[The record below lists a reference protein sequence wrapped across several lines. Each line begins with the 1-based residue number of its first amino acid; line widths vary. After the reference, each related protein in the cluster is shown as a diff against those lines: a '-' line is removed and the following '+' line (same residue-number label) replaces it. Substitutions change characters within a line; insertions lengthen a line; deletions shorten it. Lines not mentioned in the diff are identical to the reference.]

1 MRKRVISWL
10 LTVVMVVS
18 MLPTSVL
25 ADTLAADQEQQTQQE
40 QIAPADTENTV
51 PAGNEETQE
60 QQEPAEEVPVSRS
73 ARSGGA
79 APMLAAAG
87 AVQNIGTA
95 EEFAAME
102 PGGNYQLTA
111 DITVTAPY
119 ANEFTDFSGTFDGN
133 GHTVTL
139 AISGDS
145 DYQALFAKLA
155 AGAVVK
161 NVMVDGEVT
170 GTDNIGGIAG
180 IATNAT
186 IIACANKATVA
197 ATGRYVGGL
206 VGKGTGLTMTSC
218 YNQGAVSSTRTRPI
232 NMGGIAGY
240 VDGGA
245 SVENCY
251 NTGSITGS
259 GSNTAAVVGWDAATV
274 KNCYYLE
281 STYKVGAC
289 GNDGYTD
296 PTVSKTDA
304 EMRSGDIVALLGSA
318 FMVKSG
324 DYPALSWETPTA
336 AVKFTVSPANA
347 VVEINGVKYTGSCTV
362 GLPVGDYTYTVSCPG
377 YTQQTGSVTVTGE
390 DNPVANPNSVS
401 VTLEKDAAKW
411 VTVTFTVTPENA
423 TLTLKDGETQVTPT
437 EGTTYKLLKGVT
449 YTYTAVSDD
458 EGYEP
463 ASGEVTP
470 TADGTQT
477 VALKKVQSI
486 AVKNG
491 STHKTEFEQGDAL
504 DTTGLTV
511 TVTYSDNSTKDI
523 TEGFTVTGF
532 NSVNVAENQTLTVHY
547 KGAETTYSVKINK
560 KLFPS
565 KAFNALEGYA
575 TVEYSHT
582 GKYTAGDGKEFV
594 DDAQEGA
601 LRSNSAGMNSTTVTV
616 TITFLE
622 NAPKMLLSFDYKV
635 SSESNYDKLLV
646 AQNRET
652 KLTKSGTVAWT
663 ADNSLTV
670 KGGDIVTLTYSKD
683 RSTASGSDCIWL
695 KNFTVSPLY
704 TLTIAPN
711 QTDATVTLKDKEGK
725 TVSGSN
731 GVFAVKAAAD
741 YTYTVTKKGYEPA
754 TGKVTMSAENQTV
767 NVTLVKLPVIT
778 LQFTPDD
785 AAVTLKQGNTTVY
798 KESAAS
804 STGKNVYI
812 AAKNT
817 DYTYT
822 VSKFGYETATGMIS
836 VATGD
841 VNKTVTLTEAA
852 KYSVTFQITK
862 PEGVSASPTVT
873 VEYNGTKVYEGSGAN
888 CTLPAGDYTY
898 KATLKDCDDLSGSF
912 TVAAAAVTVNL
923 PFEKKLTFADIFQGV
938 EGITASNGTKGF
950 KPIKSAAGNYLES
963 NKSYYGTT
971 SLTLTATKPCVI
983 SFEYFAQGHEDNWDE
998 DDSAFFTVKKG
1009 TTTLLTVY
1017 EENGWKTFSTALNT
1031 GETLTLSFN
1040 ENGNSYYVRL
1050 KNFAVSPAYT
1060 ITLTTTPTADKVEL
1074 KDESGNKL
1082 TGSGGKYAVAPGT
1095 YTYTVSKKDYETA
1108 TGEITVTDADV
1119 TQPVKLTAKPVI
1131 TLTATPAD
1139 ATVKLEKGSLPASPK
1154 TTDKETGV
1162 YTYVVEKGAE
1172 YTYTVSKFG
1181 YETETGSITV
1191 NADVNKTVTLSELA
1205 SCTLTFAVT
1214 PAENAKVTVT
1224 HPVGGTIKPEADGGY
1239 KLYLGETYA
1248 YTVAKADYIT
1258 VSGSFTAAKNDTIT
1272 VTLTYAGA
1280 GWDGTTKTAPTQDKS
1295 GVYLIDT
1302 AAKLAWFADAV
1313 NGGQKAINGK
1323 LTANINLNGKPW
1335 TAIGTSSNKF
1345 AGTLD
1350 GDNYT
1355 VSGLVTTG
1363 LVGELAEGGVV
1374 ENLRVNCAIVS
1385 TSSLLGGVANSSA
1398 GTIRNCMVSGSI
1410 TFSSEGHNGASAI
1423 GGIAGRTTGNGVIS
1437 GCVSRAV
1444 VKDAYDNSTY
1454 GTSAPLGGIAGYAYG
1469 VVENCY
1475 FTGTL
1480 AVKKTQPNKII
1491 QQKRGGLVG
1500 ELNANAELKG
1510 SYVAGE
1516 FAIADES
1523 KFGAVVGKVNSG
1535 ATITNCA
1542 YLDTVAPQA
1551 AADGTTS
1558 GMTAH
1563 TADYMRSAE
1572 FAVDMGMNQDDGT
1585 LNGGFP
1591 VLPWQGG
1598 TVLSADDLKA
1608 AAAAANALEL
1618 RGMSAADAAKK
1629 AKADWYAETVLGLY
1643 DLTDYNDKA
1652 DLCEKYGIEA
1662 PGEAVTNL
1670 HDYFL
1675 NALQKHFYKE
1685 LGLDAENADR
1695 LKADATGVYQLRGLT
1710 PVSGDPEEEE
1720 ETAQTY
1726 TACLTLPASVTVPV
1740 EGSGEKIVSLT
1751 WTADNAL
1758 VNTATGALTAPAA
1771 DKVTVTLTATLQS
1784 GAATKTKTF
1793 TLCLWS
1799 ENAEKVQTLEDIAAE
1814 FARKNTAVQPL
1825 QGMGL
1830 YDETNIT
1837 QAFRRLLAEQGYADV
1852 ADNSEITYV
1861 NGSAKANGFDGTK
1874 VQYIADNGKITYFTG
1889 DGTARQTVQ
1898 YTGLKFNITY
1908 AGVTKEITLR
1918 ATVGRS
1924 ADAVQKLLE
1933 SAAESLNW
1941 ELIRGENTNGATQ
1954 SEVAGWTLYTVNDR
1968 ITSNLT
1974 LPSSIAGR
1982 YDVKV
1987 QWGTRNT
1994 EWLYITNGTNGTGVG
2009 TVNRPLQPADGTAL
2023 PEKSGKFRLIARV
2036 TYDAFDDYTLAHITG
2051 DNGVEVYADVFFDAT
2066 VAPFDSSV
2074 TSEMQNALAE
2084 KYQGLLRDF
2093 VDKTKPVDLTAVSDD
2108 MQMPRPALLEE
2119 KGIMSD
2125 SYNQKVTM
2133 VSLTPDVLDFNGYH
2147 AMVYRPLPGE
2157 KPVEA
2162 KYVVTITTR
2171 SSGLLLARQEFSF
2184 TIQPFTQPELDGAAA
2199 FMTEALT
2206 GDVYWDGIK
2215 NKNTVKTKVT
2225 SDLYP
2230 FAEICKNEDGT
2241 LKYVRGTVN
2250 MTFDGIEADDI
2261 PGWLDTE
2268 KYRCFRSSRPSVIE
2282 NELLRVHQPEY
2293 NTTVT
2298 LDSVLTYT
2306 KYAQYWEKF
2315 GINGTEESKER
2326 YKDFAQFYK
2335 QPIHIDLTVI
2345 GEKNAA
2351 DPNENQTLTVK
2362 VKVDGYNKNGHTFQ
2376 GISDFTFTGKANE
2389 DPTAWDAV
2397 KACLDS
2403 AKYTYTGSGAY
2414 IKSITD
2420 AAGHTLKE
2428 KGDGKSSGWMF
2439 GIAVK
2444 GGNETLPKTT
2454 LDNTYLKDGD
2464 TLRLF
2469 FTDTYIPLD
2478 PTDPMVP
2485 GAEVPGFDEAY
2496 AGAKAYIQSAVS
2508 APVVSYLFGE
2518 WAVLGQARAKVPL
2531 SEAYIAAYYE
2541 KVVAYV
2547 KANIGSDG
2555 ILRKPDDKN
2564 TPVITDNE
2572 RIILALTAIGKD
2584 PTNVGDKNLL
2594 TALQD
2599 KDIMK
2604 VTDTSK
2610 TDINGLV
2617 MGLLALNSRNYTSDT
2632 SWLVQAVLEQQ
2643 NKDGSWSASADTKPV
2658 GDVDM
2663 TAMALQALAPYH
2675 KDGGN
2680 ETVNTAVEK
2689 ALNWLSGKYR
2699 SGYDSS
2705 ESCAQVVIALSALNL
2720 DANTDARFT
2729 KTVEGKTLSVLG
2741 NLLQYRVAENGGF
2754 KHQFADKAV
2763 NEMATEQ
2770 ALCAMAAYAR
2780 FTEKANALYD
2790 MTDAA
2795 CAHRFG
2801 EWKVT
2806 VAATCTKDGVSRR
2819 ICSICGVVEEKP
2831 VPATGHKFSAWT
2843 VTKAATCTESGISTR
2858 KCSVCGTKE
2867 TMIVPSLGHSMTATA
2882 GKAATCTEAGN
2893 SAYWT
2898 CSRCHKY
2905 FSDAAGK
2912 TEIAKDSWIIAAL
2925 GHDEATRAAVAA
2937 TCYASGHEADT
2948 YCKRC
2953 GIVITAGATIPATG
2967 KHTYVDGVCTTCGT
2981 RNPAGGIKGDD
2992 LKVDSKDNTIVTGGG
3007 LTIKTDK
3014 PVTDEKLAEIK
3025 AAVENGSI
3033 VITVNN
3039 TPILQLTK
3047 EDKESDGGKKA
3058 LMQAGAAASGELK
3071 KELDKLAEKLDALR
3085 GDKSRK
3091 NAQLEKVV
3099 DVTVALVK
3107 TEGNEIK
3114 TVAQLIELPHSVTLT
3129 IPITDELYAALQGKH
3144 VCVVRSHTDSSGNV
3158 TTAELSATLGG
3169 TKGNYVLTFQ
3179 TDKASAFAI
3188 VSYETVSSGYYY
3200 GGSGTADSGKKD
3212 SANTADDSQMVLW
3225 LGSAVLAAAAVVVLT
3240 RKKRVSK

>member
-18 MLPTSVL
+18 LLPTSVL

-51 PAGNEETQE
+51 PAGNEETQG
-60 QQEPAEEVPVSRS
+60 QQEPAPETPAPQM

-79 APMLAAAG
+79 ALALAE
-87 AVQNIGTA
+87 GTVSSA
-95 EEFAAME
+95 KEFAEMDAS
-102 PGGNYQLTA
+102 GSYTLTK
-111 DITVTAPY
+111 DIIVTEPY
-119 ANEFTDFSGTFDGN
+119 ANEFTGTFDGN

-161 NVMVDGEVT
+161 NIMVDGEVT

-218 YNQGAVSSTRTRPI
+218 YNQGAVSSSRTRPI

-259 GSNTAAVVGWDAATV
+259 GDNTAAVVGWNAATV

-281 STYKVGAC
+281 STYKVGSC
-289 GNDGYTD
+289 GKKDGYTD

-304 EMRSGDIVALLGSA
+304 EMRSGDIVTLLGSA
-318 FMVKSG
+318 FMAKAG

-336 AVKFTVSPANA
+336 AVRFTIAPANA
-347 VVEINGVKYTGSCTV
+347 TLEINGGTYTGSTTV
-362 GLPVGDYTYTVSCPG
+362 ALPAAEKAYSYTVSCDG
-377 YTQQTGSVTVTGE
+377 YTTKTGSVTVTDK
-390 DNPVANPNSVS
+390 DNPVATPDSVT

-411 VTVTFTVTPENA
+411 VTVTFTVTPA
-423 TLTLKDGETQVTPT
+423 GAALTLKDGETQVAPT
-437 EGTTYKLLKGVT
+437 EGTTYQLLKDHT
-449 YTYTAVSDD
+449 YAYTAETTE

-470 TADGTQT
+470 DENSTQT

-486 AVKNG
+486 AVTKAP
-491 STHKTEFEQGDAL
+491 TKTEYYKGDAEL
-504 DTTGLTV
+504 DLTGMVLTV
-511 TVTYSDNSTKDI
+511 NYDGTDETRTIEGDYAAAGVTFEGFDTSEPAESKSITVSYRGKTASFAIEVKDKLQFSDFFSAISDSVTATNSTSRPFEPVQSEGCLQPASNASSYSPSTI
-523 TEGFTVTGF
+523 TIAAIK
-532 NSVNVAENQTLTVHY
+532 N
-547 KGAETTYSVKINK
+547 
-560 KLFPS
+560 
-565 KAFNALEGYA
+565 
-575 TVEYSHT
+575 
-582 GKYTAGDGKEFV
+582 
-594 DDAQEGA
+594 
-601 LRSNSAGMNSTTVTV
+601 VTV
-616 TITFLE
+616 
-622 NAPKMLLSFDYKV
+622 SFDYCGGTGYTDFYVKKGSSQLLASYY
-635 SSESNYDKLLV
+635 SSEWKNFS
-646 AQNRET
+646 
-652 KLTKSGTVAWT
+652 
-663 ADNSLTV
+663 ADLRI
-670 KGGDIVTLTYSKD
+670 GETLTLSYGS
-683 RSTASGSDCIWL
+683 SSGLKL

-704 TLTIAPN
+704 TLTIAPD

-731 GVFAVKAAAD
+731 GVYAVKP
-741 YTYTVTKKGYEPA
+741 GE
-754 TGKVTMSAENQTV
+754 
-767 NVTLVKLPVIT
+767 
-778 LQFTPDD
+778 
-785 AAVTLKQGNTTVY
+785 
-798 KESAAS
+798 
-804 STGKNVYI
+804 
-812 AAKNT
+812 
-817 DYTYT
+817 YTYT
-822 VSKFGYETATGMIS
+822 VSKFGYETATGTIN
-836 VATGD
+836 VATTD
-841 VNKTVTLTEAA
+841 VNKTVKLTELA
-852 KYSVTFQITK
+852 KQTVTFNITK
-862 PEGVSASPTVT
+862 PEGVTAEPTITVT
-873 VEYNGTKVYEGSGAN
+873 SGSITAYTGSGAD

-898 KATLKDCDDLSGSF
+898 TAKLDGCDTLLGSF
-912 TVAAAAVTVNL
+912 VVKAAKTIGLEFV
-923 PFEKKLTFADIFQGV
+923 KSLTFDDFFAGLD
-938 EGITASNGTKGF
+938 GITAENGTRYGF
-950 KPIKSAAGNYLES
+950 EPVRNAGGNYLES
-963 NKSYYGTT
+963 KKSYGTT
-971 SLTLTATKPCVI
+971 TMKLTAGKPCVV
-983 SFEYFAQGHEDNWDE
+983 SFQYFSNGYKDYWDE
-998 DDSAFFTVKKG
+998 YGFTVKNGSK
-1009 TTTLLTVY
+1009 TLLTAY
-1017 EENGWKTFSTALNT
+1017 DESEWKTFSTVLKK
-1031 GETLTLSFN
+1031 GDELTLSFS
-1040 ENGNSYYVRL
+1040 GSDSYNVKL
-1050 KNFAVSPAYT
+1050 KDFTVSPVYT
-1060 ITLTTTPTADKVEL
+1060 VSLNVTGAEDCKVVLQDASGAAITGTD
-1074 KDESGNKL
+1074 
-1082 TGSGGKYAVAPGT
+1082 GKYAVPAGV
-1095 YTYTVSKKDYETA
+1095 YTYTVSKYGYQTET
-1108 TGEITVTDADV
+1108 GRIIVTNKNVNQNVA
-1119 TQPVKLTAKPVI
+1119 LTA
-1131 TLTATPAD
+1131 LTAYQVKFVADPAD
-1139 ATVKLEKGSLPASPK
+1139 AS
-1154 TTDKETGV
+1154 
-1162 YTYVVEKGAE
+1162 
-1172 YTYTVSKFG
+1172 
-1181 YETETGSITV
+1181 
-1191 NADVNKTVTLSELA
+1191 VTL
-1205 SCTLTFAVT
+1205 
-1214 PAENAKVTVT
+1214 T
-1224 HPVGGTIKPEADGGY
+1224 HPVGGTIKPGADGGY

-1248 YTVAKADYIT
+1248 YTVTKADY
-1258 VSGSFTAAKNDTIT
+1258 VPVHGSITAAEDKTLSF
-1272 VTLTYAGA
+1272 TLTYAGE
-1280 GWDGTTKTAPTQDKS
+1280 GWDGTAKTAPTQDKN
-1295 GVYLIDT
+1295 GVYQIGT

-1313 NGGQKAINGK
+1313 NKGDTTISGK
-1323 LTANINLNGKPW
+1323 LTANINLNDKAW
-1335 TAIGTSSNKF
+1335 TAIGTDSNKF

-1355 VSGLVTTG
+1355 VSGLAGTGG
-1363 LVGELAEGGVV
+1363 LVYYLSANGTVKSLCVD
-1374 ENLRVNCAIVS
+1374 CAIDG
-1385 TSSLLGGVANSSA
+1385 TSNV
-1398 GTIRNCMVSGSI
+1398 
-1410 TFSSEGHNGASAI
+1410 
-1423 GGIAGRTTGNGVIS
+1423 GGIADKSEGRIENCLVSGYIKGGDDVIFGVGGIVGHGVAGNVIS
-1437 GCVSRAV
+1437 GCVSTADILFKYSRYAV
-1444 VKDAYDNSTY
+1444 QNGAGGIVGYTY
-1454 GTSAPLGGIAGYAYG
+1454 GT
-1469 VVENCY
+1469 VENCY
-1475 FTGTL
+1475 FAGNVHTNAKSVSAGGF
-1480 AVKKTQPNKII
+1480 
-1491 QQKRGGLVG
+1491 GGLVG
-1500 ELNANAELKG
+1500 CARSNAVMKDCYTVGAVTG
-1510 SYVAGE
+1510 P
-1516 FAIADES
+1516 ES
-1523 KFGAVVGKVNSG
+1523 SFGAVVGKVNSG

-1558 GMTAH
+1558 GMTAR
-1563 TADYMRSAE
+1563 TADYMRTPE
-1572 FAVDMGMNQDDGT
+1572 FAAEMGMHLDSGNS
-1585 LNGGFP
+1585 NGGFP

-1598 TVLSADDLKA
+1598 TPVDNADLKA

-1629 AKADWYAETVLGLY
+1629 AKADWYAETVLRFY

-1652 DLCEKYGIEA
+1652 DLCEKYGIEE
-1662 PGEAVTNL
+1662 PGEAVTDL

-1685 LGLDAENADR
+1685 LGLDAENADL

-1710 PVSGDPEEEE
+1710 PVSSDPEEEE
-1720 ETAQTY
+1720 EIAQTY
-1726 TACLTLPASVTVPV
+1726 TGFLTLPASVTVPV
-1740 EGSGEKIVSLT
+1740 EGSGEKTVSLA

-1784 GAATKTKTF
+1784 GASTKTKTF

-1814 FARKNTAVQPL
+1814 FTRKNTAVQPL
-1825 QGMGL
+1825 EGVGL
-1830 YDETNIT
+1830 YYETNIT

-1933 SAAESLNW
+1933 SAAGSLNW

-2023 PEKSGKFRLIARV
+2023 PEKAGKFRLIARV

-2074 TSEMQNALAE
+2074 TSEMQDALAE

-2093 VDKTKPVDLTAVSDD
+2093 VDKTKSVDTTAVSDD
-2108 MQMPRPALLEE
+2108 MQMPRPALLE
-2119 KGIMSD
+2119 KAGIMTD

-2162 KYVVTITTR
+2162 KYVVIITTR

-2184 TIQPFTQPELDGAAA
+2184 TIQPFTQPELDGAVA
-2199 FMTEALT
+2199 FMTEART
-2206 GDVYWDGIK
+2206 EDAYWDGIK
-2215 NKNTVKTKVT
+2215 NKNTVKTEVT

-2335 QPIHIDLTVI
+2335 QPIQIDLTVP
-2345 GEKNAA
+2345 GTTGQN

-2362 VKVDGYNKNGHTFQ
+2362 VKVDGYNKNGHTFT
-2376 GISDFTFTGKANE
+2376 GISGFTFTGKANE

-2444 GGNETLPKTT
+2444 DGNETLPKTT

-2547 KANIGSDG
+2547 QKNMGADG
-2555 ILRKPDDKN
+2555 VLVDPESRNP
-2564 TPVITDNE
+2564 TVTDNE
-2572 RIILALTAIGKD
+2572 RIVLALTAIGKD
-2584 PTNVGDKNLL
+2584 PANVGGENLL
-2594 TALQD
+2594 KALQN
-2599 KDIMK
+2599 KDIMQ
-2604 VTDTSK
+2604 VTDTSN

-2632 SWLVQAVLEQQ
+2632 SWLVQAVLAQQ
-2643 NKDGSWSASADTKPV
+2643 NEDGSWRASADTKPV

-2680 ETVNTAVEK
+2680 ETVNTAVRK

-2801 EWKVT
+2801 EWQVT

-2819 ICSICGVVEEKP
+2819 ICSICGAVEEKP
-2831 VPATGHKFSAWT
+2831 VPATGHKFGAWT

-2858 KCSVCGTKE
+2858 KCSVCGTEE

-2898 CSRCHKY
+2898 CSRCHKF

-2912 TEIAKDSWIIAAL
+2912 TEIAKDSWVIAAL

-3025 AAVENGSI
+3025 AAVSDGA
-3033 VITVNN
+3033 ITV
-3039 TPILQLTK
+3039 TVTDTLQLTNEQK
-3047 EDKESDGGKKA
+3047 AADGGKSA
-3058 LMQAGAAASGELK
+3058 LTEAAKTAGDEVK
-3071 KELDKLAEKLDALR
+3071 KELNKLAEKLDALR

-3114 TVAQLIELPHSVTLT
+3114 TVAQLIELPHSVTVT
-3129 IPITDELYAALQGKH
+3129 IPITDELYAALQGKR
-3144 VCVVRSHTDSSGNV
+3144 VCVMRSHTDSSGNV

>member
-18 MLPTSVL
+18 LLPTSVL

-40 QIAPADTENTV
+40 QIAPADTENTI
-51 PAGNEETQE
+51 PTEDEETQE
-60 QQEPAEEVPVSRS
+60 QQEPAPETPVSRS
-73 ARSGGA
+73 ARSGGT

-139 AISGDS
+139 NITASTPNVG
-145 DYQALFAKLA
+145 LFSKLA
-155 AGAVVK
+155 GGAVVK
-161 NVMVDGEVT
+161 NVITAGSISGKVNNV
-170 GTDNIGGIAG
+170 GGIAG
-180 IATNAT
+180 TADGNVT
-186 IIACANKATVA
+186 IENCKNTASIKGGKGAGGILGYSEPGSGFVTISSCANMGSVSGTRKQ
-197 ATGRYVGGL
+197 VGGIAGNV
-206 VGKGTGLTMTSC
+206 VGTHIIRNC
-218 YNQGAVSSTRTRPI
+218 YNQGDISNGA
-232 NMGGIAGY
+232 GILGRGTKG
-240 VDGGA
+240 VL
-245 SVENCY
+245 VENCY
-251 NTGSITGS
+251 TVGSVETNGAIIAVSSSSYSSDEPCRIVNCYAPSETVTALVPSTVKISNS
-259 GSNTAAVVGWDAATV
+259 GTKSSAEMQSADFAAT
-274 KNCYYLE
+274 
-281 STYKVGAC
+281 
-289 GNDGYTD
+289 
-296 PTVSKTDA
+296 
-304 EMRSGDIVALLGSA
+304 LGSA
-318 FMVKSG
+318 FQYNGGGYPTLKDPEPVVEKNVVSISVKSAKTTCYTGDELELSVTVTYDDNSSEVITKGFTVAGFDNTAPGKQTVTVTYKEKTDSIEIEVIKKPEFDDFFAGIVNSVEVTNDATYPYVVDMTDSDGLCLRSSNPVQGNTSSTSTITLKAKANVTLSFKYWGCNYDSSYAALTIVKNNSYNPEMRSWGSTQWKDFTIDLKKGDTLRLNLIKTYVLG
-324 DYPALSWETPTA
+324 DYY
-336 AVKFTVSPANA
+336 VKLKDFTVSSLYEVKLTAEPEEADA
-347 VVEINGVKYTGSCTV
+347 VVALKDSTGAELKGTNGVYIVSAGE
-362 GLPVGDYTYTVSCPG
+362 YTYTVSAYGYDTVTETINVAADVAKTVPLTKSAAYSVAFDISRPAGITADPTVTVKTNGKAVYTGDGTGCSLSNGSYAYTVACDGCDNAGGIFSVNGDKVNITVTLAKKAIFEDFFANCQGITVSGDKGKFTIEGAGKDSYLKTTETTTLALTATKNVKLSFSYIANAVGYVEGDWENDEPDEYYYFTIKKNSTQVKRAYSETSWKDFSVELTQGDVLTISYDG
-377 YTQQTGSVTVTGE
+377 YTSYFY
-390 DNPVANPNSVS
+390 
-401 VTLEKDAAKW
+401 AALKNFAA
-411 VTVTFTVTPENA
+411 VPFY
-423 TLTLKDGETQVTPT
+423 TLTLKTPA
-437 EGTTYKLLKGVT
+437 G
-449 YTYTAVSDD
+449 
-458 EGYEP
+458 
-463 ASGEVTP
+463 
-470 TADGTQT
+470 
-477 VALKKVQSI
+477 
-486 AVKNG
+486 
-491 STHKTEFEQGDAL
+491 
-504 DTTGLTV
+504 
-511 TVTYSDNSTKDI
+511 
-523 TEGFTVTGF
+523 
-532 NSVNVAENQTLTVHY
+532 
-547 KGAETTYSVKINK
+547 
-560 KLFPS
+560 
-565 KAFNALEGYA
+565 A
-575 TVEYSHT
+575 TV
-582 GKYTAGDGKEFV
+582 V
-594 DDAQEGA
+594 
-601 LRSNSAGMNSTTVTV
+601 L
-616 TITFLE
+616 
-622 NAPKMLLSFDYKV
+622 
-635 SSESNYDKLLV
+635 
-646 AQNRET
+646 
-652 KLTKSGTVAWT
+652 
-663 ADNSLTV
+663 
-670 KGGDIVTLTYSKD
+670 KD
-683 RSTASGSDCIWL
+683 RSG
-695 KNFTVSPLY
+695 
-704 TLTIAPN
+704 
-711 QTDATVTLKDKEGK
+711 
-725 TVSGSN
+725 
-731 GVFAVKAAAD
+731 
-741 YTYTVTKKGYEPA
+741 
-754 TGKVTMSAENQTV
+754 AE
-767 NVTLVKLPVIT
+767 I
-778 LQFTPDD
+778 
-785 AAVTLKQGNTTVY
+785 
-798 KESAAS
+798 
-804 STGKNVYI
+804 TGKN
-812 AAKNT
+812 
-817 DYTYT
+817 
-822 VSKFGYETATGMIS
+822 
-836 VATGD
+836 
-841 VNKTVTLTEAA
+841 
-852 KYSVTFQITK
+852 
-862 PEGVSASPTVT
+862 
-873 VEYNGTKVYEGSGAN
+873 GA
-888 CTLPAGDYTY
+888 Y
-898 KATLKDCDDLSGSF
+898 
-912 TVAAAAVTVNL
+912 TVAA
-923 PFEKKLTFADIFQGV
+923 
-938 EGITASNGTKGF
+938 
-950 KPIKSAAGNYLES
+950 
-963 NKSYYGTT
+963 
-971 SLTLTATKPCVI
+971 
-983 SFEYFAQGHEDNWDE
+983 
-998 DDSAFFTVKKG
+998 
-1009 TTTLLTVY
+1009 
-1017 EENGWKTFSTALNT
+1017 
-1031 GETLTLSFN
+1031 
-1040 ENGNSYYVRL
+1040 
-1050 KNFAVSPAYT
+1050 
-1060 ITLTTTPTADKVEL
+1060 
-1074 KDESGNKL
+1074 
-1082 TGSGGKYAVAPGT
+1082 GT
-1095 YTYTVSKKDYETA
+1095 YA
-1108 TGEITVTDADV
+1108 
-1119 TQPVKLTAKPVI
+1119 
-1131 TLTATPAD
+1131 
-1139 ATVKLEKGSLPASPK
+1139 
-1154 TTDKETGV
+1154 
-1162 YTYVVEKGAE
+1162 
-1172 YTYTVSKFG
+1172 YTVSKFG

-1224 HPVGGTIKPEADGGY
+1224 HPVGGTIKPETDGGY

-1248 YTVAKADYIT
+1248 YTVAKAGYIP
-1258 VSGSFTAAKNDTIT
+1258 VHGSITAAEDKTLSF
-1272 VTLTYAGA
+1272 TLTYAGE
-1280 GWDGTTKTAPTQDKS
+1280 GWDGTAKTAPTQDKN
-1295 GVYLIDT
+1295 GVYQIGT
-1302 AAKLAWFADAV
+1302 AAELAWFADAV
-1313 NGGQKAINGK
+1313 NKGGTTISGK
-1323 LTANINLNGKPW
+1323 LTANINLNGKTW
-1335 TAIGTSSNKF
+1335 TAIGTDSNKF

-1355 VSGLVTTG
+1355 VSGLAGTGG
-1363 LVGELAEGGVV
+1363 LVYYLSANGTVKSLCVD
-1374 ENLRVNCAIVS
+1374 CAIDG
-1385 TSSLLGGVANSSA
+1385 TSNV
-1398 GTIRNCMVSGSI
+1398 
-1410 TFSSEGHNGASAI
+1410 
-1423 GGIAGRTTGNGVIS
+1423 GGIADKSEGRIENCLVSGYIKGGDDVIFGVGGIVGHGVAGNVIS
-1437 GCVSRAV
+1437 GCVSTADILFKYSRYAV
-1444 VKDAYDNSTY
+1444 QNGAGGIVGYTY
-1454 GTSAPLGGIAGYAYG
+1454 GT
-1469 VVENCY
+1469 VENCY
-1475 FTGTL
+1475 FAGNVHTNAKSVSAGGF
-1480 AVKKTQPNKII
+1480 
-1491 QQKRGGLVG
+1491 GGLVG
-1500 ELNANAELKG
+1500 CARSNAVMKDCYTVGAVTG
-1510 SYVAGE
+1510 P
-1516 FAIADES
+1516 ES
-1523 KFGAVVGKVNSG
+1523 SFGAVVGKVNSG

-1558 GMTAH
+1558 GMTAR
-1563 TADYMRSAE
+1563 TADYMRTPE
-1572 FAVDMGMNQDDGT
+1572 FAAEMGMHLDSGNS
-1585 LNGGFP
+1585 NGGFP

-1598 TVLSADDLKA
+1598 TPVDNADLKA

-1618 RGMSAADAAKK
+1618 RGMSAAAAAKK
-1629 AKADWYAETVLGLY
+1629 AKADWYAETVLRFY

-1652 DLCEKYGIEA
+1652 DLCEKYGIEE
-1662 PGEAVTNL
+1662 PGEAVTDL

-1685 LGLDAENADR
+1685 QGLDAENADL

-1710 PVSGDPEEEE
+1710 PVSSDPEEEE
-1720 ETAQTY
+1720 EIAQTH

-1814 FARKNTAVQPL
+1814 FTRKNTAVQPL
-1825 QGMGL
+1825 EGVGL

-1861 NGSAKANGFDGTK
+1861 NGSAKANGFDDTK

-1933 SAAESLNW
+1933 SAAGSLNW

-2023 PEKSGKFRLIARV
+2023 PEKAGKFRLIARV

-2084 KYQGLLRDF
+2084 KYQRLLRDF

-2108 MQMPRPALLEE
+2108 MQMPRPALLEQE
-2119 KGIMSD
+2119 GIMSD

-2157 KPVEA
+2157 EPVEA

-2184 TIQPFTQPELDGAAA
+2184 TIQPFAQQELEGAAA
-2199 FMTEALT
+2199 FMTKALT
-2206 GDVYWDGIK
+2206 GDVYWNGIK
-2215 NKNTVKTKVT
+2215 NENTDKTKVT

-2315 GINGTEESKER
+2315 GINGTEETKER

-2345 GEKNAA
+2345 GEKNAV

-2362 VKVDGYNKNGHTFQ
+2362 VKVDGYNKNGHTFT

-2403 AKYTYTGSGAY
+2403 ANYTYTGSGTY

-2420 AAGHTLKE
+2420 AAGNTLKE

-2439 GIAVK
+2439 GLTLQ
-2444 GGNETLPKTT
+2444 GGTETLPKTT

-2478 PTDPMVP
+2478 PTDPAVP

-2555 ILRKPDDKN
+2555 VLVDPESHN
-2564 TPVITDNE
+2564 PTVTDNE

-2584 PTNVGDKNLL
+2584 PANVGGENLL
-2594 TALQD
+2594 KALQN
-2599 KDIMK
+2599 KDIMQ
-2604 VTDTSK
+2604 VTDTSN

-2632 SWLVQAVLEQQ
+2632 SWLVQAVLAQQ
-2643 NKDGSWSASADTKPV
+2643 NEDGSWRASADTKPV

-2663 TAMALQALAPYH
+2663 TAMALQALAPYY

-2801 EWKVT
+2801 EWQVT

-2819 ICSICGVVEEKP
+2819 ICSICGAVEEKP

-2858 KCSVCGTKE
+2858 KCSVCGTEE

-2898 CSRCHKY
+2898 CSRCHKF

-2912 TEIAKDSWIIAAL
+2912 TEIAKDSWVIAAL

-2953 GIVITAGATIPATG
+2953 GIVLAAGATIPATG

-3047 EDKESDGGKKA
+3047 EDKEADGGKNA

-3114 TVAQLIELPHSVTLT
+3114 TVAQLIELPHSVTVT
-3129 IPITDELYAALQGKH
+3129 IPIIDELYAALQGKR

-3158 TTAELSATLGG
+3158 TTAELFATLGG

-3200 GGSGTADSGKKD
+3200 GGSSTAGSGKKD

-3225 LGSAVLAAAAVVVLT
+3225 LGSAALAAAAVVVLT

>member
-1 MRKRVISWL
+1 MKKRVISWL

-40 QIAPADTENTV
+40 QIAPVDTENTV
-51 PAGNEETQE
+51 PAEDEETQE

-87 AVQNIGTA
+87 AVQDIGTA
-95 EEFAAME
+95 EAFAAME

-111 DITVTAPY
+111 DIIVTAPY
-119 ANEFTDFSGTFDGN
+119 AKDYFTGTFDGN

-139 AISGDS
+139 DITASTANVG
-145 DYQALFAKLA
+145 LFSKLA
-155 AGAVVK
+155 GGAVVK
-161 NVMVDGEVT
+161 NVITAGSVT
-170 GTDNIGGIAG
+170 TTGKK
-180 IATNAT
+180 
-186 IIACANKATVA
+186 CVA
-197 ATGRYVGGL
+197 
-206 VGKGTGLTMTSC
+206 
-218 YNQGAVSSTRTRPI
+218 
-232 NMGGIAGY
+232 GIAGY
-240 VDGGA
+240 ATDNVKI
-245 SVENCY
+245 ENCK
-251 NTGSITGS
+251 NTASITGNKNVGGILGEAYNNEES
-259 GSNTAAVVGWDAATV
+259 ISVGIKNCANEGAVNGTGSAVGGIVGKMEGQNSIIDCYNRGNITGFNNYAGIVGQSTGALVATI
-274 KNCYYLE
+274 KNCY
-281 STYKVGAC
+281 SVGAVTAYGASTNAGYALIGGGKNYALTNC
-289 GNDGYTD
+289 YAIKQDGLNLAYKGTNATTEECD
-296 PTVSKTDA
+296 LKSADDMKSA
-304 EMRSGDIVALLGSA
+304 EFAATLGSA
-318 FMVKSG
+318 FQYNGGGYPTLKDPEPVVEKNVVSISVKSAKTTCYTGDELELSVTVTYDDNSSEVITKGFTVAGFDNTAPGKQTVTVTYKEKTDSIEIEVIKKPEFDDFFAGIVNSVEVTNDATYPYVVDMTDSDGLCLRSSNPVQGNTSSTSTITLKAKANVTLSFKYWGCNYDSSYAALTIVKNNSYNPEMRSWGSTQWKDFTIDLKKGDTLRLNLIKTYVLG
-324 DYPALSWETPTA
+324 DYY
-336 AVKFTVSPANA
+336 VKLKDFTVSSLYEVKLTAEPEEADA
-347 VVEINGVKYTGSCTV
+347 VVALKDSTGAELKGTNGVYIVSAGE
-362 GLPVGDYTYTVSCPG
+362 YTYTVSAYGYDTVTETINVAADVAKTVPLTKSAAYSVAFDISRPAGITADPTVTVKTNGKAVYTGDGTGCSLSNGSYAYTVACDGCDNAGGIFSVNGDKVNITVTLAKKAIFEDFFANCQGITVSGDKGKFTIEGAGKDSYLKTTETTTLALTATKNVKLSFSYIANAVGYVEGDWENDEPDEYYYFTIKKNSTQVKRAYSETSWKDFSVELTQGDVLTISYDG
-377 YTQQTGSVTVTGE
+377 YTRYYY
-390 DNPVANPNSVS
+390 
-401 VTLEKDAAKW
+401 AALKNFAA
-411 VTVTFTVTPENA
+411 VPFY
-423 TLTLKDGETQVTPT
+423 TLTLKTPA
-437 EGTTYKLLKGVT
+437 G
-449 YTYTAVSDD
+449 
-458 EGYEP
+458 
-463 ASGEVTP
+463 
-470 TADGTQT
+470 
-477 VALKKVQSI
+477 
-486 AVKNG
+486 
-491 STHKTEFEQGDAL
+491 
-504 DTTGLTV
+504 
-511 TVTYSDNSTKDI
+511 
-523 TEGFTVTGF
+523 
-532 NSVNVAENQTLTVHY
+532 
-547 KGAETTYSVKINK
+547 
-560 KLFPS
+560 
-565 KAFNALEGYA
+565 A
-575 TVEYSHT
+575 TV
-582 GKYTAGDGKEFV
+582 V
-594 DDAQEGA
+594 
-601 LRSNSAGMNSTTVTV
+601 L
-616 TITFLE
+616 
-622 NAPKMLLSFDYKV
+622 
-635 SSESNYDKLLV
+635 
-646 AQNRET
+646 
-652 KLTKSGTVAWT
+652 
-663 ADNSLTV
+663 
-670 KGGDIVTLTYSKD
+670 KD
-683 RSTASGSDCIWL
+683 RSG
-695 KNFTVSPLY
+695 
-704 TLTIAPN
+704 
-711 QTDATVTLKDKEGK
+711 
-725 TVSGSN
+725 
-731 GVFAVKAAAD
+731 
-741 YTYTVTKKGYEPA
+741 
-754 TGKVTMSAENQTV
+754 AE
-767 NVTLVKLPVIT
+767 I
-778 LQFTPDD
+778 
-785 AAVTLKQGNTTVY
+785 
-798 KESAAS
+798 
-804 STGKNVYI
+804 TGKN
-812 AAKNT
+812 
-817 DYTYT
+817 
-822 VSKFGYETATGMIS
+822 
-836 VATGD
+836 
-841 VNKTVTLTEAA
+841 
-852 KYSVTFQITK
+852 
-862 PEGVSASPTVT
+862 
-873 VEYNGTKVYEGSGAN
+873 GA
-888 CTLPAGDYTY
+888 Y
-898 KATLKDCDDLSGSF
+898 
-912 TVAAAAVTVNL
+912 TVAA
-923 PFEKKLTFADIFQGV
+923 
-938 EGITASNGTKGF
+938 
-950 KPIKSAAGNYLES
+950 
-963 NKSYYGTT
+963 
-971 SLTLTATKPCVI
+971 
-983 SFEYFAQGHEDNWDE
+983 
-998 DDSAFFTVKKG
+998 
-1009 TTTLLTVY
+1009 
-1017 EENGWKTFSTALNT
+1017 
-1031 GETLTLSFN
+1031 
-1040 ENGNSYYVRL
+1040 
-1050 KNFAVSPAYT
+1050 
-1060 ITLTTTPTADKVEL
+1060 
-1074 KDESGNKL
+1074 
-1082 TGSGGKYAVAPGT
+1082 GT
-1095 YTYTVSKKDYETA
+1095 YA
-1108 TGEITVTDADV
+1108 
-1119 TQPVKLTAKPVI
+1119 
-1131 TLTATPAD
+1131 
-1139 ATVKLEKGSLPASPK
+1139 
-1154 TTDKETGV
+1154 
-1162 YTYVVEKGAE
+1162 
-1172 YTYTVSKFG
+1172 YTVSKFG

-1224 HPVGGTIKPEADGGY
+1224 HPVGGTIKPETDGGY

-1248 YTVAKADYIT
+1248 YTVAKAGYIP
-1258 VSGSFTAAKNDTIT
+1258 VHGSITAAEDKTLSF
-1272 VTLTYAGA
+1272 TLTYAGE
-1280 GWDGTTKTAPTQDKS
+1280 GWDGTAKTAPAQDKN
-1295 GVYLIDT
+1295 GVYQIGT
-1302 AAKLAWFADAV
+1302 AAELAWFADAV
-1313 NGGQKAINGK
+1313 NKGGTTISGK
-1323 LTANINLNGKPW
+1323 LTANINLNGKTW
-1335 TAIGTSSNKF
+1335 TAIGTDSNKF

-1350 GDNYT
+1350 GDSHT
-1355 VSGLVTTG
+1355 VSGLAGTGG
-1363 LVGELAEGGVV
+1363 LVYYLSANGTVKSLCVD
-1374 ENLRVNCAIVS
+1374 CAIDG
-1385 TSSLLGGVANSSA
+1385 TSNV
-1398 GTIRNCMVSGSI
+1398 
-1410 TFSSEGHNGASAI
+1410 
-1423 GGIAGRTTGNGVIS
+1423 GGIADKSEGRIENCLVSGYIKGGNDTIFGVGGIVGHGVAGNVIS
-1437 GCVSRAV
+1437 GCVSTADILFKYSRYAV
-1444 VKDAYDNSTY
+1444 QNGAGGIVGYTY
-1454 GTSAPLGGIAGYAYG
+1454 GT
-1469 VVENCY
+1469 VENCY
-1475 FTGTL
+1475 FAGNVHTNAKSVSAGGF
-1480 AVKKTQPNKII
+1480 
-1491 QQKRGGLVG
+1491 GGLVG
-1500 ELNANAELKG
+1500 CARSNAVMKDCYTVGAVTG
-1510 SYVAGE
+1510 P
-1516 FAIADES
+1516 ES
-1523 KFGAVVGKVNSG
+1523 SFGAVVGKVNSG

-1558 GMTAH
+1558 GMTAR
-1563 TADYMRSAE
+1563 TADYMRTPE
-1572 FAVDMGMNQDDGT
+1572 FAAEMGMHLDSGNS
-1585 LNGGFP
+1585 NGGFP

-1598 TVLSADDLKA
+1598 TPVDNADLKA

-1643 DLTDYNDKA
+1643 ELTDGNYNKA
-1652 DLCEKYGIEA
+1652 DLCEKYGIEE
-1662 PGEAVTNL
+1662 PGEAVTDL

-1685 LGLDAENADR
+1685 LGLDAENADL

-1710 PVSGDPEEEE
+1710 PVSSDPEEEE

-1726 TACLTLPASVTVPV
+1726 TGFLTLPASVTVPV
-1740 EGSGEKIVSLT
+1740 EGSGEKTVSLT

-1814 FARKNTAVQPL
+1814 FTRKNTAVQPL
-1825 QGMGL
+1825 EGVGL
-1830 YDETNIT
+1830 YYETNIT

-1933 SAAESLNW
+1933 SAAGSLNW

-2023 PEKSGKFRLIARV
+2023 PEKAGKFRLIARV

-2084 KYQGLLRDF
+2084 KYQRLLRDF
-2093 VDKTKPVDLTAVSDD
+2093 VDKTKSVDTTAVSDD
-2108 MQMPRPALLEE
+2108 MQMPRPALLE
-2119 KGIMSD
+2119 KAGIMTD

-2162 KYVVTITTR
+2162 KYVVIITTR
-2171 SSGLLLARQEFSF
+2171 SSGQLLARQEFNF
-2184 TIQPFTQPELDGAAA
+2184 TIQPFTQQELDGAAA
-2199 FMTEALT
+2199 FMTEART
-2206 GDVYWDGIK
+2206 ENAYWDGIK
-2215 NKNTVKTKVT
+2215 NKNTDKTNVT

-2230 FAEICKNEDGT
+2230 FAEICKNKDGT

-2282 NELLRVHQPEY
+2282 NELLRVHRPEY

-2335 QPIHIDLTVI
+2335 QPIQIDLTVP
-2345 GEKNAA
+2345 GTTGQN

-2362 VKVDGYNKNGHTFQ
+2362 VKVDGYNKNGHTFR

-2403 AKYTYTGSGAY
+2403 ANYTYTGSGTY

-2420 AAGHTLKE
+2420 AAGNTLKE

-2439 GIAVK
+2439 GLTLQ
-2444 GGNETLPKTT
+2444 GGTETLPKTT

-2478 PTDPMVP
+2478 PTDPAVP

-2496 AGAKAYIQSAVS
+2496 AGAKAYIQGAVS

-2547 KANIGSDG
+2547 QKNMGADG
-2555 ILRKPDDKN
+2555 VLVDPESRNP
-2564 TPVITDNE
+2564 TVTDNE

-2584 PTNVGDKNLL
+2584 PANVGDKNLL

-2643 NKDGSWSASADTKPV
+2643 NKDGSWRASADTKPV

-2831 VPATGHKFSAWT
+2831 VPATGHNFGAWT

-2858 KCSVCGTKE
+2858 KCSVCSTEE

-2898 CSRCHKY
+2898 CSRCHKF

-2912 TEIAKDSWIIAAL
+2912 TEIAKDSWVIAAL

-2967 KHTYVDGVCTTCGT
+2967 KHTYVNGVCTVCGVK
-2981 RNPAGGIKGDD
+2981 NPMANVKGDD
-2992 LKVDSKDNTIVTGGG
+2992 IKVDSKDNKTAAGDGLVIKADDTITGE
-3007 LTIKTDK
+3007 
-3014 PVTDEKLAEIK
+3014 VLADIK
-3025 AAVENGSI
+3025 AAVSDGA
-3033 VITVNN
+3033 ITV
-3039 TPILQLTK
+3039 TVTDTLQLTNEQK
-3047 EDKESDGGKKA
+3047 AADGGKSA
-3058 LMQAGAAASGELK
+3058 LTEAAKTAGDEVK
-3071 KELDKLAEKLDALR
+3071 KELNKLAEKLDALR

-3114 TVAQLIELPHSVTLT
+3114 TVAQLIELPHSVTVT

-3225 LGSAVLAAAAVVVLT
+3225 LGSAALAAAAVVVLT

>member
-1 MRKRVISWL
+1 MKKRVISWL

-18 MLPTSVL
+18 LLPTSVL

-40 QIAPADTENTV
+40 QIAPVDTENTV

-60 QQEPAEEVPVSRS
+60 QQEPAPETP
-73 ARSGGA
+73 APQMTRSGGA
-79 APMLAAAG
+79 ALALAE
-87 AVQNIGTA
+87 GTVSSA
-95 EEFAAME
+95 KEFAAMDAS
-102 PGGNYQLTA
+102 GSYTLTK
-111 DITVTAPY
+111 DIIVTEPY
-119 ANEFTDFSGTFDGN
+119 AYDFIGTFDGN

-139 AISGDS
+139 DITASTANVG
-145 DYQALFAKLA
+145 LFSKLA
-155 AGAVVK
+155 GGAVVK
-161 NVMVDGEVT
+161 NVITAGSISGKVNNV
-170 GTDNIGGIAG
+170 GGIAG
-180 IATNAT
+180 TADGNVT
-186 IIACANKATVA
+186 IENCKNTASIKGGKGAGGILGYSEPGSGFVTISSCANMGSVSGTRKQ
-197 ATGRYVGGL
+197 VGGIAGNV
-206 VGKGTGLTMTSC
+206 VGTHIIRNC
-218 YNQGAVSSTRTRPI
+218 YNQGDISDGA
-232 NMGGIAGY
+232 GILGRGTKG
-240 VDGGA
+240 VL
-245 SVENCY
+245 VENCY
-251 NTGSITGS
+251 TVGSVETNGAIIAVSSSSYSSDEPCRIVNCYAPSETVTALVPSTVKISNS
-259 GSNTAAVVGWDAATV
+259 GTKSSAEMQSAEFAAT
-274 KNCYYLE
+274 
-281 STYKVGAC
+281 
-289 GNDGYTD
+289 
-296 PTVSKTDA
+296 
-304 EMRSGDIVALLGSA
+304 LGSA
-318 FMVKSG
+318 FQYNGGGYPTLKDPEPVVEKNVVSISVKSAKTTCYTGDELELSVTVTYDDNSSEVITKGFTVEGFDNTAPGKQTVTVTYKEKTDSIEIEVIKKPEFDDFFAGIVNSVEVTNDATYPYVVDMTDSDGLCLRSSNPVQGNTSSTSTITLKAKANVTLSFKYWGCNYDSSYAALTIVKNNSYNPEMRSWGSTQWKDFTIDLKKGDTLRLNLIKTYVSG
-324 DYPALSWETPTA
+324 DYY
-336 AVKFTVSPANA
+336 VKLKDFTVSSLYEVKLTAEPEEADA
-347 VVEINGVKYTGSCTV
+347 VVALKDSTGAELKGTNGVYIVSAGE
-362 GLPVGDYTYTVSCPG
+362 YTYTVSAYG
-377 YTQQTGSVTVTGE
+377 YDTVT
-390 DNPVANPNSVS
+390 
-401 VTLEKDAAKW
+401 
-411 VTVTFTVTPENA
+411 
-423 TLTLKDGETQVTPT
+423 ET
-437 EGTTYKLLKGVT
+437 
-449 YTYTAVSDD
+449 
-458 EGYEP
+458 
-463 ASGEVTP
+463 
-470 TADGTQT
+470 
-477 VALKKVQSI
+477 I
-486 AVKNG
+486 
-491 STHKTEFEQGDAL
+491 
-504 DTTGLTV
+504 
-511 TVTYSDNSTKDI
+511 
-523 TEGFTVTGF
+523 
-532 NSVNVAENQTLTVHY
+532 NVAADVAKTV
-547 KGAETTYSVKINK
+547 
-560 KLFPS
+560 P
-565 KAFNALEGYA
+565 
-575 TVEYSHT
+575 
-582 GKYTAGDGKEFV
+582 
-594 DDAQEGA
+594 
-601 LRSNSAGMNSTTVTV
+601 
-616 TITFLE
+616 
-622 NAPKMLLSFDYKV
+622 
-635 SSESNYDKLLV
+635 
-646 AQNRET
+646 
-652 KLTKSGTVAWT
+652 LTKSAAYSVAFDISRPAGIT
-663 ADNSLTV
+663 AD
-670 KGGDIVTLTYSKD
+670 
-683 RSTASGSDCIWL
+683 
-695 KNFTVSPLY
+695 
-704 TLTIAPN
+704 
-711 QTDATVTLKDKEGK
+711 
-725 TVSGSN
+725 
-731 GVFAVKAAAD
+731 
-741 YTYTVTKKGYEPA
+741 
-754 TGKVTMSAENQTV
+754 
-767 NVTLVKLPVIT
+767 
-778 LQFTPDD
+778 
-785 AAVTLKQGNTTVY
+785 
-798 KESAAS
+798 
-804 STGKNVYI
+804 
-812 AAKNT
+812 
-817 DYTYT
+817 
-822 VSKFGYETATGMIS
+822 
-836 VATGD
+836 
-841 VNKTVTLTEAA
+841 
-852 KYSVTFQITK
+852 
-862 PEGVSASPTVT
+862 PTVT
-873 VEYNGTKVYEGSGAN
+873 VKTNGKAVYTGDGTGCSLSNGSYAYTVACDGCDNAGGIFSVNGDKVNITVTLAKKAIFEDFFAN
-888 CTLPAGDYTY
+888 C
-898 KATLKDCDDLSGSF
+898 
-912 TVAAAAVTVNL
+912 
-923 PFEKKLTFADIFQGV
+923 Q
-938 EGITASNGTKGF
+938 GITVSGDKGKF
-950 KPIKSAAGNYLES
+950 TIEGAGKDSYL
-963 NKSYYGTT
+963 KTT
-971 SLTLTATKPCVI
+971 ETTTLALTATK
-983 SFEYFAQGHEDNWDE
+983 N
-998 DDSAFFTVKKG
+998 VK
-1009 TTTLLTVY
+1009 
-1017 EENGWKTFSTALNT
+1017 
-1031 GETLTLSFN
+1031 LSFSYIAN
-1040 ENGNSYYVRL
+1040 AAGYVEGDWYYDEPDEYYYFTIKKNSTQVKRAYSETSWKDFLVELTQGDVLTISYDGYTSYYYAAL
-1050 KNFAVSPAYT
+1050 KNFAAVPFYTLTLNTPDGATVVLKDRSGAEITGKNGAYT
-1060 ITLTTTPTADKVEL
+1060 
-1074 KDESGNKL
+1074 
-1082 TGSGGKYAVAPGT
+1082 VAAGT
-1095 YTYTVSKKDYETA
+1095 YA
-1108 TGEITVTDADV
+1108 
-1119 TQPVKLTAKPVI
+1119 
-1131 TLTATPAD
+1131 
-1139 ATVKLEKGSLPASPK
+1139 
-1154 TTDKETGV
+1154 
-1162 YTYVVEKGAE
+1162 
-1172 YTYTVSKFG
+1172 YTVSKFG

-1224 HPVGGTIKPEADGGY
+1224 HPVGGTIKPETDGGY

-1248 YTVAKADYIT
+1248 YTVTKADYIP
-1258 VSGSFTAAKNDTIT
+1258 VHGSITAAEDKTLSF
-1272 VTLTYAGA
+1272 TLTYAGE
-1280 GWDGTTKTAPTQDKS
+1280 GWDGTAKTAPTQDKN
-1295 GVYLIDT
+1295 GVYQIGT
-1302 AAKLAWFADAV
+1302 AAELAWFADAV
-1313 NGGQKAINGK
+1313 NKDGTTISGK
-1323 LTANINLNGKPW
+1323 LTANINLNGKTW
-1335 TAIGTSSNKF
+1335 TAIGTDSNKF

-1355 VSGLVTTG
+1355 VSGLAGTGG
-1363 LVGELAEGGVV
+1363 LVYYLSANGTVKSLCVD
-1374 ENLRVNCAIVS
+1374 CAIDG
-1385 TSSLLGGVANSSA
+1385 TSNV
-1398 GTIRNCMVSGSI
+1398 
-1410 TFSSEGHNGASAI
+1410 
-1423 GGIAGRTTGNGVIS
+1423 GGIADKSEGRIENCLVSGYIKGGDDVIFGVGGIVGHGVAGNVIS
-1437 GCVSRAV
+1437 GCVSTADILFKYSRYAV
-1444 VKDAYDNSTY
+1444 QNGAGGIVGYTY
-1454 GTSAPLGGIAGYAYG
+1454 GT
-1469 VVENCY
+1469 VENCY
-1475 FTGTL
+1475 FAGNVHTNAKSVSAGGF
-1480 AVKKTQPNKII
+1480 
-1491 QQKRGGLVG
+1491 GGLVG
-1500 ELNANAELKG
+1500 CARSNAVMKDCYTVGAVTG
-1510 SYVAGE
+1510 P
-1516 FAIADES
+1516 ES
-1523 KFGAVVGKVNSG
+1523 SFGAVVGKVNSG

-1558 GMTAH
+1558 GMTAR
-1563 TADYMRSAE
+1563 TADYMRTPE
-1572 FAVDMGMNQDDGT
+1572 FAAEMGMHLDSGNS
-1585 LNGGFP
+1585 NGGFP

-1598 TVLSADDLKA
+1598 TPVDNADLKA

-1629 AKADWYAETVLGLY
+1629 AKADWYAETVLGFY

-1652 DLCEKYGIEA
+1652 DLCEKYGIEE
-1662 PGEAVTNL
+1662 PGEAVTDL

-1685 LGLDAENADR
+1685 LGLDAENADL

-1710 PVSGDPEEEE
+1710 PVSSDPEEEE
-1720 ETAQTY
+1720 EIAQTY
-1726 TACLTLPASVTVPV
+1726 TGFLTLPASVTVPV
-1740 EGSGEKIVSLT
+1740 EGSGEKTVSLA

-1784 GAATKTKTF
+1784 GAATKVKTF

-1799 ENAEKVQTLEDIAAE
+1799 EKAEKAQTLEDIAAE
-1814 FARKNTAVQPL
+1814 FTRKNTAVQPL
-1825 QGMGL
+1825 EGVGL

-1933 SAAESLNW
+1933 SAAGSLNW

-1994 EWLYITNGTNGTGVG
+1994 EWLYITNGTGVG
-2009 TVNRPLQPADGTAL
+2009 TVNRPLQPADGTPL
-2023 PEKSGKFRLIARV
+2023 PEKAGKFRLIARV

-2184 TIQPFTQPELDGAAA
+2184 TIQPFTQQELDDAAD
-2199 FMTEALT
+2199 FMTAARTEDA
-2206 GDVYWDGIK
+2206 YWDGIK

-2326 YKDFAQFYK
+2326 YKNFAQFYK
-2335 QPIHIDLTVI
+2335 QPIQIDLTVP
-2345 GEKNAA
+2345 GTTGQN

-2362 VKVDGYNKNGHTFQ
+2362 VKVDGYNKNGHTFT
-2376 GISDFTFTGKANE
+2376 GISGFTFTGKANE

-2439 GIAVK
+2439 GLTLQ
-2444 GGNETLPKTT
+2444 GGTETLPKTT

-2478 PTDPMVP
+2478 PTDPAVP

-2555 ILRKPDDKN
+2555 ILRAPDDKN

-2572 RIILALTAIGKD
+2572 RIALALTAIGKD
-2584 PTNVGDKNLL
+2584 PANVGGENLL
-2594 TALQD
+2594 KALQN
-2599 KDIMK
+2599 KDIMQ
-2604 VTDTSK
+2604 VTDTSN

-2632 SWLVQAVLEQQ
+2632 SWLVQAVLAQQ
-2643 NKDGSWSASADTKPV
+2643 NEDGSWRASADTKPV

-2663 TAMALQALAPYH
+2663 TAMALQALAPYY

-2801 EWKVT
+2801 EWQVT

-2819 ICSICGVVEEKP
+2819 ICSICGAVEEKS
-2831 VPATGHKFSAWT
+2831 VPATGHNFGAWT

-2858 KCSVCGTKE
+2858 KCSVCGTEE

-2912 TEIAKDSWIIAAL
+2912 TEIAKDSWVIAAL

-2967 KHTYVDGVCTTCGT
+2967 KHTYVNGVCTVCGVK
-2981 RNPAGGIKGDD
+2981 NPMANVKGDD
-2992 LKVDSKDNTIVTGGG
+2992 IKVDSKDNTIVTGGG

-3014 PVTDEKLAEIK
+3014 PVTDEKLADIK
-3025 AAVENGSI
+3025 AAVSDGA
-3033 VITVNN
+3033 ITV
-3039 TPILQLTK
+3039 TVTDTLQLTNEQK
-3047 EDKESDGGKKA
+3047 AADGGKSA
-3058 LMQAGAAASGELK
+3058 LTEAAKTAGDEVK
-3071 KELDKLAEKLDALR
+3071 KELNKLAEKLDALR

-3114 TVAQLIELPHSVTLT
+3114 TVAQLIELPHSVTVT
-3129 IPITDELYAALQGKH
+3129 IPITDELYAALQGKR

-3225 LGSAVLAAAAVVVLT
+3225 LGSAVLAAAAVVALT
-3240 RKKRVSK
+3240 HKRKRVSK

>member
-40 QIAPADTENTV
+40 QIAPVDTENTV

-79 APMLAAAG
+79 DSAPTAINDADGFRDMVAGGSYKLA
-87 AVQNIGTA
+87 
-95 EEFAAME
+95 
-102 PGGNYQLTA
+102 A
-111 DITVTAPY
+111 DITVTEPY
-119 ANEFTDFSGTFDGN
+119 ANDFSGTFDGN

-139 AISGDS
+139 NITASTANVG
-145 DYQALFAKLA
+145 LFSKLA
-155 AGAVVK
+155 GGAVVK
-161 NVMVDGEVT
+161 NVKVDGTVS
-170 GTDNIGGIAG
+170 GTEGVAG
-180 IATNAT
+180 IAAQANGAT
-186 IIACANKATVA
+186 ISGCINCAEISATQ
-197 ATGRYVGGL
+197 RHVGGI
-206 VGKGTGLTMTSC
+206 VGKMGGGTVENC
-218 YNQGAVSSTRTRPI
+218 YNTGAISSTRTRPI

-259 GSNTAAVVGWDAATV
+259 GKNTAAVVGWNAATV

-281 STYKVGAC
+281 STYKVGSC
-289 GNDGYTD
+289 GNADYTD

-304 EMRSGDIVALLGSA
+304 EMRSGDIVTLLGSA
-318 FMVKSG
+318 FMAKSG

-336 AVKFTVSPANA
+336 AVLFTIAPANA
-347 VVEINGVKYTGSCTV
+347 ALEINGGTYTGSTTV
-362 GLPVGDYTYTVSCPG
+362 ALPAADAPYSYTVSCPG
-377 YTQQTGSVTVTGE
+377 YTQQTGSVTVTDK
-390 DNPVANPNSVS
+390 DNPVADPANVT
-401 VTLEKDAAKW
+401 VTLAEDAAKW

-423 TLTLKDGETQVTPT
+423 TLTLKDGETQVAPT
-437 EGTTYKLLKGVT
+437 EGTTYQLLKGHA
-449 YTYTAVSDD
+449 YTYTAETTE

-463 ASGEVTP
+463 AAGTVTP
-470 TADGTQT
+470 NENSTQT

-486 AVKNG
+486 AVTKAP
-491 STHKTEFEQGDAL
+491 TKTEYYKGDAEL
-504 DTTGLTV
+504 DLTGMVLTVNYDGTDETRTITDGYDAAGVTCEGFSTETPAESQTV
-511 TVTYSDNSTKDI
+511 TVKYRGKTATFTIKVKDKLQFSDFFSAISDSVTATNSTSRPFEPVQSEGCLQPASNASSYSPSTI
-523 TEGFTVTGF
+523 TIAAIK
-532 NSVNVAENQTLTVHY
+532 N
-547 KGAETTYSVKINK
+547 
-560 KLFPS
+560 
-565 KAFNALEGYA
+565 
-575 TVEYSHT
+575 
-582 GKYTAGDGKEFV
+582 
-594 DDAQEGA
+594 
-601 LRSNSAGMNSTTVTV
+601 VTV
-616 TITFLE
+616 
-622 NAPKMLLSFDYKV
+622 SFDYCGGTGYTDFYVKKGSSQLLASYY
-635 SSESNYDKLLV
+635 SSEWKNFS
-646 AQNRET
+646 
-652 KLTKSGTVAWT
+652 
-663 ADNSLTV
+663 ADLRI
-670 KGGDIVTLTYSKD
+670 GETLTLSYGS
-683 RSTASGSDCIWL
+683 SSGLKL

-704 TLTIAPN
+704 TLTIAPD
-711 QTDATVTLKDKEGK
+711 QTDATVTLKDKEDK

-798 KESAAS
+798 KESADS
-804 STGKNVYI
+804 EKGKNVYI

-822 VSKFGYETATGMIS
+822 VSKFGYETATGTIN
-836 VATGD
+836 VATTD
-841 VNKTVTLTEAA
+841 VNKTVKLTELA
-852 KYSVTFQITK
+852 KQTVTFNITK
-862 PEGVSASPTVT
+862 PKGVSAEPVVT
-873 VEYNGTKVYEGSGAN
+873 VKYNGTKVYEGSGTN
-888 CTLPAGDYTY
+888 CALPAGNYTY
-898 KATLKDCDDLSGSF
+898 TAKLDGCDDLSGSF

-923 PFEKKLTFADIFQGV
+923 PFAKKLTFADMFQGI
-938 EGITASNGTKGF
+938 EGITAANGTSGF
-950 KPIKSAAGNYLES
+950 KPVKDAAGNYLES
-963 NKSYYGTT
+963 NGKYYGTT
-971 SLTLTATKPCVI
+971 SLTLTATESRLV
-983 SFEYFAQGHEDNWDE
+983 SFRYLAKGYEDNWDE
-998 DDSAFFTVKKG
+998 DNSAFFTVKKG
-1009 TTTLLTVY
+1009 TSTLLTAY
-1017 EENGWKTFSTALNT
+1017 EENGWKTFSTVLNKD
-1031 GETLTLSFN
+1031 EKLTLSFSESGSN
-1040 ENGNSYYVRL
+1040 YYVRL
-1050 KNFAVSPAYT
+1050 KNFAAAAAHTLTLKTPDGATVVLKDRSGAEITGKNGAYT
-1060 ITLTTTPTADKVEL
+1060 
-1074 KDESGNKL
+1074 
-1082 TGSGGKYAVAPGT
+1082 VAAGT
-1095 YTYTVSKKDYETA
+1095 YA
-1108 TGEITVTDADV
+1108 
-1119 TQPVKLTAKPVI
+1119 
-1131 TLTATPAD
+1131 
-1139 ATVKLEKGSLPASPK
+1139 
-1154 TTDKETGV
+1154 
-1162 YTYVVEKGAE
+1162 
-1172 YTYTVSKFG
+1172 YTVSKFG
-1181 YETETGSITV
+1181 YETKTGTIKVEGGDVSKDVALTALTAYQV
-1191 NADVNKTVTLSELA
+1191 KFAADPADA
-1205 SCTLTFAVT
+1205 SVAL
-1214 PAENAKVTVT
+1214 T
-1224 HPVGGTIKPEADGGY
+1224 HPVGGTIAADENGAY
-1239 KLYLGETYA
+1239 IVYAGETYA

-1280 GWDGTTKTAPTQDKS
+1280 GWDGTTKTEPAQDES

-1323 LTANINLNGKPW
+1323 LTANINLNEKAW
-1335 TAIGTSSNKF
+1335 TAFGEYDYNDVPNSGF

-1350 GDNYT
+1350 GDRHIVSGLKSTEGLVSCLSSTGTVKNLTVIGT
-1355 VSGLVTTG
+1355 VSGSSH
-1363 LVGELAEGGVV
+1363 VGGIAAASSGTV
-1374 ENLRVNCAIVS
+1374 ENCLFDGTVTNSSNSTSAGGIVGRAFNGNRIVNCVNTGDIKNTCTSHNSTLNIGGIVGYTYGTVENCYS
-1385 TSSLLGGVANSSA
+1385 TGNVSA
-1398 GTIRNCMVSGSI
+1398 RVDKDTNKG
-1410 TFSSEGHNGASAI
+1410 I
-1423 GGIAGRTTGNGVIS
+1423 GGIAGQVKASAVLRNCYVTGAVTGPKAGIS
-1437 GCVSRAV
+1437 PV
-1444 VKDAYDNSTY
+1444 VNLVASGAT
-1454 GTSAPLGGIAGYAYG
+1454 
-1469 VVENCY
+1469 VENCY
-1475 FTGTL
+1475 YLHAAGTGAAIVGT
-1480 AVKKTQPNKII
+1480 AQKT
-1491 QQKRGGLVG
+1491 
-1500 ELNANAELKG
+1500 AEEMRTP
-1510 SYVAGE
+1510 E
-1516 FAIADES
+1516 FA
-1523 KFGAVVGKVNSG
+1523 
-1535 ATITNCA
+1535 
-1542 YLDTVAPQA
+1542 
-1551 AADGTTS
+1551 
-1558 GMTAH
+1558 
-1563 TADYMRSAE
+1563 AE
-1572 FAVDMGMNQDDGT
+1572 MGMHLDSGNS
-1585 LNGGFP
+1585 NGGFP

-1598 TVLSADDLKA
+1598 TPVDNADLKA

-1618 RGMSAADAAKK
+1618 RGMTAADAAKK
-1629 AKADWYAETVLGLY
+1629 AKADWYAENVLGLY
-1643 DLTDYNDKA
+1643 DLTDYSDKA
-1652 DLCEKYGIEA
+1652 DLCKQYGIEA
-1662 PGEAVTNL
+1662 PGAAVTNL

-1675 NALQKHFYKE
+1675 TALQKHFYKE
-1685 LGLDAENADR
+1685 LGLDAENADL

-1720 ETAQTY
+1720 SAQTY
-1726 TACLTLPASVTVPV
+1726 TGFLTLPASVTVPV
-1740 EGSGEKIVSLT
+1740 DEAEKTVSLT
-1751 WTADNAL
+1751 WMADNAL
-1758 VNTATGALTAPAA
+1758 VNTATGALTAPAK

-1784 GAATKTKTF
+1784 GTATKTKTF

-1799 ENAEKVQTLEDIAAE
+1799 ENAEKAQTLEDIAAE
-1814 FARKNTAVQPL
+1814 FTRKNIAVQPL
-1825 QGMGL
+1825 QGVGL

-1837 QAFRRLLAEQGYADV
+1837 DAFCRLLREQGYADV
-1852 ADNSEITYV
+1852 ADKADEITYV
-1861 NGSAKANGFDGTK
+1861 NGSAKANGFDDTK
-1874 VQYIADNGKITYFTG
+1874 VKYIADNGDITYFTG

-1898 YTGLKFNITY
+1898 YTELKFNITY

-1918 ATVGRS
+1918 GTVGRS
-1924 ADAVQKLLE
+1924 ADDVQQLVE
-1933 SAAESLNW
+1933 SAAGSLNW

-1974 LPSSIAGR
+1974 LPSGIAGR

-2009 TVNRPLQPADGTAL
+2009 TVNRPLQPADGTPL
-2023 PEKSGKFRLIARV
+2023 PEKAGKFRLIARV
-2036 TYDAFDDYTLAHITG
+2036 TYDGFDDYTLAHITG
-2051 DNGVEVYADVFFDAT
+2051 DNGVEVYADVLFDAT

-2093 VDKTKPVDLTAVSDD
+2093 VDKTKPVNLDAVSDD

-2133 VSLTPDVLDFNGYH
+2133 VSRTPDVLDFNGYH

-2184 TIQPFTQPELDGAAA
+2184 TIQPFTQQELEGAAD
-2199 FMTEALT
+2199 FMTKALT
-2206 GDVYWDGIK
+2206 ENAYWDGIK
-2215 NKNTVKTKVT
+2215 NKNTDKTKVT

-2315 GINGTEESKER
+2315 GINGTEETKER

-2362 VKVDGYNKNGHTFQ
+2362 VKVDGYNKNGHTFT
-2376 GISDFTFTGKANE
+2376 GISDFTFTGKVNE

-2403 AKYTYTGSGAY
+2403 ANYTYTGSGTY

-2420 AAGHTLKE
+2420 ASGHTLKE

-2439 GIAVK
+2439 GLAVK
-2444 GGNETLPKTT
+2444 GGTETLPKTT

-2478 PTDPMVP
+2478 PTDPVVP

-2547 KANIGSDG
+2547 QKNMGADG
-2555 ILRKPDDKN
+2555 VLVDPESRNP
-2564 TPVITDNE
+2564 TVTDNE

-2584 PTNVGDKNLL
+2584 PANVGGKNLL
-2594 TALQD
+2594 AALQD
-2599 KDIMK
+2599 KDIMQ
-2604 VTDTSK
+2604 VTDTSD

-2632 SWLVQAVLEQQ
+2632 SWLVQAILGQQ
-2643 NKDGSWSASADTKPV
+2643 NADGSWSASADTKPAS
-2658 GDVDM
+2658 DVDM
-2663 TAMALQALAPYH
+2663 TAMALQALAPYY

-2680 ETVNTAVEK
+2680 ETVNTAVNK
-2689 ALNWLSGKYR
+2689 ALQWLSDKYKGT
-2699 SGYDSS
+2699 GYTSA

-2741 NLLQYRVAENGGF
+2741 NLLQYRVAESGGF

-2801 EWKVT
+2801 DWKVT

-2819 ICSICGVVEEKP
+2819 ICSICGAVEEKS
-2831 VPATGHKFSAWT
+2831 VPAAGHNFGAWT
-2843 VTKAATCTESGISTR
+2843 TTKEPTCTETGTEKR
-2858 KCSVCGTKE
+2858 TCSVCSKE
-2867 TMIVPSLGHSMTATA
+2867 ETRV
-2882 GKAATCTEAGN
+2882 
-2893 SAYWT
+2893 
-2898 CSRCHKY
+2898 
-2905 FSDAAGK
+2905 
-2912 TEIAKDSWIIAAL
+2912 IAAL
-2925 GHDEATRAAVAA
+2925 GHTPGTEMLADKDGHWNVCKVCHAVVN
-2937 TCYASGHEADT
+2937 
-2948 YCKRC
+2948 K
-2953 GIVITAGATIPATG
+2953 TG
-2967 KHTYVDGVCTTCGT
+2967 HTYVNGIQCVCGAVKSEGGT
-2981 RNPAGGIKGDD
+2981 
-2992 LKVDSKDNTIVTGGG
+2992 LKRIEVSDTITVPDTLRDN
-3007 LTIKTDK
+3007 
-3014 PVTDEKLAEIK
+3014 EKLNSVERIK
-3025 AAVENGSI
+3025 AELQLQISRKDSGNTAENTAVFDVRLMIITTVDGKQVKTPATKADLVNGR
-3033 VITVNN
+3033 ITVLLPYPEAIAANYSKYSF
-3039 TPILQLTK
+3039 TVAHLVTMADCGLDVGTVEFPAVTK
-3047 EDKESDGGKKA
+3047 T
-3058 LMQAGAAASGELK
+3058 ASGL
-3071 KELDKLAEKLDALR
+3071 L
-3085 GDKSRK
+3085 
-3091 NAQLEKVV
+3091 
-3099 DVTVALVK
+3099 
-3107 TEGNEIK
+3107 
-3114 TVAQLIELPHSVTLT
+3114 VTLT
-3129 IPITDELYAALQGKH
+3129 G
-3144 VCVVRSHTDSSGNV
+3144 
-3158 TTAELSATLGG
+3158 LSP
-3169 TKGNYVLTFQ
+3169 V
-3179 TDKASAFAI
+3179 AI
-3188 VSYETVSSGYYY
+3188 SWTESTNHYYY
-3200 GGSGTADSGKKD
+3200 NPATTPGKTD

>member
-1 MRKRVISWL
+1 MKKRVISWL

-18 MLPTSVL
+18 LLPTSVL

-40 QIAPADTENTV
+40 QIAPVDTENTV
-51 PAGNEETQE
+51 PAENEETQE
-60 QQEPAEEVPVSRS
+60 QQEPAPETPVSRS
-73 ARSGGA
+73 ARSGGTA
-79 APMLAAAG
+79 LALAE
-87 AVQNIGTA
+87 GTVSSA
-95 EEFAAME
+95 KEFAAMDAS
-102 PGGNYQLTA
+102 GSYTLTK
-111 DITVTAPY
+111 DIIVTEPY
-119 ANEFTDFSGTFDGN
+119 ASDFSGTFDGN

-161 NVMVDGEVT
+161 NVTVEGKVT
-170 GTDNIGGIAG
+170 GKKCVAGIAG
-180 IATNAT
+180 QATDAT
-186 IIACANKATVA
+186 ITGCANKADIL
-197 ATGRYVGGL
+197 ATDRYVGGI
-206 VGKGTGLTMTSC
+206 VAESKNTSI
-218 YNQGAVSSTRTRPI
+218 S
-232 NMGGIAGY
+232 
-240 VDGGA
+240 
-245 SVENCY
+245 NCY
-251 NTGSITGS
+251 NTGTISSDRSDKGVCLGGIVGNATNNTGGGTTVTNCYSIGTIS
-259 GSNTAAVVGWDAATV
+259 ATADTSNYAAIAGWCYNSTV
-274 KNCYYLE
+274 TNCYYLDTTA
-281 STYKVGAC
+281 SAGAN
-289 GNDGYTD
+289 GNSQTA
-296 PTVSKTDA
+296 TSKTAD
-304 EMRSGDIVALLGSA
+304 EMKSPAFAALLGDG

-336 AVKFTVSPANA
+336 AVRFTIAPANA
-347 VVEINGVKYTGSCTV
+347 TLEINGGTYTGSTTV
-362 GLPVGDYTYTVSCPG
+362 ALPAADAPYSYTVSCPG
-377 YTQQTGSVTVTGE
+377 YTQQTGSVTVTDK
-390 DNPVANPNSVS
+390 DNPVADPANVT
-401 VTLEKDAAKW
+401 VTLAEDAAQW
-411 VTVTFTVTPENA
+411 VTVTFTVTPA
-423 TLTLKDGETQVTPT
+423 GAALTLKDGERQVAPT
-437 EGTTYKLLKGVT
+437 EGTTYQLLKGHA
-449 YTYTAVSDD
+449 YTYTAETTK

-463 ASGEVTP
+463 AAGTVTP
-470 TADGTQT
+470 TENSTQT

-486 AVKNG
+486 AVTKAP
-491 STHKTEFEQGDAL
+491 TKTEYYKGDAEL
-504 DTTGLTV
+504 DLTGMVLTV
-511 TVTYSDNSTKDI
+511 NYEGTDEPRTIEGDYAAAGVTFEGFDTSEPAESKSITISYRGKTASFAIEVKDKLQFSDFFSAISDSVTATNSTSRPFEPVQSEGCLQPASNASSYSPSTI
-523 TEGFTVTGF
+523 TIAAIK
-532 NSVNVAENQTLTVHY
+532 N
-547 KGAETTYSVKINK
+547 
-560 KLFPS
+560 
-565 KAFNALEGYA
+565 
-575 TVEYSHT
+575 
-582 GKYTAGDGKEFV
+582 
-594 DDAQEGA
+594 
-601 LRSNSAGMNSTTVTV
+601 VTV
-616 TITFLE
+616 
-622 NAPKMLLSFDYKV
+622 SFDYCGGTGYTDFYVKKGSSQLLASYY
-635 SSESNYDKLLV
+635 SSEWKNFS
-646 AQNRET
+646 
-652 KLTKSGTVAWT
+652 
-663 ADNSLTV
+663 ADLRI
-670 KGGDIVTLTYSKD
+670 GETLTLSYGS
-683 RSTASGSDCIWL
+683 SSGLKL

-704 TLTIAPN
+704 TLTIAPD

-822 VSKFGYETATGMIS
+822 VSKFGYETATGTIS

-852 KYSVTFQITK
+852 KYSVTFNITK
-862 PEGVSASPTVT
+862 PEGVTAEPTVT
-873 VEYNGTKVYEGSGAN
+873 VKSGRDTVYTGSGTN
-888 CTLPAGDYTY
+888 CTLPAGNYTY
-898 KATLKDCDDLSGSF
+898 TATLEGCDTLSGSF
-912 TVAAAAVTVNL
+912 VVQAAKTIGLEFV
-923 PFEKKLTFADIFQGV
+923 KSLTFDDFFAGLD
-938 EGITASNGTKGF
+938 GITAENGTRYGF
-950 KPIKSAAGNYLES
+950 EPVRAAGGNYLES
-963 NKSYYGTT
+963 NRRSYGTT
-971 SLTLTATKPCVI
+971 SLTLTATESRLV
-983 SFEYFAQGHEDNWDE
+983 SFRYLAKGYEDNWDE
-998 DDSAFFTVKKG
+998 DNSAFFTVKKG
-1009 TTTLLTVY
+1009 TTTLLIAY
-1017 EENGWKTFSTALNT
+1017 EENGWKTFSTVLNKD
-1031 GETLTLSFN
+1031 EKLTLSFS
-1040 ENGNSYYVRL
+1040 ESGSSYYVRL
-1050 KNFAVSPAYT
+1050 KDFAAAAAHTLTLNTPAGATVVLKDRSGAEITGKNGAYT
-1060 ITLTTTPTADKVEL
+1060 
-1074 KDESGNKL
+1074 
-1082 TGSGGKYAVAPGT
+1082 VAAGT
-1095 YTYTVSKKDYETA
+1095 YA
-1108 TGEITVTDADV
+1108 
-1119 TQPVKLTAKPVI
+1119 
-1131 TLTATPAD
+1131 
-1139 ATVKLEKGSLPASPK
+1139 
-1154 TTDKETGV
+1154 
-1162 YTYVVEKGAE
+1162 
-1172 YTYTVSKFG
+1172 YTVSKFG

-1224 HPVGGTIKPEADGGY
+1224 HPVGGTIKPETDGGY

-1248 YTVAKADYIT
+1248 YTVAKAGYIP
-1258 VSGSFTAAKNDTIT
+1258 VHGSITAAEDKTLSF
-1272 VTLTYAGA
+1272 TLTYAGE
-1280 GWDGTTKTAPTQDKS
+1280 GWDGTAKTAPTQDKN
-1295 GVYLIDT
+1295 GVYQIGT
-1302 AAKLAWFADAV
+1302 AAELAWFADAV
-1313 NGGQKAINGK
+1313 NKGGTTISGK
-1323 LTANINLNGKPW
+1323 LTANINLNGKTW
-1335 TAIGTSSNKF
+1335 TAIGTDSNKF

-1355 VSGLVTTG
+1355 VSGLAGTGG
-1363 LVGELAEGGVV
+1363 LVYYLSANGTVKSLCVD
-1374 ENLRVNCAIVS
+1374 CAIDG
-1385 TSSLLGGVANSSA
+1385 TSNV
-1398 GTIRNCMVSGSI
+1398 
-1410 TFSSEGHNGASAI
+1410 
-1423 GGIAGRTTGNGVIS
+1423 GGIADKSEGRIKNCLVSGYIKGGDDVIFGVGGIVGHGVAGNVIS
-1437 GCVSRAV
+1437 GCVSTADILFKYSRYAV
-1444 VKDAYDNSTY
+1444 QNGAGGIVGYTY
-1454 GTSAPLGGIAGYAYG
+1454 GT
-1469 VVENCY
+1469 VENCY
-1475 FTGTL
+1475 FAGNVHTNAKSVSAGGF
-1480 AVKKTQPNKII
+1480 
-1491 QQKRGGLVG
+1491 GGLVG
-1500 ELNANAELKG
+1500 CARSNAVMKDCYTVGAVTG
-1510 SYVAGE
+1510 P
-1516 FAIADES
+1516 ES
-1523 KFGAVVGKVNSG
+1523 SFGAVVGKVNSG

-1558 GMTAH
+1558 GMTAR
-1563 TADYMRSAE
+1563 TADYMRTPE
-1572 FAVDMGMNQDDGT
+1572 FAAEMGMHLDSGNS
-1585 LNGGFP
+1585 NGGFP

-1598 TVLSADDLKA
+1598 TPVDNADLKA

-1629 AKADWYAETVLGLY
+1629 AKADWYAETVLRFY

-1652 DLCEKYGIEA
+1652 DLCEKYGIEE
-1662 PGEAVTNL
+1662 PGEAVTDL

-1685 LGLDAENADR
+1685 LGLDAENADL

-1710 PVSGDPEEEE
+1710 PVSSDPEEEE
-1720 ETAQTY
+1720 EIAQTY
-1726 TACLTLPASVTVPV
+1726 TGFLTLPASVTVPV
-1740 EGSGEKIVSLT
+1740 EGSGEKTVSLA

-1814 FARKNTAVQPL
+1814 FTRKNTAVQPL
-1825 QGMGL
+1825 QGVGL
-1830 YDETNIT
+1830 YNETNIT

-1852 ADNSEITYV
+1852 ADKAEITYV

-1933 SAAESLNW
+1933 SAAGSLNW

-1974 LPSSIAGR
+1974 LPSGIAGR

-2009 TVNRPLQPADGTAL
+2009 TINRPLQPADGTPL
-2023 PEKSGKFRLIARV
+2023 PEKAGKFRLIARV

-2051 DNGVEVYADVFFDAT
+2051 DNGVEVYADVLFDAT

-2093 VDKTKPVDLTAVSDD
+2093 VDKTKPVDRTAVSDD
-2108 MQMPRPALLEE
+2108 LQMPRPALLE
-2119 KGIMSD
+2119 KAGIMTD

-2157 KPVEA
+2157 KSVEA
-2162 KYVVTITTR
+2162 KYVVIITTR

-2199 FMTEALT
+2199 FMTEART
-2206 GDVYWDGIK
+2206 EDAYWDGIK

-2335 QPIHIDLTVI
+2335 QPIQIDLTVP
-2345 GEKNAA
+2345 GTTGQN

-2362 VKVDGYNKNGHTFQ
+2362 VKVDGYNKNGHTFT

-2478 PTDPMVP
+2478 PTDPAVP

-2496 AGAKAYIQSAVS
+2496 AGAKAYIQSAAS

-2555 ILRKPDDKN
+2555 ILRAPDDKN

-2572 RIILALTAIGKD
+2572 RIALALTAIGKD
-2584 PTNVGDKNLL
+2584 PANVGGKNLL

-2599 KDIMK
+2599 RNIMQ
-2604 VTDTSK
+2604 VTDTSD

-2617 MGLLALNSRNYTSDT
+2617 FGLLALNSRNYTPDT
-2632 SWLVQAVLEQQ
+2632 SWLAQAILGQQ
-2643 NKDGSWSASADTKPV
+2643 NADGSWSAKADTKPV

-2663 TAMALQALAPYH
+2663 TAMALQALAPYY

-2754 KHQFADKAV
+2754 KNRFADKAV

-2858 KCSVCGTKE
+2858 KCSVCGTEE

-2898 CSRCHKY
+2898 CSRCHKF

-2912 TEIAKDSWIIAAL
+2912 TEIAKDSWVIAAL

-2967 KHTYVDGVCTTCGT
+2967 KHTYVNGVCTVCGVK
-2981 RNPAGGIKGDD
+2981 NPMANVKGDD
-2992 LKVDSKDNTIVTGGG
+2992 IKVDSKDNKTAAGDGLVIKADDTITGE
-3007 LTIKTDK
+3007 
-3014 PVTDEKLAEIK
+3014 VLADIK
-3025 AAVENGSI
+3025 AAVSDGA
-3033 VITVNN
+3033 ITV
-3039 TPILQLTK
+3039 TVTDTLQLTNEQK
-3047 EDKESDGGKKA
+3047 AADGGKSA
-3058 LMQAGAAASGELK
+3058 LTEAAKTAGDEVK
-3071 KELDKLAEKLDALR
+3071 KELNKLAEKLDALR

-3114 TVAQLIELPHSVTLT
+3114 TVAQLIELPHSVTVT
-3129 IPITDELYAALQGKH
+3129 IPITDELYAALQGKR

>member
-1 MRKRVISWL
+1 MKKRVISWL

-18 MLPTSVL
+18 LLPTSVL

-40 QIAPADTENTV
+40 QIAPVDTENTV
-51 PAGNEETQE
+51 PAEDEETQE
-60 QQEPAEEVPVSRS
+60 QQEQQEPAPETPASQM
-73 ARSGGA
+73 ARSGGTDS
-79 APMLAAAG
+79 APTAINDADGFKKMVAGGSYKLA
-87 AVQNIGTA
+87 
-95 EEFAAME
+95 
-102 PGGNYQLTA
+102 A
-111 DITVTAPY
+111 DITVTEPY
-119 ANEFTDFSGTFDGN
+119 ANDFSGTFDGD

-139 AISGDS
+139 DITASTANVG
-145 DYQALFAKLA
+145 LFSKLA
-155 AGAVVK
+155 GGAVVK
-161 NVMVDGEVT
+161 NVITAGSVTVDHTNKKSYVGGIAGYANAYENPILIENCKNTAAISGYKAVGGILGQGTNTNGITIYSCANT
-170 GTDNIGGIAG
+170 GTIAGANTQIGGIAG
-180 IATNAT
+180 SITATAT
-186 IIACANKATVA
+186 IE
-197 ATGRYVGGL
+197 
-206 VGKGTGLTMTSC
+206 S
-218 YNQGAVSSTRTRPI
+218 
-232 NMGGIAGY
+232 
-240 VDGGA
+240 
-245 SVENCY
+245 CY
-251 NTGSITGS
+251 NTGDVNGFSNVAGIVGS
-259 GSNTAAVVGWDAATV
+259 GSSGTSLQV
-274 KNCYYLE
+274 KNCYTTGQIGIIEGSSNLSYGLVGGGKNKCSVANSYALE
-281 STYKVGAC
+281 NTASSKALVPKANSSSYQIQI
-289 GNDGYTD
+289 DD
-296 PTVSKTDA
+296 VSCFKPLDEMQSA
-304 EMRSGDIVALLGSA
+304 EFAATLGSA
-318 FMVKSG
+318 FQYNVGGYPTLKDPEPVVEKNVVSISVKSAKTTCYTGDELELSVTVTYDDNSSEVITKGFTVAGFDNTAPGKQTVTVTYKEKTDSIEIEVIKKPEFDDFFAGIVNSVEVTNDATYPYVVDMTDSDGLCLRSSNQAQGNTSSTSTITLKAKANVTLSFKYWGCNYDSSYAALTIVKNNSYNPEMRSWGSTQWKDFTIDLKKGDTLRLNLIKTYVSG
-324 DYPALSWETPTA
+324 DYY
-336 AVKFTVSPANA
+336 VKLKDFTVSSLYEVKLTAEPEEADA
-347 VVEINGVKYTGSCTV
+347 VVALKDSTGAELKGTNGVYIVSAGE
-362 GLPVGDYTYTVSCPG
+362 YTYTVSAYGYDTVTETINVAADVAKTVPLTKSAAYSVAFDISRPAGITADPTVTVRTNGKAVYTGDGTGCSLSNGSYAYTVACDGCDNAGGIFSVNGDKVNITVTLAKKAIFEDFFANCQGITVSGDKGKFTIEGAGKDSYLKTTETTTLALTATKNVKLSFSYIANAAGCVEGDWYDEPDEYYYFTIKKNSKQVKLADRETSWKDFSVELTQGDVLTISYDG
-377 YTQQTGSVTVTGE
+377 YTSYYY
-390 DNPVANPNSVS
+390 
-401 VTLEKDAAKW
+401 AALKNFAA
-411 VTVTFTVTPENA
+411 VPFY
-423 TLTLKDGETQVTPT
+423 TLTLKTPDG
-437 EGTTYKLLKGVT
+437 
-449 YTYTAVSDD
+449 
-458 EGYEP
+458 
-463 ASGEVTP
+463 
-470 TADGTQT
+470 
-477 VALKKVQSI
+477 
-486 AVKNG
+486 
-491 STHKTEFEQGDAL
+491 
-504 DTTGLTV
+504 
-511 TVTYSDNSTKDI
+511 
-523 TEGFTVTGF
+523 
-532 NSVNVAENQTLTVHY
+532 
-547 KGAETTYSVKINK
+547 
-560 KLFPS
+560 
-565 KAFNALEGYA
+565 A
-575 TVEYSHT
+575 TV
-582 GKYTAGDGKEFV
+582 V
-594 DDAQEGA
+594 
-601 LRSNSAGMNSTTVTV
+601 L
-616 TITFLE
+616 
-622 NAPKMLLSFDYKV
+622 
-635 SSESNYDKLLV
+635 
-646 AQNRET
+646 
-652 KLTKSGTVAWT
+652 
-663 ADNSLTV
+663 
-670 KGGDIVTLTYSKD
+670 KD
-683 RSTASGSDCIWL
+683 RSG
-695 KNFTVSPLY
+695 
-704 TLTIAPN
+704 
-711 QTDATVTLKDKEGK
+711 
-725 TVSGSN
+725 
-731 GVFAVKAAAD
+731 
-741 YTYTVTKKGYEPA
+741 
-754 TGKVTMSAENQTV
+754 AE
-767 NVTLVKLPVIT
+767 I
-778 LQFTPDD
+778 
-785 AAVTLKQGNTTVY
+785 
-798 KESAAS
+798 
-804 STGKNVYI
+804 TGKNGAYTV
-812 AAKNT
+812 AAGT
-817 DYTYT
+817 YAYT
-822 VSKFGYETATGMIS
+822 VSKFGYETKTGNI
-836 VATGD
+836 
-841 VNKTVTLTEAA
+841 
-852 KYSVTFQITK
+852 
-862 PEGVSASPTVT
+862 
-873 VEYNGTKVYEGSGAN
+873 
-888 CTLPAGDYTY
+888 
-898 KATLKDCDDLSGSF
+898 
-912 TVAAAAVTVNL
+912 
-923 PFEKKLTFADIFQGV
+923 
-938 EGITASNGTKGF
+938 
-950 KPIKSAAGNYLES
+950 
-963 NKSYYGTT
+963 
-971 SLTLTATKPCVI
+971 
-983 SFEYFAQGHEDNWDE
+983 
-998 DDSAFFTVKKG
+998 
-1009 TTTLLTVY
+1009 
-1017 EENGWKTFSTALNT
+1017 
-1031 GETLTLSFN
+1031 
-1040 ENGNSYYVRL
+1040 
-1050 KNFAVSPAYT
+1050 
-1060 ITLTTTPTADKVEL
+1060 
-1074 KDESGNKL
+1074 
-1082 TGSGGKYAVAPGT
+1082 
-1095 YTYTVSKKDYETA
+1095 TVS
-1108 TGEITVTDADV
+1108 
-1119 TQPVKLTAKPVI
+1119 
-1131 TLTATPAD
+1131 
-1139 ATVKLEKGSLPASPK
+1139 
-1154 TTDKETGV
+1154 
-1162 YTYVVEKGAE
+1162 
-1172 YTYTVSKFG
+1172 
-1181 YETETGSITV
+1181 
-1191 NADVNKTVTLSELA
+1191 ADVNETVTLSELA

-1224 HPVGGTIKPEADGGY
+1224 HPVGGTIKPEANGGY

-1248 YTVAKADYIT
+1248 YTVTKADY
-1258 VSGSFTAAKNDTIT
+1258 VPVHGSITAAEDKTLSF
-1272 VTLTYAGA
+1272 TLTYAGE
-1280 GWDGTTKTAPTQDKS
+1280 GWDGTAKTAPTQDKN
-1295 GVYLIDT
+1295 GVYQIGT

-1313 NGGQKAINGK
+1313 NKGDTTISGK
-1323 LTANINLNGKPW
+1323 LTANINLNDKAW
-1335 TAIGTSSNKF
+1335 TAIGTDSNKF

-1355 VSGLVTTG
+1355 VSGLAGTGG
-1363 LVGELAEGGVV
+1363 LVYYLSANGTVKSLCVD
-1374 ENLRVNCAIVS
+1374 CAIDG
-1385 TSSLLGGVANSSA
+1385 TSNV
-1398 GTIRNCMVSGSI
+1398 
-1410 TFSSEGHNGASAI
+1410 
-1423 GGIAGRTTGNGVIS
+1423 GGIADKSEGRIENCLVSGYIKGGDDVIFGVGGIVGHGVAGNVIS
-1437 GCVSRAV
+1437 GCVSTADILFKYSRYAV
-1444 VKDAYDNSTY
+1444 QNGAGGIVGYTY
-1454 GTSAPLGGIAGYAYG
+1454 GT
-1469 VVENCY
+1469 VENCY
-1475 FTGTL
+1475 FAGNVHTNAKSVSAGGF
-1480 AVKKTQPNKII
+1480 
-1491 QQKRGGLVG
+1491 GGLVG
-1500 ELNANAELKG
+1500 CARSNAVMKDCYTVGAVTG
-1510 SYVAGE
+1510 P
-1516 FAIADES
+1516 ES
-1523 KFGAVVGKVNSG
+1523 SFGAVVGKVNSG

-1558 GMTAH
+1558 GMTAR
-1563 TADYMRSAE
+1563 TADYMRTPE
-1572 FAVDMGMNQDDGT
+1572 FAAEMGMHLDSGNS
-1585 LNGGFP
+1585 NGGFP

-1598 TVLSADDLKA
+1598 TPVDNADLKA

-1629 AKADWYAETVLGLY
+1629 AKADWYAETVLRFY

-1652 DLCEKYGIEA
+1652 DLCEKYGIEE
-1662 PGEAVTNL
+1662 PGEAVTDL

-1685 LGLDAENADR
+1685 LGLDAENADL

-1710 PVSGDPEEEE
+1710 PVSSDPEEEE
-1720 ETAQTY
+1720 EIAQTY
-1726 TACLTLPASVTVPV
+1726 TGFLTLPASVTVPV
-1740 EGSGEKIVSLT
+1740 EGSGEKTVSLA

-1784 GAATKTKTF
+1784 GASTKTKTF

-1814 FARKNTAVQPL
+1814 FTRKNTAVQPL
-1825 QGMGL
+1825 EGVGL
-1830 YDETNIT
+1830 YYETNIT

-1852 ADNSEITYV
+1852 ADKAEITYV

-1933 SAAESLNW
+1933 SAAGSLNW

-2023 PEKSGKFRLIARV
+2023 PEKAGKFRLIARV

-2074 TSEMQNALAE
+2074 TSEMQDALAE

-2093 VDKTKPVDLTAVSDD
+2093 VDKTKSVDTTAVSDD
-2108 MQMPRPALLEE
+2108 MQMPRPALLE
-2119 KGIMSD
+2119 KAGIMTD

-2162 KYVVTITTR
+2162 KYVVIITTR

-2199 FMTEALT
+2199 FMTAARTEDT
-2206 GDVYWDGIK
+2206 YWDGIK
-2215 NKNTVKTKVT
+2215 NKNTDKTKVT

-2326 YKDFAQFYK
+2326 YKNFAQFYK
-2335 QPIHIDLTVI
+2335 QPIQIDLTVP
-2345 GEKNAA
+2345 GTTGQN

-2362 VKVDGYNKNGHTFQ
+2362 VKVDGYNKNGHTFT
-2376 GISDFTFTGKANE
+2376 GISGFTFTGKANE

-2403 AKYTYTGSGAY
+2403 ANYTYTGSGTY

-2420 AAGHTLKE
+2420 AAGNTLKE

-2439 GIAVK
+2439 GLTLQ
-2444 GGNETLPKTT
+2444 GGTETLPKTT

-2478 PTDPMVP
+2478 PTDPAVP

-2547 KANIGSDG
+2547 QKNMGADG
-2555 ILRKPDDKN
+2555 VLVDPESRNP
-2564 TPVITDNE
+2564 TVTDNE

-2584 PTNVGDKNLL
+2584 PANVGGENLL
-2594 TALQD
+2594 KALQN

-2604 VTDTSK
+2604 VTDTSN

-2643 NKDGSWSASADTKPV
+2643 NKDGSWRASADTKPV

-2663 TAMALQALAPYH
+2663 TAMALQALAPYY

-2819 ICSICGVVEEKP
+2819 ICSICGAVEEKP

-2898 CSRCHKY
+2898 CSRCHKF

-2912 TEIAKDSWIIAAL
+2912 TEIAKDSWVIAAL

-2967 KHTYVDGVCTTCGT
+2967 KHTYVNGVCTVCGVK
-2981 RNPAGGIKGDD
+2981 NPMANVKGDD
-2992 LKVDSKDNTIVTGGG
+2992 IKVDSKDNTIVTGGG

-3025 AAVENGSI
+3025 AAVSDGA
-3033 VITVNN
+3033 ITV
-3039 TPILQLTK
+3039 TVTDTLQLTNEQK
-3047 EDKESDGGKKA
+3047 AADGGKSA
-3058 LMQAGAAASGELK
+3058 LTEAAKTAGDEVK
-3071 KELDKLAEKLDALR
+3071 KELNKLAEKLDALR

-3114 TVAQLIELPHSVTLT
+3114 TVAQLIELPHSVTVT
-3129 IPITDELYAALQGKH
+3129 IPITDELYAALQGKR

-3225 LGSAVLAAAAVVVLT
+3225 LGSAALAAAAVVVLT

>member
-40 QIAPADTENTV
+40 QIAPVDTENTV

-60 QQEPAEEVPVSRS
+60 QQEPAPETPVSRS

-95 EEFAAME
+95 EAFAEMDAS
-102 PGGNYQLTA
+102 GSYKLTA
-111 DITVTAPY
+111 DITVTEPY
-119 ANEFTDFSGTFDGN
+119 AKDFSGTFDGN

-139 AISGDS
+139 KITANTNYVG
-145 DYQALFAKLA
+145 LFSKLA
-155 AGAVVK
+155 GGAVVK
-161 NVMVDGEVT
+161 NVITAGSVT
-170 GTDNIGGIAG
+170 ATGKNNVGGIAGVADTELGAITISNCKNEAAIKGNKVVGGILGGCTEDDYALTISACANEGNISGTRNIGGICG
-180 IATNAT
+180 TLENAHF
-186 IIACANKATVA
+186 IKN
-197 ATGRYVGGL
+197 
-206 VGKGTGLTMTSC
+206 C
-218 YNQGAVSSTRTRPI
+218 YNSGAVTGSTIGGILGRGARGYSSTTDTPI
-232 NMGGIAGY
+232 L
-240 VDGGA
+240 
-245 SVENCY
+245 ENCY
-251 NTGSITGS
+251 NVGNIVYSGTNGSAIVGTGY
-259 GSNTAAVVGWDAATV
+259 AKKPVEV
-274 KNCYYLE
+274 KNCYALKG
-281 STYKVGAC
+281 SAQAFV
-289 GNDGYTD
+289 
-296 PTVSKTDA
+296 VSGVNADSNSDFKTAD
-304 EMRSGDIVALLGSA
+304 EMQSADFAATLGSA
-318 FMVKSG
+318 FQYNGGGYPTLKDPEPVVEKNVVSISVKSAKTTCYTGDELELSVTVTYDDNSSEVITKGFTVAGFDNTAPGKQTVTVTYKEKTDSIEIEVIKKPEFDDFFAGIVNSVEVTNDATYPYVVDMTDSDGLCLRSSNPDQGNTSSTSTITLKAKANVTLSFKYWGCNYDSSYAALTIVKNNSYNPEMRSWGSTQWKDFTIDLKKGDTLRLNLIKTCVSG
-324 DYPALSWETPTA
+324 DYY
-336 AVKFTVSPANA
+336 VKLKDFTVSSLYEVKLTAEPEEADA
-347 VVEINGVKYTGSCTV
+347 VVALKDSTGAELKGTNGVYIVSAGE
-362 GLPVGDYTYTVSCPG
+362 YTYTVSAYGYDTVTETINVAADVAKTVPLTKSAAYSVAFDISRPAGITADPTVTVKTNGKAVYTGDGTGCSLSNGSYAYTVACDGCDNAGGVFSVNGDKMNITVALAKKAIFEDFFANCQGITVSGDKGKFTIEGAGKDSYLKTTETTTLALTATKNVKLSFSYIANAAGYVEGEWDYDEPGESYYFTIKKNSTQVKRAYRETSWKDFSVELTQGDVLTISYDG
-377 YTQQTGSVTVTGE
+377 YTSYFY
-390 DNPVANPNSVS
+390 
-401 VTLEKDAAKW
+401 AALKNFAA
-411 VTVTFTVTPENA
+411 VPFY
-423 TLTLKDGETQVTPT
+423 TLTLKTPA
-437 EGTTYKLLKGVT
+437 G
-449 YTYTAVSDD
+449 
-458 EGYEP
+458 
-463 ASGEVTP
+463 
-470 TADGTQT
+470 
-477 VALKKVQSI
+477 
-486 AVKNG
+486 
-491 STHKTEFEQGDAL
+491 
-504 DTTGLTV
+504 
-511 TVTYSDNSTKDI
+511 
-523 TEGFTVTGF
+523 
-532 NSVNVAENQTLTVHY
+532 
-547 KGAETTYSVKINK
+547 
-560 KLFPS
+560 
-565 KAFNALEGYA
+565 A
-575 TVEYSHT
+575 TV
-582 GKYTAGDGKEFV
+582 V
-594 DDAQEGA
+594 
-601 LRSNSAGMNSTTVTV
+601 L
-616 TITFLE
+616 
-622 NAPKMLLSFDYKV
+622 
-635 SSESNYDKLLV
+635 
-646 AQNRET
+646 
-652 KLTKSGTVAWT
+652 
-663 ADNSLTV
+663 
-670 KGGDIVTLTYSKD
+670 KD
-683 RSTASGSDCIWL
+683 RSG
-695 KNFTVSPLY
+695 
-704 TLTIAPN
+704 
-711 QTDATVTLKDKEGK
+711 
-725 TVSGSN
+725 
-731 GVFAVKAAAD
+731 
-741 YTYTVTKKGYEPA
+741 
-754 TGKVTMSAENQTV
+754 AE
-767 NVTLVKLPVIT
+767 I
-778 LQFTPDD
+778 
-785 AAVTLKQGNTTVY
+785 
-798 KESAAS
+798 
-804 STGKNVYI
+804 TGKNGAYTV
-812 AAKNT
+812 AAGT
-817 DYTYT
+817 YAYT
-822 VSKFGYETATGMIS
+822 VSKFGY
-836 VATGD
+836 
-841 VNKTVTLTEAA
+841 K
-852 KYSVTFQITK
+852 
-862 PEGVSASPTVT
+862 
-873 VEYNGTKVYEGSGAN
+873 
-888 CTLPAGDYTY
+888 
-898 KATLKDCDDLSGSF
+898 
-912 TVAAAAVTVNL
+912 
-923 PFEKKLTFADIFQGV
+923 
-938 EGITASNGTKGF
+938 
-950 KPIKSAAGNYLES
+950 
-963 NKSYYGTT
+963 
-971 SLTLTATKPCVI
+971 
-983 SFEYFAQGHEDNWDE
+983 
-998 DDSAFFTVKKG
+998 
-1009 TTTLLTVY
+1009 
-1017 EENGWKTFSTALNT
+1017 
-1031 GETLTLSFN
+1031 
-1040 ENGNSYYVRL
+1040 
-1050 KNFAVSPAYT
+1050 
-1060 ITLTTTPTADKVEL
+1060 
-1074 KDESGNKL
+1074 
-1082 TGSGGKYAVAPGT
+1082 
-1095 YTYTVSKKDYETA
+1095 
-1108 TGEITVTDADV
+1108 
-1119 TQPVKLTAKPVI
+1119 
-1131 TLTATPAD
+1131 
-1139 ATVKLEKGSLPASPK
+1139 
-1154 TTDKETGV
+1154 
-1162 YTYVVEKGAE
+1162 
-1172 YTYTVSKFG
+1172 
-1181 YETETGSITV
+1181 TETGNITV
-1191 NADVNKTVTLSELA
+1191 SADVNETVTLSELA
-1205 SCTLTFAVT
+1205 TRTLTFAVT
-1214 PAENAKVTVT
+1214 PADATVTVT
-1224 HPVGGTIKPEADGGY
+1224 HPVGGTIAADGNGAY
-1239 KLYLGETYA
+1239 IVYLGETYA
-1248 YTVAKADYIT
+1248 YTVAKENYIT
-1258 VSGSFTAAKNDTIT
+1258 VSGSFTAAKNDTIK
-1272 VTLTYAGA
+1272 VTLTYAGE
-1280 GWDGTTKTAPTQDKS
+1280 GWDGTTKTEPKTEN
-1295 GVYLIDT
+1295 GVYQIGT
-1302 AAKLAWFADAV
+1302 AAELAWFADAV
-1313 NGGQKAINGK
+1313 QNGQTAISAK
-1323 LTANINLNGKPW
+1323 LTANINLNGKTW
-1335 TAIGTSSNKF
+1335 TAIGTDSNKF

-1350 GDNYT
+1350 GDSHT

-1410 TFSSEGHNGASAI
+1410 TFSSGGYNGASAI
-1423 GGIAGRTTGNGVIS
+1423 GGIAGRNTGNGVIS

-1491 QQKRGGLVG
+1491 NQKRGGLVG

-1598 TVLSADDLKA
+1598 TVLSADDLRA
-1608 AAAAANALEL
+1608 VSQAQQSLSL

-1629 AKADWYAETVLGLY
+1629 AKADWYAENVLGLY
-1643 DLTDYNDKA
+1643 DLENYSDKA
-1652 DLCEKYGIEA
+1652 NLCKEYGIEA
-1662 PGEAVTNL
+1662 PGEAVTDL

-1685 LGLDAENADR
+1685 LGLDAENADL

-1726 TACLTLPASVTVPV
+1726 TGFLTLPASVTVPV
-1740 EGSGEKIVSLT
+1740 EGSGEKTVSLT

-1814 FARKNTAVQPL
+1814 FTRKNTAVQPL
-1825 QGMGL
+1825 QGVGL

-1874 VQYIADNGKITYFTG
+1874 VQYIADNGDIIYFTG

-1918 ATVGRS
+1918 GTVGRS
-1924 ADAVQKLLE
+1924 ADDVQQLVE
-1933 SAAESLNW
+1933 SAAGSLNW

-1974 LPSSIAGR
+1974 LPSGIAGR

-2023 PEKSGKFRLIARV
+2023 PEKAGKFRLIARV

-2093 VDKTKPVDLTAVSDD
+2093 VDKTKPVDTTAVSDD
-2108 MQMPRPALLEE
+2108 MQMPRPALLEQE
-2119 KGIMSD
+2119 GIMTD

-2147 AMVYRPLPGE
+2147 AMVYRPLPDE

-2184 TIQPFTQPELDGAAA
+2184 TIQPFAQQELEGAAA
-2199 FMTEALT
+2199 FMTKALT
-2206 GDVYWDGIK
+2206 GDVYWNGIK
-2215 NKNTVKTKVT
+2215 NENTDKTKVT

-2326 YKDFAQFYK
+2326 YKNFAQFYK
-2335 QPIHIDLTVI
+2335 QPIQIDLTVP
-2345 GEKNAA
+2345 GTTGQN

-2362 VKVDGYNKNGHTFQ
+2362 VKVDGYNKNGHTFT

-2420 AAGHTLKE
+2420 AAGNTLKE

-2518 WAVLGQARAKVPL
+2518 WAVLGLVRAGVEL
-2531 SEAYIAAYYE
+2531 SDAYIQAYYD

-2555 ILRKPDDKN
+2555 ILRAPDDKN

-2572 RIILALTAIGKD
+2572 RIALALTAIGKD
-2584 PTNVGDKNLL
+2584 PANVGGENLL
-2594 TALQD
+2594 KALQN

-2604 VTDTSK
+2604 VTDTSN

-2632 SWLVQAVLEQQ
+2632 SWLVQAVLAQQ
-2643 NKDGSWSASADTKPV
+2643 NEDGSWRASAETKSV

-2663 TAMALQALAPYH
+2663 TAMALQALAPYY

-2680 ETVNTAVEK
+2680 ETVNTAVER
-2689 ALNWLSGKYR
+2689 ALNWLSGKYQ

-2801 EWKVT
+2801 EWQVT

-2819 ICSICGVVEEKP
+2819 ICSICGAVEEKS
-2831 VPATGHKFSAWT
+2831 VPATGHKFGEWT
-2843 VTKAATCTESGISTR
+2843 TTKKPTCTETGTEKRICTVCSKEETR
-2858 KCSVCGTKE
+2858 V
-2867 TMIVPSLGHSMTATA
+2867 
-2882 GKAATCTEAGN
+2882 
-2893 SAYWT
+2893 
-2898 CSRCHKY
+2898 
-2905 FSDAAGK
+2905 
-2912 TEIAKDSWIIAAL
+2912 IAAL
-2925 GHDEATRAAVAA
+2925 GHTPGTKVSVDKNDHWNICEVCHQPVNKTEHTYVNGIQCVCGVRKGAEGDADTTMKRVVVSDEITFVLEDNDKLNTPDKVKAELQLQITLKNSKSNKDNTVFMDVSLLVFKNNEWRPATKEDLTAGKITVLLPYPEAVAA
-2937 TCYASGHEADT
+2937 KYGQYNFTVAHMVAMADCGLDVGTVEFPTVTKTASG
-2948 YCKRC
+2948 
-2953 GIVITAGATIPATG
+2953 
-2967 KHTYVDGVCTTCGT
+2967 
-2981 RNPAGGIKGDD
+2981 
-2992 LKVDSKDNTIVTGGG
+2992 L
-3007 LTIKTDK
+3007 L
-3014 PVTDEKLAEIK
+3014 
-3025 AAVENGSI
+3025 
-3033 VITVNN
+3033 
-3039 TPILQLTK
+3039 
-3047 EDKESDGGKKA
+3047 
-3058 LMQAGAAASGELK
+3058 
-3071 KELDKLAEKLDALR
+3071 
-3085 GDKSRK
+3085 
-3091 NAQLEKVV
+3091 
-3099 DVTVALVK
+3099 
-3107 TEGNEIK
+3107 
-3114 TVAQLIELPHSVTLT
+3114 VTLT
-3129 IPITDELYAALQGKH
+3129 G
-3144 VCVVRSHTDSSGNV
+3144 
-3158 TTAELSATLGG
+3158 LSP
-3169 TKGNYVLTFQ
+3169 V
-3179 TDKASAFAI
+3179 AI
-3188 VSYETVSSGYYY
+3188 SWTESTNHYYY
-3200 GGSGTADSGKKD
+3200 NPATTPDKTD

>member
-1 MRKRVISWL
+1 MKKRVISWL

-25 ADTLAADQEQQTQQE
+25 ADTLAADQEQQIQQE

-60 QQEPAEEVPVSRS
+60 QQDPAPETPVSQM

-79 APMLAAAG
+79 APMLAE
-87 AVQNIGTA
+87 GTVSSAKDFA
-95 EEFAAME
+95 EME

-119 ANEFTDFSGTFDGN
+119 AKDFTGTFDGN

-139 AISGDS
+139 ALENEAGEC
-145 DYQALFAKLA
+145 QALFSKIA
-155 AGAVVK
+155 ASGKVQNLGIA
-161 NVMVDGEVT
+161 GTVT
-170 GTDNIGGIAG
+170 GKKYVGGIAGKNAGSIENCKNTAAIKGASADGRWIGGIAG
-180 IATNAT
+180 ETSNGSKILNCYNIGT
-186 IIACANKATVA
+186 ISSD
-197 ATGRYVGGL
+197 RS
-206 VGKGTGLTMTSC
+206 GKGVCL
-218 YNQGAVSSTRTRPI
+218 
-232 NMGGIAGY
+232 GGIAGN
-240 VDGGA
+240 A
-245 SVENCY
+245 PSAKISNCY
-251 NTGSITGS
+251 NAGQIVTKSTTNYGAIAGY
-259 GSNTAAVVGWDAATV
+259 GYGVTV
-274 KNCYYLE
+274 SNCYFIAVDNLKGVYGTETE
-281 STYKVGAC
+281 STPK
-289 GNDGYTD
+289 
-296 PTVSKTDA
+296 SA
-304 EMRSGDIVALLGSA
+304 EEMKSPAFAALLGSA
-318 FMVKSG
+318 FMAKTG

-336 AVKFTVSPANA
+336 AVTFAIQPENA
-347 VVEINGVKYTGSCTV
+347 VLTINGGTYTGSTTV
-362 GLPVGDYTYTVSCPG
+362 ALPAADAPYSYTVSCDG
-377 YTQQTGSVTVTGE
+377 YTTKTGTVTVRNK
-390 DNPVANPNSVS
+390 DNPVADPAN
-401 VTLEKDAAKW
+401 
-411 VTVTFTVTPENA
+411 VTVTLAEDTSAWVNVTFN
-423 TLTLKDGETQVTPT
+423 VTPT
-437 EGTTYKLLKGVT
+437 GAALTVKRGDMTVEPQSDGSYKLLKGVE

-463 ASGEVTP
+463 AAGTVTP
-470 TADGTQT
+470 TENSTQT

-486 AVKNG
+486 EVTKAP
-491 STHKTEFEQGDAL
+491 TKTEYYKGDAEL
-504 DTTGLTV
+504 DLTGMVLTV
-511 TVTYSDNSTKDI
+511 NYDGTNETRTITDGYDAAGVTFEGFDTSEPAESKSITVSYRGKTASFAIEVKDKLQFSDFFSAISDSVTATNSTSRPFEPVQSEGCLQPASNASSYSPSTI
-523 TEGFTVTGF
+523 TIAAIK
-532 NSVNVAENQTLTVHY
+532 N
-547 KGAETTYSVKINK
+547 
-560 KLFPS
+560 
-565 KAFNALEGYA
+565 
-575 TVEYSHT
+575 
-582 GKYTAGDGKEFV
+582 
-594 DDAQEGA
+594 
-601 LRSNSAGMNSTTVTV
+601 VTV
-616 TITFLE
+616 
-622 NAPKMLLSFDYKV
+622 SFDYCGGTGYTDFYVKKGSSQLLASYY
-635 SSESNYDKLLV
+635 SSEWKNFS
-646 AQNRET
+646 
-652 KLTKSGTVAWT
+652 
-663 ADNSLTV
+663 ADLRI
-670 KGGDIVTLTYSKD
+670 GETLTLSYGS
-683 RSTASGSDCIWL
+683 SSGLKL

-725 TVSGSN
+725 AVSGSN

-798 KESAAS
+798 KESADS
-804 STGKNVYI
+804 EKGKNVYI

-817 DYTYT
+817 AYTYTATKFGYETATGTISVATTDVNKTVTLTELAKQTVTFNITKPEGVSAEPVVTVKYNGTKVYEGSGTNCTLPAGNYTYTATLDGCDTLSGSFVVQAAKTIGLEFVKSLTFDDFFAGLDGITAENGTRYGFEPVRAAGGNYLHRNDSVSYSNNTATITLKADKSLVLQFDYYGGTYYSSSEYFSVKKGSTEIFKSYNSNEWKTYSVAVAAGDVLTLTYKGYGENSYVDLKNFTVSPVYTVSLNVTGAEDCTVALQDASGAAITGTDGKYAVPAGVYTYT
-822 VSKFGYETATGMIS
+822 VSKFGYETKTGTIK
-836 VATGD
+836 VEGGD
-841 VNKTVTLTEAA
+841 V
-852 KYSVTFQITK
+852 S
-862 PEGVSASPTVT
+862 
-873 VEYNGTKVYEGSGAN
+873 
-888 CTLPAGDYTY
+888 
-898 KATLKDCDDLSGSF
+898 KD
-912 TVAAAAVTVNL
+912 VA
-923 PFEKKLTFADIFQGV
+923 
-938 EGITASNGTKGF
+938 
-950 KPIKSAAGNYLES
+950 
-963 NKSYYGTT
+963 
-971 SLTLTATKPCVI
+971 LTA
-983 SFEYFAQGHEDNWDE
+983 
-998 DDSAFFTVKKG
+998 
-1009 TTTLLTVY
+1009 
-1017 EENGWKTFSTALNT
+1017 
-1031 GETLTLSFN
+1031 
-1040 ENGNSYYVRL
+1040 
-1050 KNFAVSPAYT
+1050 
-1060 ITLTTTPTADKVEL
+1060 
-1074 KDESGNKL
+1074 
-1082 TGSGGKYAVAPGT
+1082 
-1095 YTYTVSKKDYETA
+1095 
-1108 TGEITVTDADV
+1108 
-1119 TQPVKLTAKPVI
+1119 LTAYQVKF
-1131 TLTATPAD
+1131 AADPAD
-1139 ATVKLEKGSLPASPK
+1139 ASVAL
-1154 TTDKETGV
+1154 
-1162 YTYVVEKGAE
+1162 
-1172 YTYTVSKFG
+1172 
-1181 YETETGSITV
+1181 
-1191 NADVNKTVTLSELA
+1191 
-1205 SCTLTFAVT
+1205 
-1214 PAENAKVTVT
+1214 T
-1224 HPVGGTIKPEADGGY
+1224 HPVGGTIAADENGAY
-1239 KLYLGETYA
+1239 IVYAGETYA
-1248 YTVAKADYIT
+1248 YTVAKANYIT
-1258 VSGSFTAAKNDTIT
+1258 VSGSFTAAKNDTIK

-1280 GWDGTTKTAPTQDKS
+1280 GWDGTTKTAPKTEN
-1295 GVYLIDT
+1295 GVYQIGT
-1302 AAKLAWFADAV
+1302 AAELAWFADAV
-1313 NGGQKAINGK
+1313 NGGQRDISAK
-1323 LTANINLNGKPW
+1323 LTANINLNDKTW

-1410 TFSSEGHNGASAI
+1410 TFSSNGPNAALAI
-1423 GGIAGRTTGNGVIS
+1423 GGIVGRTTGNSVIS

-1454 GTSAPLGGIAGYAYG
+1454 GTTAPLGGITGYAHG

-1491 QQKRGGLVG
+1491 YQKRGGLVG
-1500 ELNANAELKG
+1500 ELQANAELKG

-1523 KFGAVVGKVNSG
+1523 KFGAVVGVVASS

-1542 YLDTVAPQA
+1542 YLDTIAPQA
-1551 AADGTTS
+1551 VAEGSTS
-1558 GMTAH
+1558 GMTAR
-1563 TADYMRSAE
+1563 TADYMRTPE
-1572 FAVDMGMNQDDGT
+1572 FAAEMGMHLDSDNS
-1585 LNGGFP
+1585 NGGFP

-1598 TVLSADDLKA
+1598 TPVDNADLKA
-1608 AAAAANALEL
+1608 AAAAANALQL

-1629 AKADWYAETVLGLY
+1629 AKADWYAENVLGLY
-1643 DLTDYNDKA
+1643 NLENYNDKA
-1652 DLCEKYGIEA
+1652 DLCEKYGIEE
-1662 PGEAVTNL
+1662 PGEAVTNP

-1675 NALQKHFYKE
+1675 TALQKHFYKE
-1685 LGLDAENADR
+1685 LGLDAENADL
-1695 LKADATGVYQLRGLT
+1695 LKADASGVYQLRGLT

-1720 ETAQTY
+1720 SAQTY
-1726 TACLTLPASVTVPV
+1726 TGFLTLPANVTVSV
-1740 EGSGEKIVSLT
+1740 EGEEKTVSLA

-1758 VNTATGALTAPAA
+1758 VNTATGALTAPAK
-1771 DKVTVTLTATLQS
+1771 DKVTVTLTATLRS
-1784 GAATKTKTF
+1784 GAAAKVKTF
-1793 TLCLWS
+1793 KLCLWS

-1814 FARKNTAVQPL
+1814 FTRKNIAVQPL
-1825 QGMGL
+1825 QGVGL

-1837 QAFRRLLAEQGYADV
+1837 DAFCRLLREQGYADV
-1852 ADNSEITYV
+1852 ADKAEITYV

-1874 VQYIADNGKITYFTG
+1874 VQYIADNGDITYFTG

-1898 YTGLKFNITY
+1898 YTGLKFRIAY
-1908 AGVTKEITLR
+1908 AGVTKEIILR
-1918 ATVGRS
+1918 GTVGRS
-1924 ADAVQKLLE
+1924 ADAVQQLVE

-1974 LPSSIAGR
+1974 LPSGIAGR

-2023 PEKSGKFRLIARV
+2023 PEKAGKFRLIARV

-2051 DNGVEVYADVFFDAT
+2051 DNGVEVYADVLFDAT

-2093 VDKTKPVDLTAVSDD
+2093 VDKTKPVKLDAVSDD

-2162 KYVVTITTR
+2162 KYVVIITTR

-2199 FMTEALT
+2199 FMTEART
-2206 GDVYWDGIK
+2206 ENAYWDGIK
-2215 NKNTVKTKVT
+2215 NKNTVKTEVT

-2326 YKDFAQFYK
+2326 YKNFAQFYK
-2335 QPIHIDLTVI
+2335 QPIQIDLTVP
-2345 GEKNAA
+2345 GTTGQN

-2362 VKVDGYNKNGHTFQ
+2362 VKVDGYNKNGHTFT

-2439 GIAVK
+2439 GLTLQ
-2444 GGNETLPKTT
+2444 GGTETLPKTT

-2478 PTDPMVP
+2478 PTDPVVP
-2485 GAEVPGFDEAY
+2485 GTEVPGFDEAY

-2518 WAVLGQARAKVPL
+2518 WAVLGLARAKVPL

-2555 ILRKPDDKN
+2555 ILRAPDDKN

-2572 RIILALTAIGKD
+2572 RIVLALTAIGKD
-2584 PTNVGDKNLL
+2584 PANVGGENLL
-2594 TALQD
+2594 KALQN

-2604 VTDTSK
+2604 VTDTSN

-2632 SWLVQAVLEQQ
+2632 SWLVQAVLAQQ
-2643 NKDGSWSASADTKPV
+2643 NEDGSWSSSADTKPV

-2675 KDGGN
+2675 KDSGN

-2801 EWKVT
+2801 EWQVT

-2819 ICSICGVVEEKP
+2819 ICSICGAVEEKS
-2831 VPATGHKFSAWT
+2831 VPAPGHNFGAWT

-2858 KCSVCGTKE
+2858 KCSVCGTEE

-2893 SAYWT
+2893 SAYWS
-2898 CSRCHKY
+2898 CSRCGKF

-2912 TEIAKDSWIIAAL
+2912 TEIAKDSWVIAAL
-2925 GHDEATRAAVAA
+2925 GHDGATRAAVAA
-2937 TCYASGHEADT
+2937 TCYASGRTAET

-2953 GIVITAGATIPATG
+2953 GLVITAGTVIQATG
-2967 KHTYVDGVCTTCGT
+2967 KHTYENGVCTVCGVK
-2981 RNPAGGIKGDD
+2981 NPMANVKGDD
-2992 LKVDSKDNTIVTGGG
+2992 IKVDSKDNKTAAGGG
-3007 LTIKTDK
+3007 LVIKADSTI
-3014 PVTDEKLAEIK
+3014 TDEVLADIK
-3025 AAVENGSI
+3025 AAVSSGA
-3033 VITVNN
+3033 ITV
-3039 TPILQLTK
+3039 TVADTLQPTNEQK
-3047 EDKESDGGKKA
+3047 AADGGKSA
-3058 LMQAGAAASGELK
+3058 LTEAAKNVTGDAKQELT
-3071 KELDKLAEKLDALR
+3071 KLAEKLDALR

-3099 DVTVALVK
+3099 DVSVALVK
-3107 TEGNEIK
+3107 TEGDESK
-3114 TVAQLIELPHSVTLT
+3114 TVAQLIELPHSVTVT
-3129 IPITDELYAALQGKH
+3129 IPITDELYAALQGKR
-3144 VCVVRSHTDSSGNV
+3144 VCVVRSHTDINGNV
-3158 TTAELSATLGG
+3158 TTTELSATLGG

-3200 GGSGTADSGKKD
+3200 GGSGTANSGKKD

>member
-18 MLPTSVL
+18 LLPTSVL

-40 QIAPADTENTV
+40 QIAPVDTENTV
-51 PAGNEETQE
+51 LAEDEETQE
-60 QQEPAEEVPVSRS
+60 QQEPAPETPVSRS
-73 ARSGGA
+73 ARSGGTV
-79 APMLAAAG
+79 LALAE
-87 AVQNIGTA
+87 GTVSSA
-95 EEFAAME
+95 KEFAEMDAS
-102 PGGNYQLTA
+102 GSYKLTA
-111 DITVTAPY
+111 DITVTEPY
-119 ANEFTDFSGTFDGN
+119 ANDFSGTFDGD

-139 AISGDS
+139 DITASTANVGLFKTLSG
-145 DYQALFAKLA
+145 
-155 AGAVVK
+155 GAVVK
-161 NVMVDGEVT
+161 NVITAGSISGKVNNV
-170 GTDNIGGIAG
+170 GGIAG
-180 IATNAT
+180 TADGNVT
-186 IIACANKATVA
+186 IENCKNTASIKGGKGAGGILGYSEPGSGFVTISSCANMGSVSGTRKQ
-197 ATGRYVGGL
+197 VGGIAGNV
-206 VGKGTGLTMTSC
+206 VGTHIIRNC
-218 YNQGAVSSTRTRPI
+218 YNQGDISDGA
-232 NMGGIAGY
+232 GILGRGTKG
-240 VDGGA
+240 VL
-245 SVENCY
+245 VENCY
-251 NTGSITGS
+251 TVGSVETNGAIIAVSSSSYSSDEPCRIVNCYAPSETVTALVPSTVKISNS
-259 GSNTAAVVGWDAATV
+259 GTKSSAEMKSAEFAAT
-274 KNCYYLE
+274 
-281 STYKVGAC
+281 
-289 GNDGYTD
+289 
-296 PTVSKTDA
+296 
-304 EMRSGDIVALLGSA
+304 LGSA
-318 FMVKSG
+318 FQYNGGGYPTLKDPEPVVEKNVVSISVKSAKTTCYTGDELELSVTVTYDDNSSEVITKGFTVAGFDNTAPGKQTVTVTYKEKTDSIEIEVIKKPEFDDFFAGIVNSVEVTNDATYPYVVDMTDSDGLCLRSSNPAQGNTSSTSTITLKAKANVTLSFKYWGCNYDSSYAALTIVKNNSYNPEMRSWGSTQWKDFTIDLKKGDTLRLNLIKTYVSG
-324 DYPALSWETPTA
+324 DYY
-336 AVKFTVSPANA
+336 VKLKDFTVSSLYEVKLTAEPEEADA
-347 VVEINGVKYTGSCTV
+347 VVALKDSTGAELKGTNGVYIVSAGE
-362 GLPVGDYTYTVSCPG
+362 YTYTVSAYGYDTVTETINVAADVAKTVPLTKSAAYSVAFDISRPAGITADPTVTVKTNGKAVYTGDGTGCSLSNGSYAYTVACDGCDNAGGIFSVNGDKMNITVTLAKKAIFEDFFANCQGITVSGDKGKFTIEGAGKDSYLKTTETTTLALTATKNVKLSFSYIANAAGYVEDEWDYDEPGESYYFTIKKNSTQVKRADSETSWKDFSVELTQGDVLTISYDG
-377 YTQQTGSVTVTGE
+377 YTSYYYAALK
-390 DNPVANPNSVS
+390 NFVAVP
-401 VTLEKDAAKW
+401 
-411 VTVTFTVTPENA
+411 FY
-423 TLTLKDGETQVTPT
+423 TLTLKTPDG
-437 EGTTYKLLKGVT
+437 
-449 YTYTAVSDD
+449 
-458 EGYEP
+458 
-463 ASGEVTP
+463 
-470 TADGTQT
+470 
-477 VALKKVQSI
+477 
-486 AVKNG
+486 
-491 STHKTEFEQGDAL
+491 
-504 DTTGLTV
+504 
-511 TVTYSDNSTKDI
+511 
-523 TEGFTVTGF
+523 
-532 NSVNVAENQTLTVHY
+532 
-547 KGAETTYSVKINK
+547 
-560 KLFPS
+560 
-565 KAFNALEGYA
+565 A
-575 TVEYSHT
+575 TV
-582 GKYTAGDGKEFV
+582 V
-594 DDAQEGA
+594 
-601 LRSNSAGMNSTTVTV
+601 L
-616 TITFLE
+616 
-622 NAPKMLLSFDYKV
+622 
-635 SSESNYDKLLV
+635 
-646 AQNRET
+646 
-652 KLTKSGTVAWT
+652 
-663 ADNSLTV
+663 
-670 KGGDIVTLTYSKD
+670 KD
-683 RSTASGSDCIWL
+683 RSG
-695 KNFTVSPLY
+695 
-704 TLTIAPN
+704 
-711 QTDATVTLKDKEGK
+711 
-725 TVSGSN
+725 
-731 GVFAVKAAAD
+731 
-741 YTYTVTKKGYEPA
+741 
-754 TGKVTMSAENQTV
+754 AE
-767 NVTLVKLPVIT
+767 I
-778 LQFTPDD
+778 
-785 AAVTLKQGNTTVY
+785 
-798 KESAAS
+798 
-804 STGKNVYI
+804 TGKN
-812 AAKNT
+812 
-817 DYTYT
+817 
-822 VSKFGYETATGMIS
+822 
-836 VATGD
+836 
-841 VNKTVTLTEAA
+841 
-852 KYSVTFQITK
+852 
-862 PEGVSASPTVT
+862 
-873 VEYNGTKVYEGSGAN
+873 GA
-888 CTLPAGDYTY
+888 Y
-898 KATLKDCDDLSGSF
+898 
-912 TVAAAAVTVNL
+912 TVAA
-923 PFEKKLTFADIFQGV
+923 
-938 EGITASNGTKGF
+938 
-950 KPIKSAAGNYLES
+950 
-963 NKSYYGTT
+963 
-971 SLTLTATKPCVI
+971 
-983 SFEYFAQGHEDNWDE
+983 
-998 DDSAFFTVKKG
+998 
-1009 TTTLLTVY
+1009 
-1017 EENGWKTFSTALNT
+1017 
-1031 GETLTLSFN
+1031 
-1040 ENGNSYYVRL
+1040 
-1050 KNFAVSPAYT
+1050 
-1060 ITLTTTPTADKVEL
+1060 
-1074 KDESGNKL
+1074 
-1082 TGSGGKYAVAPGT
+1082 GT
-1095 YTYTVSKKDYETA
+1095 YA
-1108 TGEITVTDADV
+1108 
-1119 TQPVKLTAKPVI
+1119 
-1131 TLTATPAD
+1131 
-1139 ATVKLEKGSLPASPK
+1139 
-1154 TTDKETGV
+1154 
-1162 YTYVVEKGAE
+1162 
-1172 YTYTVSKFG
+1172 YTVSKFG

-1224 HPVGGTIKPEADGGY
+1224 HPVGGTIKPETDGGY

-1248 YTVAKADYIT
+1248 YTVTKAEYIP
-1258 VSGSFTAAKNDTIT
+1258 VHGSITAAEDKTLSF
-1272 VTLTYAGA
+1272 TLTYAGE
-1280 GWDGTTKTAPTQDKS
+1280 GWDGTAKTAPTQDKN
-1295 GVYLIDT
+1295 GVYQIGT
-1302 AAKLAWFADAV
+1302 AAELAWFADAV
-1313 NGGQKAINGK
+1313 NKGDTTISGK

-1350 GDNYT
+1350 GDSHT
-1355 VSGLVTTG
+1355 VSGLAGTGG
-1363 LVGELAEGGVV
+1363 LVYYLSANGTVKSLCVD
-1374 ENLRVNCAIVS
+1374 CAIDG
-1385 TSSLLGGVANSSA
+1385 TSNV
-1398 GTIRNCMVSGSI
+1398 
-1410 TFSSEGHNGASAI
+1410 
-1423 GGIAGRTTGNGVIS
+1423 GGIADKSEGRIENCLVSGYIKGGDDVIFGVGGIVGHGVAGNVIS
-1437 GCVSRAV
+1437 GCVSTADILFKYSRYAV
-1444 VKDAYDNSTY
+1444 QNGAGGIVGYTY
-1454 GTSAPLGGIAGYAYG
+1454 GA
-1469 VVENCY
+1469 VENCY
-1475 FTGTL
+1475 FAGNVHTNAKSVSAGGF
-1480 AVKKTQPNKII
+1480 
-1491 QQKRGGLVG
+1491 GGLVG
-1500 ELNANAELKG
+1500 CARSNAVMKDCYTVGAVTG
-1510 SYVAGE
+1510 P
-1516 FAIADES
+1516 ES
-1523 KFGAVVGKVNSG
+1523 SFGAVVGKVNSG

-1558 GMTAH
+1558 GMTAR
-1563 TADYMRSAE
+1563 TADYMRTPE
-1572 FAVDMGMNQDDGT
+1572 FAAEMGMHLDSGNS
-1585 LNGGFP
+1585 NGGFP

-1598 TVLSADDLKA
+1598 TPVDNADLKA

-1629 AKADWYAETVLGLY
+1629 AKADWYAETVLRFY

-1652 DLCEKYGIEA
+1652 DLCEKYGIEE
-1662 PGEAVTNL
+1662 PGEAVTDL

-1685 LGLDAENADR
+1685 LGLDAENADL

-1710 PVSGDPEEEE
+1710 PVSSDPEEEE
-1720 ETAQTY
+1720 EIAQTY
-1726 TACLTLPASVTVPV
+1726 TGFLTLPASVTVPV
-1740 EGSGEKIVSLT
+1740 EGSGEKTVSLA

-1814 FARKNTAVQPL
+1814 FTRKNTAVQPL
-1825 QGMGL
+1825 EGVGL

-1852 ADNSEITYV
+1852 ADKAEITYV

-2023 PEKSGKFRLIARV
+2023 PEKAGKFRLIARV

-2051 DNGVEVYADVFFDAT
+2051 DNGVEVYADVLFDAT

-2093 VDKTKPVDLTAVSDD
+2093 VDKTKPVDTTAVSDD
-2108 MQMPRPALLEE
+2108 MQMPRPALLEQE
-2119 KGIMSD
+2119 DIMTD

-2199 FMTEALT
+2199 FMTEART
-2206 GDVYWDGIK
+2206 ENAYWDGIK
-2215 NKNTVKTKVT
+2215 NENTDKTKVT

-2326 YKDFAQFYK
+2326 YKNFAQFYK
-2335 QPIHIDLTVI
+2335 QPIQIDLTVP
-2345 GEKNAA
+2345 GTTGQN

-2362 VKVDGYNKNGHTFQ
+2362 VKVDGYNKNGHTFT
-2376 GISDFTFTGKANE
+2376 GISGFTFTGKANE

-2403 AKYTYTGSGAY
+2403 ANYTYTGSGAY

-2439 GIAVK
+2439 GLTLQ
-2444 GGNETLPKTT
+2444 GGTETLPKTT

-2478 PTDPMVP
+2478 PTDPAVP

-2555 ILRKPDDKN
+2555 ILRAPDDKN

-2572 RIILALTAIGKD
+2572 RIALALTAIGKD
-2584 PTNVGDKNLL
+2584 PANVGGENLL
-2594 TALQD
+2594 KALQN
-2599 KDIMK
+2599 KDIMQ
-2604 VTDTSK
+2604 VTDTSN

-2632 SWLVQAVLEQQ
+2632 SWLVQAVLAQQ
-2643 NKDGSWSASADTKPV
+2643 NEDGSWRASADTKPV

-2680 ETVNTAVEK
+2680 ETVNTAVRK

-2801 EWKVT
+2801 EWQVT

-2819 ICSICGVVEEKP
+2819 ICSICGAVEEKP
-2831 VPATGHKFSAWT
+2831 VPATGHKFGAWT

-2858 KCSVCGTKE
+2858 KCSVCGTEE

-2893 SAYWT
+2893 SAYWS
-2898 CSRCHKY
+2898 CSRCHKF

-2912 TEIAKDSWIIAAL
+2912 TEIAKDSWVIAAL

-2967 KHTYVDGVCTTCGT
+2967 KHTYVNGVCTVCGVK
-2981 RNPAGGIKGDD
+2981 NPMANVKGDD
-2992 LKVDSKDNTIVTGGG
+2992 IKVDSKDNTIVTGGG
-3007 LTIKTDK
+3007 LVIKADDTITGE
-3014 PVTDEKLAEIK
+3014 VLADIK
-3025 AAVENGSI
+3025 AAVSDGA
-3033 VITVNN
+3033 ITV
-3039 TPILQLTK
+3039 TVTDTLQLTNEQK
-3047 EDKESDGGKKA
+3047 AADGGKSA
-3058 LMQAGAAASGELK
+3058 LTEAAKMAGDEVK
-3071 KELDKLAEKLDALR
+3071 KELNKLAEKLDALR

-3114 TVAQLIELPHSVTLT
+3114 TVAQLIELPHSVTVT

>member
-1 MRKRVISWL
+1 MKKRVISWL

-18 MLPTSVL
+18 LLPTSVL

-40 QIAPADTENTV
+40 QIAPVDTENTV

-60 QQEPAEEVPVSRS
+60 QQEPAPETP
-73 ARSGGA
+73 APQMTRSGGA
-79 APMLAAAG
+79 ALALAE
-87 AVQNIGTA
+87 GTVSSA
-95 EEFAAME
+95 KEFAAMDAS
-102 PGGNYQLTA
+102 GSYTLTK
-111 DITVTAPY
+111 DIIVTEPY
-119 ANEFTDFSGTFDGN
+119 AYDFIGTFDGN

-139 AISGDS
+139 DITASTANVG
-145 DYQALFAKLA
+145 LFSKLA
-155 AGAVVK
+155 GGAVVK
-161 NVMVDGEVT
+161 NVKVDGTVS
-170 GTDNIGGIAG
+170 GTEGVAG
-180 IATNAT
+180 IAAQANGAT
-186 IIACANKATVA
+186 ISGCINCAEISATE
-197 ATGRYVGGL
+197 RHVGGI
-206 VGKGTGLTMTSC
+206 VGKLRGGTVENC
-218 YNQGAVSSTRTRPI
+218 YNTGAISSSRTRPI

-259 GSNTAAVVGWDAATV
+259 GDNTAAVVGWNAATV

-281 STYKVGAC
+281 STYKVGSC
-289 GNDGYTD
+289 GNGDYTD

-304 EMRSGDIVALLGSA
+304 EMRSGDIITLLGSA
-318 FMVKSG
+318 FMAKAG

-336 AVKFTVSPANA
+336 AVLFAIAPANA
-347 VVEINGVKYTGSCTV
+347 TLEINGGTYTGSTTV
-362 GLPVGDYTYTVSCPG
+362 ALPAADTPYSYTVSCDG
-377 YTQQTGSVTVTGE
+377 YTTKTGTVTVTNK
-390 DNPVANPNSVS
+390 DNPVADPAN
-401 VTLEKDAAKW
+401 
-411 VTVTFTVTPENA
+411 VTVTLAEDTSAWVNVTFN
-423 TLTLKDGETQVTPT
+423 VTPT
-437 EGTTYKLLKGVT
+437 GAALTVKRGDTEIEPQSDGSYKLLKDHT
-449 YTYTAVSDD
+449 YTYTAETAE

-463 ASGEVTP
+463 AAGEVTP
-470 TADGTQT
+470 DESSTQT

-486 AVKNG
+486 AVTKAP
-491 STHKTEFEQGDAL
+491 TKTEYYKGDAEL
-504 DTTGLTV
+504 DLTGMVLTVKYEGTDETRTIEGDYAAAGVTYEGFSTEKPIESQTV
-511 TVTYSDNSTKDI
+511 TVKYRGKTATFTIKVKDAMLFADFFTGLNGIATAQNSTSYKFEPVLLDGGYVLKS
-523 TEGFTVTGF
+523 TNEKKGNTT
-532 NSVNVAENQTLTVHY
+532 SSLTLTFAKAAQLTFDCKTDSEKNYDGLRVDINNQQ
-547 KGAETTYSVKINK
+547 GNQFGSTGGGYSGEKQDWKEFSIAVN
-560 KLFPS
+560 
-565 KAFNALEGYA
+565 
-575 TVEYSHT
+575 
-582 GKYTAGDGKEFV
+582 AGDK
-594 DDAQEGA
+594 
-601 LRSNSAGMNSTTVTV
+601 VTV
-616 TITFLE
+616 
-622 NAPKMLLSFDYKV
+622 NYRKD
-635 SSESNYDKLLV
+635 SSGDKG
-646 AQNRET
+646 Q
-652 KLTKSGTVAWT
+652 
-663 ADNSLTV
+663 
-670 KGGDIVTLTYSKD
+670 
-683 RSTASGSDCIWL
+683 DCIWL
-695 KNFTVSPLY
+695 RNFRAEVLPTVRFDVKDAAG
-704 TLTIAPN
+704 TAI
-711 QTDATVTLKDKEGK
+711 DATVTLKKGYTGLTAGTDGSYAL
-725 TVSGSN
+725 TVGE
-731 GVFAVKAAAD
+731 K
-741 YTYTVTKKGYEPA
+741 YTYTVEKKGYE
-754 TGKVTMSAENQTV
+754 KVTQEFTAQEGNNTIT
-767 NVTLVKLPVIT
+767 VTLVKLPVIT
-778 LQFTPDD
+778 LKFTPDD

-798 KESAAS
+798 KESADS
-804 STGKNVYI
+804 EKGKNVYI

-822 VSKFGYETATGMIS
+822 VSKFGYETATGTIS
-836 VATGD
+836 VATAD
-841 VNKTVTLTEAA
+841 VNKTVKLTELA
-852 KYSVTFQITK
+852 KQTVTFNITK
-862 PEGVSASPTVT
+862 PEGVTAEPTITVT
-873 VEYNGTKVYEGSGAN
+873 SGSITAYTGSGAD
-888 CTLPAGDYTY
+888 CTLPAGNYTY
-898 KATLKDCDDLSGSF
+898 TATLEGCDTLSGSF
-912 TVAAAAVTVNL
+912 VVQAAKTISLEFV
-923 PFEKKLTFADIFQGV
+923 KSLTFDDFFADLD
-938 EGITASNGTKGF
+938 GITAENGTRYGF
-950 KPIKSAAGNYLES
+950 EPVRNAGGNYLES
-963 NKSYYGTT
+963 KKSYGTT
-971 SLTLTATKPCVI
+971 TMKLTAGKPCVV
-983 SFEYFAQGHEDNWDE
+983 SFQYFSNGYKDYWDE
-998 DDSAFFTVKKG
+998 YGFTVKNGSK
-1009 TTTLLTVY
+1009 TLLTAY
-1017 EENGWKTFSTALNT
+1017 DESEWKTFSTVLKK
-1031 GETLTLSFN
+1031 GDELTLSFS
-1040 ENGNSYYVRL
+1040 GSDSYNVKL
-1050 KNFAVSPAYT
+1050 KDFTVSPVYT
-1060 ITLTTTPTADKVEL
+1060 VSLNVTGAEDCTVVLQDASGAAITGTD
-1074 KDESGNKL
+1074 
-1082 TGSGGKYAVAPGT
+1082 GKYAVPAGV
-1095 YTYTVSKKDYETA
+1095 YTYTVSKYGYQTKV
-1108 TGEITVTDADV
+1108 GKIIVTDKNVDQDV
-1119 TQPVKLTAKPVI
+1119 ALTA
-1131 TLTATPAD
+1131 LTAYQ
-1139 ATVKLEKGSLPASPK
+1139 VKFNVAPE
-1154 TTDKETGV
+1154 
-1162 YTYVVEKGAE
+1162 GA
-1172 YTYTVSKFG
+1172 
-1181 YETETGSITV
+1181 
-1191 NADVNKTVTLSELA
+1191 AVTL
-1205 SCTLTFAVT
+1205 
-1214 PAENAKVTVT
+1214 T
-1224 HPVGGTIKPEADGGY
+1224 HPVGGKITADENGAY
-1239 KLYLGETYA
+1239 IVYAGETYA

-1280 GWDGTTKTAPTQDKS
+1280 GWDGTTKTAPKTEN
-1295 GVYLIDT
+1295 GVYQIGT
-1302 AAKLAWFADAV
+1302 AAELAWFADAV
-1313 NGGQKAINGK
+1313 NGGQTTISGK
-1323 LTANINLNGKPW
+1323 LTANINLNGKTW
-1335 TAIGTSSNKF
+1335 TAIGTDSNKF

-1350 GDNYT
+1350 GDSHT
-1355 VSGLVTTG
+1355 VSGLAGTGG
-1363 LVGELAEGGVV
+1363 LVYYLSANGTVKSLCVD
-1374 ENLRVNCAIVS
+1374 CAIDG
-1385 TSSLLGGVANSSA
+1385 TSNV
-1398 GTIRNCMVSGSI
+1398 
-1410 TFSSEGHNGASAI
+1410 
-1423 GGIAGRTTGNGVIS
+1423 GGIADKSEGRIENCLVSGYIKGGNDTIFGVGGIVGHGVAGNVIS
-1437 GCVSRAV
+1437 GCVSTADILFKYSRYAV
-1444 VKDAYDNSTY
+1444 QNGAGGIVGYTY
-1454 GTSAPLGGIAGYAYG
+1454 GT
-1469 VVENCY
+1469 VENCY
-1475 FTGTL
+1475 FAGNVHTNAKSVSAGGF
-1480 AVKKTQPNKII
+1480 
-1491 QQKRGGLVG
+1491 GGLVG
-1500 ELNANAELKG
+1500 CARSNAVMKDCYTVGAVTG
-1510 SYVAGE
+1510 P
-1516 FAIADES
+1516 ES
-1523 KFGAVVGKVNSG
+1523 SFGAVVGKVNSG
-1535 ATITNCA
+1535 AAITNCA

-1558 GMTAH
+1558 GMTAR
-1563 TADYMRSAE
+1563 TADYMRTPE
-1572 FAVDMGMNQDDGT
+1572 FAADVGMHLDSGNS
-1585 LNGGFP
+1585 NGGFP

-1598 TVLSADDLKA
+1598 TPVDNADLKA
-1608 AAAAANALEL
+1608 AADAASALQL

-1643 DLTDYNDKA
+1643 ELTDGNYNKA
-1652 DLCEKYGIEA
+1652 DLCEKYGIEE
-1662 PGEAVTNL
+1662 PGEAVTDL

-1685 LGLDAENADR
+1685 LGLDAENADL

-1710 PVSGDPEEEE
+1710 PVSSDPEEEE

-1726 TACLTLPASVTVPV
+1726 TGFLTLPASVTVPV
-1740 EGSGEKIVSLT
+1740 EGSGEKTVSLT

-1784 GAATKTKTF
+1784 GAATKVKTF

-1799 ENAEKVQTLEDIAAE
+1799 EKAEKAQTLEDIAAE
-1814 FARKNTAVQPL
+1814 FTRKNTAVQPL
-1825 QGMGL
+1825 EGVGL

-1852 ADNSEITYV
+1852 ADKAEITYV
-1861 NGSAKANGFDGTK
+1861 NGSAKANGFDDTK
-1874 VQYIADNGKITYFTG
+1874 VKYIADNGNITYFTG

-1933 SAAESLNW
+1933 SAAGSLNW

-1974 LPSSIAGR
+1974 LPSGIAGR

-1994 EWLYITNGTNGTGVG
+1994 EWLYITNGTGVG
-2009 TVNRPLQPADGTAL
+2009 TVNRPLQPADGTPL
-2023 PEKSGKFRLIARV
+2023 PEKAGKFRLIARV

-2133 VSLTPDVLDFNGYH
+2133 VSLTPDVLDFYGYH
-2147 AMVYRPLPGE
+2147 ARVYRPLPGE

-2184 TIQPFTQPELDGAAA
+2184 TIQPFTPQELDGAAA

-2206 GDVYWDGIK
+2206 EAVYWNGIS
-2215 NKNTVKTKVT
+2215 NGNTDKDNITG
-2225 SDLYP
+2225 DLKP
-2230 FAEICKNEDGT
+2230 FVEIHKEQDGT
-2241 LKYVRGTVN
+2241 LTYVYGAVN
-2250 MTFDGIEADDI
+2250 MDFSGIKADDI
-2261 PGWLDTE
+2261 PGWYASE
-2268 KYRCFRSSRPSVIE
+2268 KYRTFYSSRPTVIE
-2282 NELLRVHQPEY
+2282 HELLRVHPAEY
-2293 NTTVT
+2293 NAKVTVN
-2298 LDSVLTYT
+2298 SVLSYS

-2362 VKVDGYNKNGHTFQ
+2362 VKVDGYDKNGHTFT
-2376 GISDFTFTGKANE
+2376 GISGFTFTGKANE

-2478 PTDPMVP
+2478 PTDPAVP

-2584 PTNVGDKNLL
+2584 PANVGGKNLL

-2663 TAMALQALAPYH
+2663 TAMALQALAPYY

-2680 ETVNTAVEK
+2680 ETVNTAVKK

-2843 VTKAATCTESGISTR
+2843 VTKAATCTESGISTC
-2858 KCSVCGTKE
+2858 KCSVCGTEE

-2898 CSRCHKY
+2898 CSRCHKF

-2912 TEIAKDSWIIAAL
+2912 TEIAKDSWVIAAL

-2967 KHTYVDGVCTTCGT
+2967 KHTYVNGVCTVCGVK
-2981 RNPAGGIKGDD
+2981 NPMANVKGDD
-2992 LKVDSKDNTIVTGGG
+2992 IKVDSKDNKTAAGDGLVIKADDTITGE
-3007 LTIKTDK
+3007 
-3014 PVTDEKLAEIK
+3014 VLADIK
-3025 AAVENGSI
+3025 AAVSDGA
-3033 VITVNN
+3033 ITV
-3039 TPILQLTK
+3039 TVTDTLQLTNEQK
-3047 EDKESDGGKKA
+3047 AADGGKSA
-3058 LMQAGAAASGELK
+3058 LTEAAKTAGDEVK
-3071 KELDKLAEKLDALR
+3071 KELNKLAEKLDALR

-3114 TVAQLIELPHSVTLT
+3114 TVAQLIELPHSVTVT

-3200 GGSGTADSGKKD
+3200 GGSGTADSGKTD
-3212 SANTADDSQMVLW
+3212 SSNTADDSQMVLW

>member
-1 MRKRVISWL
+1 MKKRVISWL

-18 MLPTSVL
+18 LLPTSVL

-40 QIAPADTENTV
+40 QIAPVDTENTV

-60 QQEPAEEVPVSRS
+60 QQEPAPETP
-73 ARSGGA
+73 APQMTRSGGA
-79 APMLAAAG
+79 ALALAE
-87 AVQNIGTA
+87 GTVSSA
-95 EEFAAME
+95 KEFAAMDAS
-102 PGGNYQLTA
+102 GSYTLTK
-111 DITVTAPY
+111 DIIVTEPY
-119 ANEFTDFSGTFDGN
+119 AYDFIGTFDGN

-139 AISGDS
+139 DITASTANVG
-145 DYQALFAKLA
+145 LFSKLA
-155 AGAVVK
+155 GGAVVK
-161 NVMVDGEVT
+161 NVITAGSISGKVNNV
-170 GTDNIGGIAG
+170 GGIAG
-180 IATNAT
+180 TADGNVT
-186 IIACANKATVA
+186 IENCKNTASIKGGKGAGGILGYSEPGSGFVTISSCANMGSVSGTRKQ
-197 ATGRYVGGL
+197 VGGIAGNV
-206 VGKGTGLTMTSC
+206 VGTHIIRNC
-218 YNQGAVSSTRTRPI
+218 YNQGDISDGA
-232 NMGGIAGY
+232 GILGRGTKG
-240 VDGGA
+240 VL
-245 SVENCY
+245 VENCY
-251 NTGSITGS
+251 TVGSVETNGAIIAVSSSSYSSDEPCRIVNCYAPSETVTALVPSTVKISNS
-259 GSNTAAVVGWDAATV
+259 GTKSSAEMQSAEFAAT
-274 KNCYYLE
+274 
-281 STYKVGAC
+281 
-289 GNDGYTD
+289 
-296 PTVSKTDA
+296 
-304 EMRSGDIVALLGSA
+304 LGSA
-318 FMVKSG
+318 FQYNGGGYPTLKDPEPVVEKNVVSISVKSAKTTCYTGDELELSVTVTYDDNSSEVITKGFTVEGFDNTAPGKQTVTVTYKEKTDSIEIEVIKKPEFDDFFAGIVNSVEVTNDATYPYVVDMTDSDGLCLRSSNPVQGNTSSTSTITLKAKANVTLSFKYWGCNYDSSYAALTIVKNNSYNPEMRSWGSTQWKDFTIDLKKGDTLRLNLIKTYVSG
-324 DYPALSWETPTA
+324 DYY
-336 AVKFTVSPANA
+336 VKLKDFTVSSLYEVKLTAEPEEADA
-347 VVEINGVKYTGSCTV
+347 VVALKDSTGAELKGTNGVYIVSAGE
-362 GLPVGDYTYTVSCPG
+362 YTYTVSAYG
-377 YTQQTGSVTVTGE
+377 YDTVT
-390 DNPVANPNSVS
+390 
-401 VTLEKDAAKW
+401 
-411 VTVTFTVTPENA
+411 
-423 TLTLKDGETQVTPT
+423 ET
-437 EGTTYKLLKGVT
+437 
-449 YTYTAVSDD
+449 
-458 EGYEP
+458 
-463 ASGEVTP
+463 
-470 TADGTQT
+470 
-477 VALKKVQSI
+477 I
-486 AVKNG
+486 
-491 STHKTEFEQGDAL
+491 
-504 DTTGLTV
+504 
-511 TVTYSDNSTKDI
+511 
-523 TEGFTVTGF
+523 
-532 NSVNVAENQTLTVHY
+532 NVAADVAKTV
-547 KGAETTYSVKINK
+547 
-560 KLFPS
+560 P
-565 KAFNALEGYA
+565 
-575 TVEYSHT
+575 
-582 GKYTAGDGKEFV
+582 
-594 DDAQEGA
+594 
-601 LRSNSAGMNSTTVTV
+601 
-616 TITFLE
+616 
-622 NAPKMLLSFDYKV
+622 
-635 SSESNYDKLLV
+635 
-646 AQNRET
+646 
-652 KLTKSGTVAWT
+652 LTKSAAYSVAFDISRPAGIT
-663 ADNSLTV
+663 AD
-670 KGGDIVTLTYSKD
+670 
-683 RSTASGSDCIWL
+683 
-695 KNFTVSPLY
+695 
-704 TLTIAPN
+704 
-711 QTDATVTLKDKEGK
+711 
-725 TVSGSN
+725 
-731 GVFAVKAAAD
+731 
-741 YTYTVTKKGYEPA
+741 
-754 TGKVTMSAENQTV
+754 
-767 NVTLVKLPVIT
+767 
-778 LQFTPDD
+778 
-785 AAVTLKQGNTTVY
+785 
-798 KESAAS
+798 
-804 STGKNVYI
+804 
-812 AAKNT
+812 
-817 DYTYT
+817 
-822 VSKFGYETATGMIS
+822 
-836 VATGD
+836 
-841 VNKTVTLTEAA
+841 
-852 KYSVTFQITK
+852 
-862 PEGVSASPTVT
+862 PTVT
-873 VEYNGTKVYEGSGAN
+873 VKTNGKAVYTGDGTGCSLSNGSYAYTVACDGCDNAGGIFSVNGDKVNITVTLAKKAIFEDFFAN
-888 CTLPAGDYTY
+888 C
-898 KATLKDCDDLSGSF
+898 
-912 TVAAAAVTVNL
+912 
-923 PFEKKLTFADIFQGV
+923 Q
-938 EGITASNGTKGF
+938 GITVSGDKGKF
-950 KPIKSAAGNYLES
+950 TIEGAGKDSYL
-963 NKSYYGTT
+963 KTT
-971 SLTLTATKPCVI
+971 ETTTLALTATK
-983 SFEYFAQGHEDNWDE
+983 N
-998 DDSAFFTVKKG
+998 VK
-1009 TTTLLTVY
+1009 
-1017 EENGWKTFSTALNT
+1017 
-1031 GETLTLSFN
+1031 LSFSYIAN
-1040 ENGNSYYVRL
+1040 AAGYVEGDWYYDEPDEYYYFTIKKNSTQVKRAYSETSWKDFSVELTQGDVLTISYDGYTSYYYAAL
-1050 KNFAVSPAYT
+1050 KNFAAVPFYTLTLNTPDGATVVLKDRSGAEITGKNGAYT
-1060 ITLTTTPTADKVEL
+1060 
-1074 KDESGNKL
+1074 
-1082 TGSGGKYAVAPGT
+1082 VAAGT
-1095 YTYTVSKKDYETA
+1095 YA
-1108 TGEITVTDADV
+1108 
-1119 TQPVKLTAKPVI
+1119 
-1131 TLTATPAD
+1131 
-1139 ATVKLEKGSLPASPK
+1139 
-1154 TTDKETGV
+1154 
-1162 YTYVVEKGAE
+1162 
-1172 YTYTVSKFG
+1172 YTVSKFG

-1224 HPVGGTIKPEADGGY
+1224 HPVGGTIKPETDGGY

-1248 YTVAKADYIT
+1248 YTVTKADYIP
-1258 VSGSFTAAKNDTIT
+1258 VHGSITAAEDKTLSF
-1272 VTLTYAGA
+1272 TLTYAGE
-1280 GWDGTTKTAPTQDKS
+1280 GWDGTAKTAPTQDKN
-1295 GVYLIDT
+1295 GVYQIGT
-1302 AAKLAWFADAV
+1302 AAELAWFADAV
-1313 NGGQKAINGK
+1313 NKDGTTISGK
-1323 LTANINLNGKPW
+1323 LTANINLNGKTW
-1335 TAIGTSSNKF
+1335 TAIGTDSNKF

-1355 VSGLVTTG
+1355 VSGLAGTGG
-1363 LVGELAEGGVV
+1363 LVYYLSANGTVKSLCVD
-1374 ENLRVNCAIVS
+1374 CAIDG
-1385 TSSLLGGVANSSA
+1385 TSNV
-1398 GTIRNCMVSGSI
+1398 
-1410 TFSSEGHNGASAI
+1410 
-1423 GGIAGRTTGNGVIS
+1423 GGIADKSEGRIENCLVSGYIKGGDDVIFGVGGIVGHGVAGNVIS
-1437 GCVSRAV
+1437 GCVSTADILFKYSRYAV
-1444 VKDAYDNSTY
+1444 QNGAGGIVGYTY
-1454 GTSAPLGGIAGYAYG
+1454 GT
-1469 VVENCY
+1469 VENCY
-1475 FTGTL
+1475 FAGNVHTNAKSVSAGGF
-1480 AVKKTQPNKII
+1480 
-1491 QQKRGGLVG
+1491 GGLVG
-1500 ELNANAELKG
+1500 CARSNAVMKDCYTVGAVTG
-1510 SYVAGE
+1510 P
-1516 FAIADES
+1516 ES
-1523 KFGAVVGKVNSG
+1523 SFGAVVGKVNSG

-1558 GMTAH
+1558 GMTAR
-1563 TADYMRSAE
+1563 TADYMRTPE
-1572 FAVDMGMNQDDGT
+1572 FAAEMGMHLDSGNS
-1585 LNGGFP
+1585 NGGFP

-1598 TVLSADDLKA
+1598 TPVDNADLKA

-1629 AKADWYAETVLGLY
+1629 AKADWYAETVLGFY

-1652 DLCEKYGIEA
+1652 DLCEKYGIEE
-1662 PGEAVTNL
+1662 PGEAVTDL

-1685 LGLDAENADR
+1685 LGLDAENADL

-1710 PVSGDPEEEE
+1710 PVSSDPEEEE
-1720 ETAQTY
+1720 EIAQTY
-1726 TACLTLPASVTVPV
+1726 TGFLTLPASVTVPV
-1740 EGSGEKIVSLT
+1740 EGSGEKTVSLA

-1784 GAATKTKTF
+1784 GAATKVKTF

-1799 ENAEKVQTLEDIAAE
+1799 EKAEKAQTLEDIAAE
-1814 FARKNTAVQPL
+1814 FTRKNTAVQPL
-1825 QGMGL
+1825 EGVGL

-1933 SAAESLNW
+1933 SAAGSLNW

-1994 EWLYITNGTNGTGVG
+1994 EWLYITNGTGVG
-2009 TVNRPLQPADGTAL
+2009 TVNRPLQPADGTPL
-2023 PEKSGKFRLIARV
+2023 PEKAGKFRLIARV

-2184 TIQPFTQPELDGAAA
+2184 TIQPFTQQELDDAAD
-2199 FMTEALT
+2199 FMTAARTEDA
-2206 GDVYWDGIK
+2206 YWDGIK

-2326 YKDFAQFYK
+2326 YKAFAQFYK
-2335 QPIHIDLTVI
+2335 QPIQIDLTVP
-2345 GEKNAA
+2345 GTTGQN

-2362 VKVDGYNKNGHTFQ
+2362 VKVDGYNKNGHTFT

-2478 PTDPMVP
+2478 PTDPAVP

-2547 KANIGSDG
+2547 QKNMGADG
-2555 ILRKPDDKN
+2555 VLVDPESRNP
-2564 TPVITDNE
+2564 TVTDNE
-2572 RIILALTAIGKD
+2572 RIVLALTAIGKD
-2584 PTNVGDKNLL
+2584 PANVGGENLL
-2594 TALQD
+2594 KALQN
-2599 KDIMK
+2599 KDIMQ
-2604 VTDTSK
+2604 VTDTSN

-2632 SWLVQAVLEQQ
+2632 SWLVQAVLAQQ
-2643 NKDGSWSASADTKPV
+2643 NEDGSWRASADTKPV

-2729 KTVEGKTLSVLG
+2729 KTMEGKTLSVLG
-2741 NLLQYRVAENGGF
+2741 NLLQYRVVENGGF

-2819 ICSICGVVEEKP
+2819 ICSICGAVEEKP

-2898 CSRCHKY
+2898 CSRCHKF

-2912 TEIAKDSWIIAAL
+2912 TEIAKDSWVIAAL

-2967 KHTYVDGVCTTCGT
+2967 KHTYVNGVCTVCGVK
-2981 RNPAGGIKGDD
+2981 NPMANVKGDD
-2992 LKVDSKDNTIVTGGG
+2992 IKVDSKDNTIVTGGG

-3025 AAVENGSI
+3025 AAVSDGA
-3033 VITVNN
+3033 ITV
-3039 TPILQLTK
+3039 TVTDTLQLTNEQK
-3047 EDKESDGGKKA
+3047 AADGGKSA
-3058 LMQAGAAASGELK
+3058 LTEAAKTAGDEVK
-3071 KELDKLAEKLDALR
+3071 KELNKLAEKLDALR

-3114 TVAQLIELPHSVTLT
+3114 TVAQLIELPHSVTVT

-3225 LGSAVLAAAAVVVLT
+3225 LGSAVLAAAAVVALT

>member
-40 QIAPADTENTV
+40 QIAPVDTENTV

-60 QQEPAEEVPVSRS
+60 QQEPAVETPAPQMTS
-73 ARSGGA
+73 SGGA

-95 EEFAAME
+95 EAFAAMK

-111 DITVTAPY
+111 DIIVTAPY
-119 ANEFTDFSGTFDGN
+119 AENFTGTFDGN

-139 AISGDS
+139 AISGNS

-155 AGAVVK
+155 AGALVK
-161 NVMVDGEVT
+161 NTMVDGEVT
-170 GTDNIGGIAG
+170 GTNNIGGIAG

-186 IIACANKATVA
+186 IIACANKAAVA

-259 GSNTAAVVGWDAATV
+259 GKNTAAVVGWNAATV

-281 STYKVGAC
+281 STYKVGSC
-289 GNDGYTD
+289 GNGDYTD
-296 PTVSKTDA
+296 PTVPKTDA
-304 EMRSGDIVALLGSA
+304 EMRSGDIVTLLGSA
-318 FMVKSG
+318 FMAKAG

-336 AVKFTVSPANA
+336 AVSFTIAPANA
-347 VVEINGVKYTGSCTV
+347 TLEINGGTYTGSTTV
-362 GLPVGDYTYTVSCPG
+362 ALPAADAPYSYTVSCPG
-377 YTQQTGSVTVTGE
+377 YTQQTGSVTVTNK

-401 VTLEKDAAKW
+401 VTLEKDTSAW
-411 VTVTFTVTPENA
+411 VNVTFN
-423 TLTLKDGETQVTPT
+423 VTPT
-437 EGTTYKLLKGVT
+437 GAALTVKRGDTVIEPQSDGIYKLLKGVT

-463 ASGEVTP
+463 AAGTVTP
-470 TADGTQT
+470 NENSTQT

-486 AVKNG
+486 EVTKAP
-491 STHKTEFEQGDAL
+491 TKTEYYKGDAEL
-504 DTTGLTV
+504 DLTGMVLTVNYDGTDETRTITDGYDAAGVTCEGFSTENPTDSQTV
-511 TVTYSDNSTKDI
+511 TVKYRGKTATFTIKVNDKLKFADFFTAISGSITATDDTTSPFTPVQKPEGNYLESSNTSNYSSSKITLKATKN
-523 TEGFTVTGF
+523 VT
-532 NSVNVAENQTLTVHY
+532 
-547 KGAETTYSVKINK
+547 
-560 KLFPS
+560 
-565 KAFNALEGYA
+565 
-575 TVEYSHT
+575 
-582 GKYTAGDGKEFV
+582 
-594 DDAQEGA
+594 
-601 LRSNSAGMNSTTVTV
+601 
-616 TITFLE
+616 
-622 NAPKMLLSFDYKV
+622 LSFDYLGSA
-635 SSESNYDKLLV
+635 SS
-646 AQNRET
+646 
-652 KLTKSGTVAWT
+652 
-663 ADNSLTV
+663 NSYYCFTV
-670 KGGDIVTLTYSKD
+670 KKGSSTLLTSYSSSAWKSFSVDMAAGDTVTLKFEHPYSY
-683 RSTASGSDCIWL
+683 GSHYSVKL

-704 TLTIAPN
+704 TLTIAPD

-767 NVTLVKLPVIT
+767 NVALAKLPVIT
-778 LQFTPDD
+778 LTVSPAD
-785 AAVTLKQGNTTVY
+785 ATVKLTKNGSTVSHDTKNGGEY
-798 KESAAS
+798 K
-804 STGKNVYI
+804 YI

-817 DYTYT
+817 AYTYT
-822 VSKFGYETATGMIS
+822 VSKFGYETATGTIN
-836 VATGD
+836 VATAD
-841 VNKTVTLTEAA
+841 VNKTVTLTELA
-852 KYSVTFQITK
+852 KQTVTFHITK
-862 PEGVSASPTVT
+862 PDGVTAAPTVT
-873 VEYNGTKVYEGSGAN
+873 VMSGKDAVYTGSGTN
-888 CTLPAGDYTY
+888 CALPAGDYTY
-898 KATLKDCDDLSGSF
+898 TAKLDGCDDLSGSF

-923 PFEKKLTFADIFQGV
+923 PFAKKLTFADMFQGI
-938 EGITASNGTKGF
+938 EGITATNGTSGF
-950 KPIKSAAGNYLES
+950 KPVKDAAGNYLES
-963 NKSYYGTT
+963 NRKNYGTT
-971 SLTLTATKPCVI
+971 SLTLTATESRLV
-983 SFEYFAQGHEDNWDE
+983 SFRYLAKGNKAEYSWD
-998 DDSAFFTVKKG
+998 DDSAFTVKKG
-1009 TTTLLTVY
+1009 TSTLLTAY
-1017 EENGWKTFSTALNT
+1017 GENDWKTFSTVLNKD
-1031 GETLTLSFN
+1031 EKLTLSFS
-1040 ENGNSYYVRL
+1040 ESGSSYYVRL
-1050 KNFAVSPAYT
+1050 KDFAAAAAHTLTLKTPDGATVVLEDRSGAEITGKNGAYT
-1060 ITLTTTPTADKVEL
+1060 
-1074 KDESGNKL
+1074 
-1082 TGSGGKYAVAPGT
+1082 VAAGT
-1095 YTYTVSKKDYETA
+1095 YTYTVSKYGYETK
-1108 TGEITVTDADV
+1108 TGTIKVEGGDV
-1119 TQPVKLTAKPVI
+1119 SKDVALTA
-1131 TLTATPAD
+1131 LTAYQVKFAADPAD
-1139 ATVKLEKGSLPASPK
+1139 AS
-1154 TTDKETGV
+1154 
-1162 YTYVVEKGAE
+1162 
-1172 YTYTVSKFG
+1172 
-1181 YETETGSITV
+1181 
-1191 NADVNKTVTLSELA
+1191 VTL
-1205 SCTLTFAVT
+1205 
-1214 PAENAKVTVT
+1214 T

-1258 VSGSFTAAKNDTIT
+1258 VSGSFTAAKNDTIK

-1295 GVYLIDT
+1295 GVYQIGT
-1302 AAKLAWFADAV
+1302 AAELAWFADAV
-1313 NGGQKAINGK
+1313 NKGDTTISGK
-1323 LTANINLNGKPW
+1323 LTANINLNGKTW
-1335 TAIGTSSNKF
+1335 TAIGTDSNKF

-1350 GDNYT
+1350 GDNCT

-1363 LVGELAEGGVV
+1363 LVGELAKGGVV

-1410 TFSSEGHNGASAI
+1410 TFSSNGPNAALAI
-1423 GGIAGRTTGNGVIS
+1423 GGIVGRTTGNSVIS

-1454 GTSAPLGGIAGYAYG
+1454 GTTAPLGGITGYAHG

-1491 QQKRGGLVG
+1491 YQKRGGLVG
-1500 ELNANAELKG
+1500 ELQANAELKG

-1523 KFGAVVGKVNSG
+1523 KFGAVVGVVASS

-1542 YLDTVAPQA
+1542 YLDTIAPQA
-1551 AADGTTS
+1551 VAEGSTS
-1558 GMTAH
+1558 GMTAR
-1563 TADYMRSAE
+1563 TADYMRTPE
-1572 FAVDMGMNQDDGT
+1572 FAAEMGMHLDSGNS
-1585 LNGGFP
+1585 NGGFP

-1598 TVLSADDLKA
+1598 TPVDNADLKA
-1608 AAAAANALEL
+1608 AAAAATALQL
-1618 RGMSAADAAKK
+1618 RGMTAADAAKK
-1629 AKADWYAETVLGLY
+1629 AKADWYAKNVLELY
-1643 DLTDYNDKA
+1643 DLADYNDKA
-1652 DLCEKYGIEA
+1652 DLCEKYGIEE
-1662 PGEAVTNL
+1662 PGEEVTNP

-1675 NALQKHFYKE
+1675 TALQKHFYKE
-1685 LGLDAENADR
+1685 LGLDAENADL
-1695 LKADATGVYQLRGLT
+1695 LKADASGVYQLRGLT
-1710 PVSGDPEEEE
+1710 PVSGDPKEEE

-1726 TACLTLPASVTVPV
+1726 TGFLTLPTSVTVPV
-1740 EGSGEKIVSLT
+1740 DEAEKTVSLA
-1751 WTADNAL
+1751 WTADNDL
-1758 VNTATGALTAPAA
+1758 VNTATGALTVPAA

-1793 TLCLWS
+1793 KLCLWS
-1799 ENAEKVQTLEDIAAE
+1799 ENAEKAQTLEDIAAE
-1814 FARKNTAVQPL
+1814 FTRKNIAVQPL
-1825 QGMGL
+1825 QGVGL

-1837 QAFRRLLAEQGYADV
+1837 DAFCRLLREQGYADV
-1852 ADNSEITYV
+1852 ADKADEITYV

-1874 VQYIADNGKITYFTG
+1874 VQYIADNGDITYFTG

-1918 ATVGRS
+1918 GTVGRS
-1924 ADAVQKLLE
+1924 ADDVQQLVE
-1933 SAAESLNW
+1933 SAAGSLNW

-1974 LPSSIAGR
+1974 LPSGIAGR

-2009 TVNRPLQPADGTAL
+2009 TVNRPLQPADGTPL
-2023 PEKSGKFRLIARV
+2023 PEKAGKFRLIARV
-2036 TYDAFDDYTLAHITG
+2036 TYDAFDDYTMAHITG

-2084 KYQGLLRDF
+2084 KYRGLLRDF
-2093 VDKTKPVDLTAVSDD
+2093 VDKTKPVNLDAVSDD
-2108 MQMPRPALLEE
+2108 MQMPRPALLEQA
-2119 KGIMSD
+2119 GIMSD

-2157 KPVEA
+2157 EPVEA
-2162 KYVVTITTR
+2162 KYVVIITTR

-2184 TIQPFTQPELDGAAA
+2184 TIQPFTQQELDDAAA
-2199 FMTEALT
+2199 FMTKALT

-2215 NKNTVKTKVT
+2215 NKNTDKTKVT

-2230 FAEICKNEDGT
+2230 FAEICKNKDGT
-2241 LKYVRGTVN
+2241 LEYVRGTVN

-2261 PGWLDTE
+2261 PGWLNTE
-2268 KYRCFRSSRPSVIE
+2268 KYRTFYSSRPTVIE
-2282 NELLRVHQPEY
+2282 HELLRVHPAEY
-2293 NTTVT
+2293 NAKVTVN
-2298 LDSVLTYT
+2298 SVLSYT

-2315 GINGTEESKER
+2315 GINGTEETKER

-2362 VKVDGYNKNGHTFQ
+2362 VKVDGYNKNGHTFT
-2376 GISDFTFTGKANE
+2376 GISDFTFTGKVNE

-2403 AKYTYTGSGAY
+2403 ANYTYTGSGTY

-2420 AAGHTLKE
+2420 ASGHTLKE

-2439 GIAVK
+2439 GLAVK
-2444 GGNETLPKTT
+2444 GGTETLPKTT

-2478 PTDPMVP
+2478 PTDPTVP
-2485 GAEVPGFDEAY
+2485 GTEVPGFDEAY

-2508 APVVSYLFGE
+2508 TPVVSYLFGE
-2518 WAVLGQARAKVPL
+2518 WAVLGQARAGVEL
-2531 SEAYIAAYYE
+2531 SDAYIQAYYD

-2547 KANIGSDG
+2547 RKNMGADG
-2555 ILRKPDDKN
+2555 VLRDPESHN
-2564 TPVITDNE
+2564 PVITDNE
-2572 RIILALTAIGKD
+2572 RIALALTAIGKD
-2584 PTNVGDKNLL
+2584 PANVGGKNLL
-2594 TALQD
+2594 AALQD

-2604 VTDTSK
+2604 VTDTSD

-2632 SWLVQAVLEQQ
+2632 SWLVQAVLAQQ
-2643 NKDGSWSASADTKPV
+2643 NEDGSWSASADTKPAS
-2658 GDVDM
+2658 DVDM
-2663 TAMALQALAPYH
+2663 TAMALQALAPYY

-2680 ETVNTAVEK
+2680 ETVNTAVNK
-2689 ALNWLSGKYR
+2689 ALQWLSDKYKGT
-2699 SGYDSS
+2699 GYTSA

-2741 NLLQYRVAENGGF
+2741 NLLQYRVAESGGF

-2819 ICSICGVVEEKP
+2819 ICSICGAVEEKS
-2831 VPATGHKFSAWT
+2831 VPAPGHNFGAWT

-2858 KCSVCGTKE
+2858 KCSVCGTEE

-2893 SAYWT
+2893 SAYWS
-2898 CSRCHKY
+2898 CSRCGKF

-2912 TEIAKDSWIIAAL
+2912 TEIAKDSWVIAAL
-2925 GHDEATRAAVAA
+2925 GHDKATRADVAA
-2937 TCYASGHEADT
+2937 TCYASGRTAET

-2953 GIVITAGATIPATG
+2953 GMVINAGANIPATG
-2967 KHTYVDGVCTTCGT
+2967 KHTYVNGVCTVCGVK
-2981 RNPAGGIKGDD
+2981 NPMANVKGDD
-2992 LKVDSKDNTIVTGGG
+2992 IKVDSKDNKTAAGDGLVIKADDTITGE
-3007 LTIKTDK
+3007 
-3014 PVTDEKLAEIK
+3014 VLADIK
-3025 AAVENGSI
+3025 AAVSDGA
-3033 VITVNN
+3033 ITV
-3039 TPILQLTK
+3039 TVTDTLQLTNEQK
-3047 EDKESDGGKKA
+3047 AADGGKSA
-3058 LMQAGAAASGELK
+3058 LTEAAKTAGDEVK
-3071 KELDKLAEKLDALR
+3071 KELNKLAEKLDALR

-3114 TVAQLIELPHSVTLT
+3114 TVAQLIELPHSVTVT
-3129 IPITDELYAALQGKH
+3129 IPITDELYAALQGKR
-3144 VCVVRSHTDSSGNV
+3144 VCVVRSHTDANGNV
-3158 TTAELSATLGG
+3158 TTTELPATLGG

-3212 SANTADDSQMVLW
+3212 SAKTADDSQMVLW
-3225 LGSAVLAAAAVVVLT
+3225 LGSAVLAAAAVVALT
-3240 RKKRVSK
+3240 HKRKRVSK

>member
-1 MRKRVISWL
+1 MKKRVISWL

-40 QIAPADTENTV
+40 QIAPVDTENTV
-51 PAGNEETQE
+51 LAEDEETQE
-60 QQEPAEEVPVSRS
+60 QQEPAAEVPVSRS
-73 ARSGGA
+73 ARSGGTV
-79 APMLAAAG
+79 LALAE
-87 AVQNIGTA
+87 GTVSSA
-95 EEFAAME
+95 KEFAEMDAS
-102 PGGNYQLTA
+102 GSYKLTA
-111 DITVTAPY
+111 DITVTEPY
-119 ANEFTDFSGTFDGN
+119 ANDFSGTFDGD

-139 AISGDS
+139 DITASTANVGLFKTLSG
-145 DYQALFAKLA
+145 
-155 AGAVVK
+155 GAVVK
-161 NVMVDGEVT
+161 NVITAGSISGKVNNV
-170 GTDNIGGIAG
+170 GGIAG
-180 IATNAT
+180 TADGNVT
-186 IIACANKATVA
+186 IENCKNTASIKGGKGAGGILGYSEPGSGFVTISSCANMGSVSGTRKQ
-197 ATGRYVGGL
+197 VGGIAGNV
-206 VGKGTGLTMTSC
+206 VGTHIIRNC
-218 YNQGAVSSTRTRPI
+218 YNQGDISDGA
-232 NMGGIAGY
+232 GILGRGTKG
-240 VDGGA
+240 VL
-245 SVENCY
+245 VENCY
-251 NTGSITGS
+251 TVGSVETNGAIIAVSSSSYSSDEPCRIVNCYAPSETVTALVPSTVKISNS
-259 GSNTAAVVGWDAATV
+259 GTKSSAEMKSAEFAAT
-274 KNCYYLE
+274 
-281 STYKVGAC
+281 
-289 GNDGYTD
+289 
-296 PTVSKTDA
+296 
-304 EMRSGDIVALLGSA
+304 LGSA
-318 FMVKSG
+318 FQYNGGGYPTLKDPEPVVEKNVVSISVKSAKTTCYTGDELELSVTVTYDDNSSEVITKGFTVAGFDNTAPGKQTVTVTYKEKTDSIEIEVIKKPEFDDFFAGIVNSVEVTNDATYPYVVDMTDSDGLCLRSSNPAQGNTSSTSTITLKAKANVTLSFKYWGCNYDSSYAALTIVKNNSYNPEMRSWGSTQWKDFTIDLKKGDTLRLNLIKTYVSG
-324 DYPALSWETPTA
+324 DYY
-336 AVKFTVSPANA
+336 VKLKDFTVSSLYEVKLTAEPEETDA
-347 VVEINGVKYTGSCTV
+347 VVALKDSTGAELKGTNGVYIVSAGE
-362 GLPVGDYTYTVSCPG
+362 YTYTVSAYGYDTVTETINVAADVAKTVPLTKSAAYSVAFDISRPAGITADPTVTVKTNGKAVYTGDGTGCSLSNGSYAYTVACDGCDNAGGIFSVNGDKMNITVTLAKKAIFEDFFANCQGITVSGDKGKFTIEGAGKDSYLKTTETTTLALTATKNVKLSFSYIANAAGYVEDEWDYDEPGESYYFTIKKNSTQVKRADSETSWKDFSVELTQGDVLTISYDG
-377 YTQQTGSVTVTGE
+377 YTSYYYAALK
-390 DNPVANPNSVS
+390 NFVAVP
-401 VTLEKDAAKW
+401 
-411 VTVTFTVTPENA
+411 FY
-423 TLTLKDGETQVTPT
+423 TLTLKTPDG
-437 EGTTYKLLKGVT
+437 
-449 YTYTAVSDD
+449 
-458 EGYEP
+458 
-463 ASGEVTP
+463 
-470 TADGTQT
+470 
-477 VALKKVQSI
+477 
-486 AVKNG
+486 
-491 STHKTEFEQGDAL
+491 
-504 DTTGLTV
+504 
-511 TVTYSDNSTKDI
+511 
-523 TEGFTVTGF
+523 
-532 NSVNVAENQTLTVHY
+532 
-547 KGAETTYSVKINK
+547 
-560 KLFPS
+560 
-565 KAFNALEGYA
+565 A
-575 TVEYSHT
+575 TV
-582 GKYTAGDGKEFV
+582 V
-594 DDAQEGA
+594 
-601 LRSNSAGMNSTTVTV
+601 L
-616 TITFLE
+616 
-622 NAPKMLLSFDYKV
+622 
-635 SSESNYDKLLV
+635 
-646 AQNRET
+646 
-652 KLTKSGTVAWT
+652 
-663 ADNSLTV
+663 
-670 KGGDIVTLTYSKD
+670 KD
-683 RSTASGSDCIWL
+683 RSG
-695 KNFTVSPLY
+695 
-704 TLTIAPN
+704 
-711 QTDATVTLKDKEGK
+711 
-725 TVSGSN
+725 
-731 GVFAVKAAAD
+731 
-741 YTYTVTKKGYEPA
+741 
-754 TGKVTMSAENQTV
+754 AE
-767 NVTLVKLPVIT
+767 I
-778 LQFTPDD
+778 
-785 AAVTLKQGNTTVY
+785 
-798 KESAAS
+798 
-804 STGKNVYI
+804 TGKN
-812 AAKNT
+812 
-817 DYTYT
+817 
-822 VSKFGYETATGMIS
+822 
-836 VATGD
+836 
-841 VNKTVTLTEAA
+841 
-852 KYSVTFQITK
+852 
-862 PEGVSASPTVT
+862 
-873 VEYNGTKVYEGSGAN
+873 GA
-888 CTLPAGDYTY
+888 Y
-898 KATLKDCDDLSGSF
+898 
-912 TVAAAAVTVNL
+912 TVAA
-923 PFEKKLTFADIFQGV
+923 
-938 EGITASNGTKGF
+938 
-950 KPIKSAAGNYLES
+950 
-963 NKSYYGTT
+963 
-971 SLTLTATKPCVI
+971 
-983 SFEYFAQGHEDNWDE
+983 
-998 DDSAFFTVKKG
+998 
-1009 TTTLLTVY
+1009 
-1017 EENGWKTFSTALNT
+1017 
-1031 GETLTLSFN
+1031 
-1040 ENGNSYYVRL
+1040 
-1050 KNFAVSPAYT
+1050 
-1060 ITLTTTPTADKVEL
+1060 
-1074 KDESGNKL
+1074 
-1082 TGSGGKYAVAPGT
+1082 GT
-1095 YTYTVSKKDYETA
+1095 YA
-1108 TGEITVTDADV
+1108 
-1119 TQPVKLTAKPVI
+1119 
-1131 TLTATPAD
+1131 
-1139 ATVKLEKGSLPASPK
+1139 
-1154 TTDKETGV
+1154 
-1162 YTYVVEKGAE
+1162 
-1172 YTYTVSKFG
+1172 YTVSKFG

-1224 HPVGGTIKPEADGGY
+1224 HPVGGTIKPETDGGY

-1248 YTVAKADYIT
+1248 YTVTKAEYIP
-1258 VSGSFTAAKNDTIT
+1258 VHGSITAAEDKTLSF
-1272 VTLTYAGA
+1272 TLTYAGE
-1280 GWDGTTKTAPTQDKS
+1280 GWDGTAKTAPTQDKN
-1295 GVYLIDT
+1295 GVYQIGT
-1302 AAKLAWFADAV
+1302 AAELAWFADAV
-1313 NGGQKAINGK
+1313 NKGDTTISGK

-1350 GDNYT
+1350 GDSHT
-1355 VSGLVTTG
+1355 VSGLAGTGG
-1363 LVGELAEGGVV
+1363 LVYYLSANGTVKSLCVD
-1374 ENLRVNCAIVS
+1374 CAIDG
-1385 TSSLLGGVANSSA
+1385 TSNV
-1398 GTIRNCMVSGSI
+1398 
-1410 TFSSEGHNGASAI
+1410 
-1423 GGIAGRTTGNGVIS
+1423 GGIADKSEGRIENCLVSGYIKGGDDVIFGVGGIVGHGVAGNVIS
-1437 GCVSRAV
+1437 GCVSTADILFKYSRYAV
-1444 VKDAYDNSTY
+1444 QNGAGGIVGYTY
-1454 GTSAPLGGIAGYAYG
+1454 GA
-1469 VVENCY
+1469 VENCY
-1475 FTGTL
+1475 FAGNVHTNAKSVSAGGF
-1480 AVKKTQPNKII
+1480 
-1491 QQKRGGLVG
+1491 GGLVG
-1500 ELNANAELKG
+1500 CARSNAVMKDCYTVGAVTG
-1510 SYVAGE
+1510 P
-1516 FAIADES
+1516 ES
-1523 KFGAVVGKVNSG
+1523 SFGAVVGKVNSG

-1558 GMTAH
+1558 GMTAR
-1563 TADYMRSAE
+1563 TADYMRTPE
-1572 FAVDMGMNQDDGT
+1572 FAAEMGMHLDSGNS
-1585 LNGGFP
+1585 NGGFP

-1598 TVLSADDLKA
+1598 TPVDNADLKA

-1629 AKADWYAETVLGLY
+1629 AKADWYAETVLRFY

-1652 DLCEKYGIEA
+1652 DLCEKYGIEE
-1662 PGEAVTNL
+1662 PGEAVTDL

-1685 LGLDAENADR
+1685 LGLDAENADL

-1710 PVSGDPEEEE
+1710 PVSSDPEEEE
-1720 ETAQTY
+1720 EIAQTY
-1726 TACLTLPASVTVPV
+1726 TGFLTLPASVTVPV
-1740 EGSGEKIVSLT
+1740 EGSGEKTVSLA

-1814 FARKNTAVQPL
+1814 FTRKNTAVQPL
-1825 QGMGL
+1825 EGVGL

-1852 ADNSEITYV
+1852 ADKAEITYV

-2023 PEKSGKFRLIARV
+2023 PEKAGKFRLIARV

-2051 DNGVEVYADVFFDAT
+2051 DNGVEVYADVLFDAT

-2093 VDKTKPVDLTAVSDD
+2093 VDKTKPVDTTAVSDD
-2108 MQMPRPALLEE
+2108 MQMPRPALLEQE
-2119 KGIMSD
+2119 DIMTD

-2199 FMTEALT
+2199 FMTEART
-2206 GDVYWDGIK
+2206 ENAYWDGIK
-2215 NKNTVKTKVT
+2215 NENTDKTKVT

-2326 YKDFAQFYK
+2326 YKNFAQFYK
-2335 QPIHIDLTVI
+2335 QPIQIDLTVP
-2345 GEKNAA
+2345 GTTGQN

-2362 VKVDGYNKNGHTFQ
+2362 VKVDGYNKNGHTFT
-2376 GISDFTFTGKANE
+2376 GISGFTFTGKANE

-2403 AKYTYTGSGAY
+2403 ANYTYTGSGAY

-2439 GIAVK
+2439 GLTLQ
-2444 GGNETLPKTT
+2444 GGTETLPKTT

-2478 PTDPMVP
+2478 PTDPAVP

-2555 ILRKPDDKN
+2555 ILRAPDDKN

-2572 RIILALTAIGKD
+2572 RIALALTAIGKD
-2584 PTNVGDKNLL
+2584 PANVGGENLL
-2594 TALQD
+2594 KALQN
-2599 KDIMK
+2599 KDIMQ
-2604 VTDTSK
+2604 VTDTSN

-2632 SWLVQAVLEQQ
+2632 SWLVQAVLAQQ
-2643 NKDGSWSASADTKPV
+2643 NEDGSWRASADTKPV

-2680 ETVNTAVEK
+2680 ETVNTAVRK

-2801 EWKVT
+2801 EWQVT

-2819 ICSICGVVEEKP
+2819 ICSICGAVEEKP
-2831 VPATGHKFSAWT
+2831 VPATGHKFGAWT

-2858 KCSVCGTKE
+2858 KCSVCGTEE

-2893 SAYWT
+2893 SAYWS
-2898 CSRCHKY
+2898 CSRCHKF

-2912 TEIAKDSWIIAAL
+2912 TEIAKDSWVIAAL

-2967 KHTYVDGVCTTCGT
+2967 KHTYVNGVCTVCGVK
-2981 RNPAGGIKGDD
+2981 NPMANVKGDD
-2992 LKVDSKDNTIVTGGG
+2992 IKVDSKDNTIVTGGG
-3007 LTIKTDK
+3007 LVIKADDTITGE
-3014 PVTDEKLAEIK
+3014 VLADIK
-3025 AAVENGSI
+3025 AAVSDGA
-3033 VITVNN
+3033 ITV
-3039 TPILQLTK
+3039 TVTDTLQLTNEQK
-3047 EDKESDGGKKA
+3047 AADGGKSA
-3058 LMQAGAAASGELK
+3058 LTEAAKMAGDEVK
-3071 KELDKLAEKLDALR
+3071 KELNKLAEKLDALR

-3114 TVAQLIELPHSVTLT
+3114 TVAQLIELPHSVTVT

>member
-18 MLPTSVL
+18 LLPTSVL

-60 QQEPAEEVPVSRS
+60 QQEPAAEVPVSQM

-95 EEFAAME
+95 EAFAAME
-102 PGGNYQLTA
+102 PSGSYTLTK
-111 DITVTAPY
+111 DIIVTEPY
-119 ANEFTDFSGTFDGN
+119 ASDFSGTFDGN

-161 NVMVDGEVT
+161 NVTVEGKVT
-170 GTDNIGGIAG
+170 GKKCVAGIAG
-180 IATNAT
+180 QATDAT
-186 IIACANKATVA
+186 ITGCANKADIL
-197 ATGRYVGGL
+197 ATDRYVGGI
-206 VGKGTGLTMTSC
+206 VAESKNTSI
-218 YNQGAVSSTRTRPI
+218 S
-232 NMGGIAGY
+232 
-240 VDGGA
+240 
-245 SVENCY
+245 NCY
-251 NTGSITGS
+251 NTGTISSDRSDKGVCLGGIVGNATNNTGGGTTVTNCYSIGTIS
-259 GSNTAAVVGWDAATV
+259 ATADTSNYAAIAGWCYNSTV
-274 KNCYYLE
+274 TNCYYLDTTA
-281 STYKVGAC
+281 SAGAN
-289 GNDGYTD
+289 GNSQTA
-296 PTVSKTDA
+296 TSKTAD
-304 EMRSGDIVALLGSA
+304 EMKSPAFAALLGDG

-336 AVKFTVSPANA
+336 AVRFTIAPANA
-347 VVEINGVKYTGSCTV
+347 TLEINGGTYTGSTTV
-362 GLPVGDYTYTVSCPG
+362 ALPAADAPYSYTVSCPG
-377 YTQQTGSVTVTGE
+377 YTQQTGSVTVTDK
-390 DNPVANPNSVS
+390 DNPVADPANVT
-401 VTLEKDAAKW
+401 VTLAEDAAQW

-423 TLTLKDGETQVTPT
+423 TLTLKDGETQVAPT
-437 EGTTYKLLKGVT
+437 EGTTYQMLKGHA
-449 YTYTAVSDD
+449 YTYTAETTE

-463 ASGEVTP
+463 ASGTVTP
-470 TADGTQT
+470 NENSTQT

-486 AVKNG
+486 AVTKAP
-491 STHKTEFEQGDAL
+491 TKTEYYKGDAEL
-504 DTTGLTV
+504 DLTGMVLTVNYDGTNETRTIEGDYAAAGVTCEGFSTENPTDSQIVTVKYRGKTATFTIKVNDKLKFADFFTAISESITATDDTTSPFTPVQKPEGNYLESSNTSNYSSSKITLKATKNV
-511 TVTYSDNSTKDI
+511 T
-523 TEGFTVTGF
+523 
-532 NSVNVAENQTLTVHY
+532 
-547 KGAETTYSVKINK
+547 
-560 KLFPS
+560 
-565 KAFNALEGYA
+565 
-575 TVEYSHT
+575 
-582 GKYTAGDGKEFV
+582 
-594 DDAQEGA
+594 
-601 LRSNSAGMNSTTVTV
+601 
-616 TITFLE
+616 
-622 NAPKMLLSFDYKV
+622 LSFDYLGSA
-635 SSESNYDKLLV
+635 SS
-646 AQNRET
+646 
-652 KLTKSGTVAWT
+652 
-663 ADNSLTV
+663 NSYYCFTV
-670 KGGDIVTLTYSKD
+670 KKGSSTLLTSYSSSAWKSFSVDMAAGDTVTLKFEHPYSY
-683 RSTASGSDCIWL
+683 GSHYSVKL

-704 TLTIAPN
+704 TLTIAPD

-778 LQFTPDD
+778 LKFTPDD

-798 KESAAS
+798 KESADS
-804 STGKNVYI
+804 EKGKNVYI

-822 VSKFGYETATGMIS
+822 VSKFGYETATGTIN
-836 VATGD
+836 VATTD
-841 VNKTVTLTEAA
+841 VNKTVKLTELA
-852 KYSVTFQITK
+852 KQTVTFNITK
-862 PEGVSASPTVT
+862 PEGVTAEPTVT
-873 VEYNGTKVYEGSGAN
+873 VKSGSITAYTGSGAD

-1181 YETETGSITV
+1181 YETKTGNITV
-1191 NADVNKTVTLSELA
+1191 SADVNETVTLSELA
-1205 SCTLTFAVT
+1205 SCTLTFVVDQTDAT
-1214 PAENAKVTVT
+1214 VTVT
-1224 HPVGGTIKPEADGGY
+1224 HPVGGTIKPETDGGY

-1248 YTVAKADYIT
+1248 YTVTKADYIP
-1258 VSGSFTAAKNDTIT
+1258 VHGSITAAEDKTLSF
-1272 VTLTYAGA
+1272 TLTYAGE
-1280 GWDGTTKTAPTQDKS
+1280 GWDGTAKTAPTQDKN
-1295 GVYLIDT
+1295 GVYQIGT

-1313 NGGQKAINGK
+1313 NKGDTTISGK
-1323 LTANINLNGKPW
+1323 LTANINLNGKTW
-1335 TAIGTSSNKF
+1335 TAIGTDSNKF

-1355 VSGLVTTG
+1355 VSGLAGTGG
-1363 LVGELAEGGVV
+1363 LVYYLSANGTVKSLCVD
-1374 ENLRVNCAIVS
+1374 CAIDG
-1385 TSSLLGGVANSSA
+1385 TSNV
-1398 GTIRNCMVSGSI
+1398 
-1410 TFSSEGHNGASAI
+1410 
-1423 GGIAGRTTGNGVIS
+1423 GGIADKSEGRIENCLVSGYIKGGDDVIFGVGGIVGHGVAGNVIS
-1437 GCVSRAV
+1437 GCVSTADILFKYSRYAV
-1444 VKDAYDNSTY
+1444 QNGAGGIVGYTY
-1454 GTSAPLGGIAGYAYG
+1454 GT
-1469 VVENCY
+1469 VENCY
-1475 FTGTL
+1475 FAGNVHTNAKSVSAGGF
-1480 AVKKTQPNKII
+1480 
-1491 QQKRGGLVG
+1491 GGLVG
-1500 ELNANAELKG
+1500 CARSNAVMKDCYTVGAVTG
-1510 SYVAGE
+1510 P
-1516 FAIADES
+1516 ES
-1523 KFGAVVGKVNSG
+1523 SFGAVVGKVNSG

-1558 GMTAH
+1558 GMTAR
-1563 TADYMRSAE
+1563 TADYMRTPE
-1572 FAVDMGMNQDDGT
+1572 FAAEMGMHLDSGNS
-1585 LNGGFP
+1585 NGGFP

-1598 TVLSADDLKA
+1598 TPVDNADLKA

-1629 AKADWYAETVLGLY
+1629 AKADWYAETVLGFY

-1652 DLCEKYGIEA
+1652 DLCEKYGIEE
-1662 PGEAVTNL
+1662 PGEAVTDL

-1685 LGLDAENADR
+1685 LGLDAENADL

-1710 PVSGDPEEEE
+1710 PVSSDPEEEE
-1720 ETAQTY
+1720 EIAQTH

-1740 EGSGEKIVSLT
+1740 DEAEKPVSLA

-1758 VNTATGALTAPAA
+1758 VNTATGALTAPAEG
-1771 DKVTVTLTATLQS
+1771 KVTVTLTATLQS
-1784 GAATKTKTF
+1784 GAATKVKTF

-1825 QGMGL
+1825 QGVGL

-1933 SAAESLNW
+1933 SAAGSLNW

-1974 LPSSIAGR
+1974 LPSGIAGR

-2009 TVNRPLQPADGTAL
+2009 TVNRPLQPADGTPL
-2023 PEKSGKFRLIARV
+2023 PEKAGKFRLIARV

-2199 FMTEALT
+2199 FMTEART

-2215 NKNTVKTKVT
+2215 NKNTAKTKVT

-2326 YKDFAQFYK
+2326 YKNFAQFYK
-2335 QPIHIDLTVI
+2335 QPIQIDLTVP
-2345 GEKNAA
+2345 GTTGQN

-2362 VKVDGYNKNGHTFQ
+2362 VKVDGYNKNGHTFT
-2376 GISDFTFTGKANE
+2376 GISGFTFTGKANE

-2439 GIAVK
+2439 GLTLQ
-2444 GGNETLPKTT
+2444 GGTETLPKTT

-2478 PTDPMVP
+2478 PTDPAVP

-2741 NLLQYRVAENGGF
+2741 NLLQYRVVENGGF

-2937 TCYASGHEADT
+2937 TCYVSGRTAET

-2953 GIVITAGATIPATG
+2953 GLVLVPSTSIPATG

-3025 AAVENGSI
+3025 AAVSDGA
-3033 VITVNN
+3033 ITV
-3039 TPILQLTK
+3039 TVTDTLQLTNEQK
-3047 EDKESDGGKKA
+3047 AADGGKSA
-3058 LMQAGAAASGELK
+3058 LTEAAKTAGDEVK
-3071 KELDKLAEKLDALR
+3071 KELNKLAEKLDALR

-3114 TVAQLIELPHSVTLT
+3114 TVAQLIELPHSVTVT
-3129 IPITDELYAALQGKH
+3129 IPITDELYAALQGKR
-3144 VCVVRSHTDSSGNV
+3144 VCVMRSHTDSSGNV

>member
-1 MRKRVISWL
+1 MKKRVISWL

-18 MLPTSVL
+18 LLPTSVL

-40 QIAPADTENTV
+40 QIAPVDTENTV

-60 QQEPAEEVPVSRS
+60 QQEPAPETP
-73 ARSGGA
+73 APQMTRSGGA
-79 APMLAAAG
+79 ALALAE
-87 AVQNIGTA
+87 GTVSSA
-95 EEFAAME
+95 KEFAAMDAS
-102 PGGNYQLTA
+102 GSYTLTK
-111 DITVTAPY
+111 DIIVTEPY
-119 ANEFTDFSGTFDGN
+119 AYDFIGTFDGN

-139 AISGDS
+139 DITASTANVG
-145 DYQALFAKLA
+145 LFSKLA
-155 AGAVVK
+155 GGAVVK
-161 NVMVDGEVT
+161 NVITAGSISGKVNNV
-170 GTDNIGGIAG
+170 GGIAG
-180 IATNAT
+180 TADGNVT
-186 IIACANKATVA
+186 IENCKNTASIKGGKGAGGILGYSEPGSGFVTISSCANMGSVSGTRKQ
-197 ATGRYVGGL
+197 VGGIAGNV
-206 VGKGTGLTMTSC
+206 VGTHIIRNC
-218 YNQGAVSSTRTRPI
+218 YNQGDISDGA
-232 NMGGIAGY
+232 GILGRGTKG
-240 VDGGA
+240 VL
-245 SVENCY
+245 VENCY
-251 NTGSITGS
+251 TVGSVETNGAIIAVSSSSYSSDEPCRIVNCYAPSETVTALVPSTVKISNS
-259 GSNTAAVVGWDAATV
+259 GTKSSAEMQSAEFAAT
-274 KNCYYLE
+274 
-281 STYKVGAC
+281 
-289 GNDGYTD
+289 
-296 PTVSKTDA
+296 
-304 EMRSGDIVALLGSA
+304 LGSA
-318 FMVKSG
+318 FQYNGGGYPTLKDPEPVVEKNVVSISVKSAKTTCYTGDELELSVTVTYDDNSSEVITKGFTVEGFDNTAPGKQTVTVTYKEKTDSIEIEVIKKPEFDDFFAGIVNSVEVTNDATYPYVVDMTDSDGLCLRSSNPVQGNTSSTSTITLKAKANVTLSFKYWGCNYDSSYAALTIVKNNSYNPEMRSWGSTQWKDFTIDLKKGDTLRLNLIKTYVSG
-324 DYPALSWETPTA
+324 DYY
-336 AVKFTVSPANA
+336 VKLKDFTVSSLYEVKLTAEPEEADA
-347 VVEINGVKYTGSCTV
+347 VVALKDSTGAELKGTNGVYIVSAGE
-362 GLPVGDYTYTVSCPG
+362 YTYTVSAYG
-377 YTQQTGSVTVTGE
+377 YDTVT
-390 DNPVANPNSVS
+390 
-401 VTLEKDAAKW
+401 
-411 VTVTFTVTPENA
+411 
-423 TLTLKDGETQVTPT
+423 ET
-437 EGTTYKLLKGVT
+437 
-449 YTYTAVSDD
+449 
-458 EGYEP
+458 
-463 ASGEVTP
+463 
-470 TADGTQT
+470 
-477 VALKKVQSI
+477 I
-486 AVKNG
+486 
-491 STHKTEFEQGDAL
+491 
-504 DTTGLTV
+504 
-511 TVTYSDNSTKDI
+511 
-523 TEGFTVTGF
+523 
-532 NSVNVAENQTLTVHY
+532 NVAADVAKTV
-547 KGAETTYSVKINK
+547 
-560 KLFPS
+560 P
-565 KAFNALEGYA
+565 
-575 TVEYSHT
+575 
-582 GKYTAGDGKEFV
+582 
-594 DDAQEGA
+594 
-601 LRSNSAGMNSTTVTV
+601 
-616 TITFLE
+616 
-622 NAPKMLLSFDYKV
+622 
-635 SSESNYDKLLV
+635 
-646 AQNRET
+646 
-652 KLTKSGTVAWT
+652 LTKSAAYSVAFDISRPAGIT
-663 ADNSLTV
+663 AD
-670 KGGDIVTLTYSKD
+670 
-683 RSTASGSDCIWL
+683 
-695 KNFTVSPLY
+695 
-704 TLTIAPN
+704 
-711 QTDATVTLKDKEGK
+711 
-725 TVSGSN
+725 
-731 GVFAVKAAAD
+731 
-741 YTYTVTKKGYEPA
+741 
-754 TGKVTMSAENQTV
+754 
-767 NVTLVKLPVIT
+767 
-778 LQFTPDD
+778 
-785 AAVTLKQGNTTVY
+785 
-798 KESAAS
+798 
-804 STGKNVYI
+804 
-812 AAKNT
+812 
-817 DYTYT
+817 
-822 VSKFGYETATGMIS
+822 
-836 VATGD
+836 
-841 VNKTVTLTEAA
+841 
-852 KYSVTFQITK
+852 
-862 PEGVSASPTVT
+862 PTVT
-873 VEYNGTKVYEGSGAN
+873 VKTNGKAVYTGDGTGCSLSNGSYAYTVACDGCDNAGGIFSVNGDKVNITVTLAKKAIFEDFFAN
-888 CTLPAGDYTY
+888 C
-898 KATLKDCDDLSGSF
+898 
-912 TVAAAAVTVNL
+912 
-923 PFEKKLTFADIFQGV
+923 Q
-938 EGITASNGTKGF
+938 GITVSGDKGKF
-950 KPIKSAAGNYLES
+950 TIEGAGKDSYL
-963 NKSYYGTT
+963 KTT
-971 SLTLTATKPCVI
+971 ETTTLALTATK
-983 SFEYFAQGHEDNWDE
+983 N
-998 DDSAFFTVKKG
+998 VK
-1009 TTTLLTVY
+1009 
-1017 EENGWKTFSTALNT
+1017 
-1031 GETLTLSFN
+1031 LSFSYIAN
-1040 ENGNSYYVRL
+1040 AAGYVEGDWYYDEPDEYYYFTIKKNSTQVKRAYSETSWKDFSVELTQGDVLTISYDGYTSYYYAAL
-1050 KNFAVSPAYT
+1050 KNFAAVPFYTLTLNTPDGATVVLKDRSGAEITGKNGAYT
-1060 ITLTTTPTADKVEL
+1060 
-1074 KDESGNKL
+1074 
-1082 TGSGGKYAVAPGT
+1082 VAAGT
-1095 YTYTVSKKDYETA
+1095 YA
-1108 TGEITVTDADV
+1108 
-1119 TQPVKLTAKPVI
+1119 
-1131 TLTATPAD
+1131 
-1139 ATVKLEKGSLPASPK
+1139 
-1154 TTDKETGV
+1154 
-1162 YTYVVEKGAE
+1162 
-1172 YTYTVSKFG
+1172 YTVSKFG

-1224 HPVGGTIKPEADGGY
+1224 HPVGGTIKPETDGGY

-1248 YTVAKADYIT
+1248 YTVTKADYIP
-1258 VSGSFTAAKNDTIT
+1258 VHGSITAAEDKTLSF
-1272 VTLTYAGA
+1272 TLTYAGE
-1280 GWDGTTKTAPTQDKS
+1280 GWDGTAKTAPTQDKN
-1295 GVYLIDT
+1295 GVYQIGT
-1302 AAKLAWFADAV
+1302 AAELAWFADAV
-1313 NGGQKAINGK
+1313 NKDGTTISGK
-1323 LTANINLNGKPW
+1323 LTANINLNGKTW
-1335 TAIGTSSNKF
+1335 TAIGTDSNKF

-1355 VSGLVTTG
+1355 VSGLAGTGG
-1363 LVGELAEGGVV
+1363 LVYYLSANGTVKSLCVD
-1374 ENLRVNCAIVS
+1374 CAIDG
-1385 TSSLLGGVANSSA
+1385 TSNV
-1398 GTIRNCMVSGSI
+1398 
-1410 TFSSEGHNGASAI
+1410 
-1423 GGIAGRTTGNGVIS
+1423 GGIADKSEGRIENCLVSGYIKGGDDVIFGVGGIVGHGVAGNVIS
-1437 GCVSRAV
+1437 GCVSTADILFKYSRYAV
-1444 VKDAYDNSTY
+1444 QNGAGGIVGYTY
-1454 GTSAPLGGIAGYAYG
+1454 GT
-1469 VVENCY
+1469 VENCY
-1475 FTGTL
+1475 FAGNVHTNAKSVSAGGF
-1480 AVKKTQPNKII
+1480 
-1491 QQKRGGLVG
+1491 GGLVG
-1500 ELNANAELKG
+1500 CARSNAVMKDCYTVGAVTG
-1510 SYVAGE
+1510 P
-1516 FAIADES
+1516 ES
-1523 KFGAVVGKVNSG
+1523 SFGAVVGKVNSG

-1558 GMTAH
+1558 GMTAR
-1563 TADYMRSAE
+1563 TADYMRTPE
-1572 FAVDMGMNQDDGT
+1572 FAAEMGMHLDSGNS
-1585 LNGGFP
+1585 NGGFP

-1598 TVLSADDLKA
+1598 TPVDNADLKA

-1629 AKADWYAETVLGLY
+1629 AKADWYAETVLGFY

-1652 DLCEKYGIEA
+1652 DLCEKYGIEE
-1662 PGEAVTNL
+1662 PGEAVTDL

-1685 LGLDAENADR
+1685 LGLDAENADL

-1710 PVSGDPEEEE
+1710 PVSSDPEEEE
-1720 ETAQTY
+1720 EIAQTY
-1726 TACLTLPASVTVPV
+1726 TGFLTLPASVTVPV
-1740 EGSGEKIVSLT
+1740 EGSGEKTVSLA

-1784 GAATKTKTF
+1784 GAATKVKTF

-1799 ENAEKVQTLEDIAAE
+1799 EKAEKAQTLEDIAAE
-1814 FARKNTAVQPL
+1814 FTRKNTAVQPL
-1825 QGMGL
+1825 EGVGL

-1852 ADNSEITYV
+1852 ADKAEITYV

-1933 SAAESLNW
+1933 SAAGSLNW

-1974 LPSSIAGR
+1974 LPSGIAGR

-2009 TVNRPLQPADGTAL
+2009 TINRPLQPADGTPL
-2023 PEKSGKFRLIARV
+2023 PEKAGKFRLIARV

-2051 DNGVEVYADVFFDAT
+2051 DNGVEVYADVLFDAT

-2093 VDKTKPVDLTAVSDD
+2093 VDKTKPVDRTAVSDD
-2108 MQMPRPALLEE
+2108 LQMPRPALLE
-2119 KGIMSD
+2119 KAGIMTD

-2157 KPVEA
+2157 KSVEA
-2162 KYVVTITTR
+2162 KYVVIITTR

-2199 FMTEALT
+2199 FMTEART
-2206 GDVYWDGIK
+2206 EDAYWDGIK

-2335 QPIHIDLTVI
+2335 QPIQIDLTVP
-2345 GEKNAA
+2345 GTTGQN

-2362 VKVDGYNKNGHTFQ
+2362 VKVDGYNKNGHTFT

-2478 PTDPMVP
+2478 PTDPAVP

-2496 AGAKAYIQSAVS
+2496 AGAKAYIQSAAS

-2555 ILRKPDDKN
+2555 ILRAPDDKN

-2572 RIILALTAIGKD
+2572 RIALALTAIGKD
-2584 PTNVGDKNLL
+2584 PANVGGKNLL

-2599 KDIMK
+2599 RNIMQ
-2604 VTDTSK
+2604 VTDTSD

-2617 MGLLALNSRNYTSDT
+2617 FGLLALNSRNYTPDT
-2632 SWLVQAVLEQQ
+2632 SWLAQAILGQQ
-2643 NKDGSWSASADTKPV
+2643 NADGSWSAKADTKPV

-2663 TAMALQALAPYH
+2663 TAMALQALAPYY

-2754 KHQFADKAV
+2754 KNRFADKAV

-2858 KCSVCGTKE
+2858 KCSVCGTEE

-2898 CSRCHKY
+2898 CSRCHKF

-2912 TEIAKDSWIIAAL
+2912 TEIAKDSWVIAAL

-2967 KHTYVDGVCTTCGT
+2967 KHTYVNGVCTVCGVK
-2981 RNPAGGIKGDD
+2981 NPMANVKGDD
-2992 LKVDSKDNTIVTGGG
+2992 IKVDSKDNKTAAGDGLVIKADDTITGE
-3007 LTIKTDK
+3007 
-3014 PVTDEKLAEIK
+3014 VLADIK
-3025 AAVENGSI
+3025 AAVSDGA
-3033 VITVNN
+3033 ITV
-3039 TPILQLTK
+3039 TVTDTLQLTNEQK
-3047 EDKESDGGKKA
+3047 AADGGKSA
-3058 LMQAGAAASGELK
+3058 LTEAAKTAGDEVK
-3071 KELDKLAEKLDALR
+3071 KELNKLAEKLDALR

-3114 TVAQLIELPHSVTLT
+3114 TVAQLIELPHSVTVT
-3129 IPITDELYAALQGKH
+3129 IPITDELYAALQGKR

-3200 GGSGTADSGKKD
+3200 GGSGTADSGKTD

>member
-18 MLPTSVL
+18 LLPTSVL

-60 QQEPAEEVPVSRS
+60 QQEPAEEVPVSRF

-79 APMLAAAG
+79 ALAQAE
-87 AVQNIGTA
+87 GTVSSA
-95 EEFAAME
+95 KEFAAMDAS
-102 PGGNYQLTA
+102 GSYTLTK
-111 DITVTAPY
+111 DIIVTEPY
-119 ANEFTDFSGTFDGN
+119 ASDFSGTFDGN
-133 GHTVTL
+133 GYTVTL
-139 AISGDS
+139 DITASTANVG
-145 DYQALFAKLA
+145 LFSKLA
-155 AGAVVK
+155 GGAVVR
-161 NVMVDGEVT
+161 NVKVDGTVS
-170 GTDNIGGIAG
+170 GTEGVAG
-180 IATNAT
+180 IAAQANGAT
-186 IIACANKATVA
+186 ISGCINCAEISATE
-197 ATGRYVGGL
+197 RHVGGI
-206 VGKGTGLTMTSC
+206 VGKLRGGTVENC
-218 YNQGAVSSTRTRPI
+218 YNTGAISSSRTRPI

-259 GSNTAAVVGWDAATV
+259 GDNTAAVVGWNAATV

-281 STYKVGAC
+281 STYKVGSC
-289 GNDGYTD
+289 GNGDYTD

-304 EMRSGDIVALLGSA
+304 EMRSGDIITLLGSA
-318 FMVKSG
+318 FMAKAG

-336 AVKFTVSPANA
+336 AVSFTIAPANA
-347 VVEINGVKYTGSCTV
+347 TLEINGGTYTGSTTV
-362 GLPVGDYTYTVSCPG
+362 ALPAADTPYSYTVSCDG
-377 YTQQTGSVTVTGE
+377 YTTKTGSVTVTDK
-390 DNPVANPNSVS
+390 DNPVATPDSVT

-411 VTVTFTVTPENA
+411 VTVTFTVTPA
-423 TLTLKDGETQVTPT
+423 GAALTLKDGETQVTPT
-437 EGTTYKLLKGVT
+437 EGTTYKLLKDHT
-449 YTYTAVSDD
+449 YTYTAETAE

-463 ASGEVTP
+463 AAGEVTP
-470 TADGTQT
+470 DESSTQT

-486 AVKNG
+486 AVTKAP
-491 STHKTEFEQGDAL
+491 TKTEYYKGDAEL
-504 DTTGLTV
+504 DLTGMVLTVKYEGTDETRTIEGDYAAAGVTCEGFSTEKPIESQTV
-511 TVTYSDNSTKDI
+511 TVKYRGKTATFTIKVKDAMLFADFFTGLNGIATAQNSTSYKFEPVLLDGGYVLKS
-523 TEGFTVTGF
+523 TNEKKGNTT
-532 NSVNVAENQTLTVHY
+532 SSLTLTFAKAAQLTFDCKTDSEKNYDGLRVDINDQT
-547 KGAETTYSVKINK
+547 GSQFGSTGGYSGEKQDWKEFSIAVN
-560 KLFPS
+560 
-565 KAFNALEGYA
+565 
-575 TVEYSHT
+575 
-582 GKYTAGDGKEFV
+582 AGDK
-594 DDAQEGA
+594 
-601 LRSNSAGMNSTTVTV
+601 VTV
-616 TITFLE
+616 
-622 NAPKMLLSFDYKV
+622 
-635 SSESNYDKLLV
+635 NY
-646 AQNRET
+646 R
-652 KLTKSGTVAWT
+652 
-663 ADNSLTV
+663 
-670 KGGDIVTLTYSKD
+670 KD
-683 RSTASGSDCIWL
+683 RSGDKGQDCIWL
-695 KNFTVSPLY
+695 RNFRAEVLPTVRFDVKDAAG
-704 TLTIAPN
+704 TAI
-711 QTDATVTLKDKEGK
+711 DATVTLKKGYTGLTAGTDGSYAL
-725 TVSGSN
+725 TVGE
-731 GVFAVKAAAD
+731 K
-741 YTYTVTKKGYEPA
+741 YTYTVEKKGYE
-754 TGKVTMSAENQTV
+754 KVTQEFTAQEGNNTIT
-767 NVTLVKLPVIT
+767 VTLVKLPVIT

-817 DYTYT
+817 AYTYT
-822 VSKFGYETATGMIS
+822 VSKFGYEPATGTIN
-836 VATGD
+836 VATTD
-841 VNKTVTLTEAA
+841 VNKTVKLTELA
-852 KYSVTFQITK
+852 KQTVTFNITK
-862 PEGVSASPTVT
+862 PEGVTAEPTITVT
-873 VEYNGTKVYEGSGAN
+873 SGSITAYTGSGAD

-898 KATLKDCDDLSGSF
+898 TAKLDGCDTLLGSF
-912 TVAAAAVTVNL
+912 VVKAAKTIGLEFV
-923 PFEKKLTFADIFQGV
+923 KSLTFDDFFAGLD
-938 EGITASNGTKGF
+938 GITAENGTRYGF
-950 KPIKSAAGNYLES
+950 EPVRNAGGNYLES
-963 NKSYYGTT
+963 KKSYGTT
-971 SLTLTATKPCVI
+971 TMKLTAGKPCVV
-983 SFEYFAQGHEDNWDE
+983 SFQYFSNGYKDYWDE
-998 DDSAFFTVKKG
+998 YGFTVKNGSK
-1009 TTTLLTVY
+1009 TLLTAY
-1017 EENGWKTFSTALNT
+1017 DESEWKTFSTVLKK
-1031 GETLTLSFN
+1031 GDELTLSFS
-1040 ENGNSYYVRL
+1040 GSDSYNVKL
-1050 KNFAVSPAYT
+1050 KDFTVSPVYT
-1060 ITLTTTPTADKVEL
+1060 VSLNVTGAEDCKVVLQDASGAAITGTD
-1074 KDESGNKL
+1074 
-1082 TGSGGKYAVAPGT
+1082 GKYAVPAGV
-1095 YTYTVSKKDYETA
+1095 YTYTVSKYGYQTET
-1108 TGEITVTDADV
+1108 GRIIVTNKNVNQNVA
-1119 TQPVKLTAKPVI
+1119 LTA
-1131 TLTATPAD
+1131 LTAYQVKFVADPAD
-1139 ATVKLEKGSLPASPK
+1139 AS
-1154 TTDKETGV
+1154 
-1162 YTYVVEKGAE
+1162 
-1172 YTYTVSKFG
+1172 
-1181 YETETGSITV
+1181 
-1191 NADVNKTVTLSELA
+1191 VTL
-1205 SCTLTFAVT
+1205 
-1214 PAENAKVTVT
+1214 T

-1248 YTVAKADYIT
+1248 YTVAKAEYIP
-1258 VSGSFTAAKNDTIT
+1258 VHGSITAAEDKTLSF
-1272 VTLTYAGA
+1272 TLTYAGE
-1280 GWDGTTKTAPTQDKS
+1280 GWDGTAKTAPTQDKN
-1295 GVYLIDT
+1295 GVYQIGT
-1302 AAKLAWFADAV
+1302 AAELAWFADAV

-1323 LTANINLNGKPW
+1323 LTANINLNDKTW
-1335 TAIGTSSNKF
+1335 TAFGKYDYNDAANSGF

-1350 GDNYT
+1350 GDRHI
-1355 VSGLVTTG
+1355 VSGLQSTEG
-1363 LVGELAEGGVV
+1363 LVSCL
-1374 ENLRVNCAIVS
+1374 
-1385 TSSLLGGVANSSA
+1385 SSA
-1398 GTIRNCMVSGSI
+1398 GTVKNLTVIGTVSGSSHVGGI
-1410 TFSSEGHNGASAI
+1410 AATSYGAVENCLFDGTVTSSSSTSAGGIVGRASKGNRIVNCVNTGDIKNTCNYYNSTLNIGGIVGYTYGTVENCYSTGNVSARTDRDTNKGI
-1423 GGIAGRTTGNGVIS
+1423 GGIAGQVYASAVLRNCYVTGAVTGPKAGIS
-1437 GCVSRAV
+1437 PV
-1444 VKDAYDNSTY
+1444 VNLVASGAT
-1454 GTSAPLGGIAGYAYG
+1454 
-1469 VVENCY
+1469 VENCY
-1475 FTGTL
+1475 YLHAAGIGASTAGAL
-1480 AVKKTQPNKII
+1480 QKT
-1491 QQKRGGLVG
+1491 
-1500 ELNANAELKG
+1500 AEEMRTP
-1510 SYVAGE
+1510 E
-1516 FAIADES
+1516 FA
-1523 KFGAVVGKVNSG
+1523 
-1535 ATITNCA
+1535 
-1542 YLDTVAPQA
+1542 
-1551 AADGTTS
+1551 
-1558 GMTAH
+1558 
-1563 TADYMRSAE
+1563 AE
-1572 FAVDMGMNQDDGT
+1572 MGMHLDSGNS
-1585 LNGGFP
+1585 NGGFP

-1598 TVLSADDLKA
+1598 TPVDNADLKA

-1629 AKADWYAETVLGLY
+1629 AKADWYAENVLGLY
-1643 DLTDYNDKA
+1643 DLTDNNDKA
-1652 DLCEKYGIEA
+1652 DLCKEYGIEE
-1662 PGEAVTNL
+1662 PGEAVTDL

-1675 NALQKHFYKE
+1675 TALQKHFYKE
-1685 LGLDAENADR
+1685 LGLDAENADL

-1726 TACLTLPASVTVPV
+1726 TGFLTLPTSVTVPA
-1740 EGSGEKIVSLT
+1740 EGSGEKTVSLT

-1758 VNTATGALTAPAA
+1758 VNTATGALTAPAGGKA
-1771 DKVTVTLTATLQS
+1771 TVTLKATLTS
-1784 GAATKTKTF
+1784 GSESKVKTF

-1799 ENAEKVQTLEDIAAE
+1799 KAAEQQQTLDDIAAVIT
-1814 FARKNTAVQPL
+1814 ARNAAVRPL
-1825 QGMGL
+1825 QGVGL
-1830 YDETNIT
+1830 YNDTTDANGKGVEK
-1837 QAFRRLLAEQGYADV
+1837 AFRRLLEEMGYKDV
-1852 ADNSEITYV
+1852 ADKAVITYTD
-1861 NGSAKANGFDGTK
+1861 GSAKASGFDGAAHEYITANGDVK
-1874 VQYIADNGKITYFTG
+1874 FFDGAVQ
-1889 DGTARQTVQ
+1889 
-1898 YTGLKFNITY
+1898 LKEAYY
-1908 AGVTKEITLR
+1908 AGLEFKVAYGGAEKTITTR
-1918 ATVGRS
+1918 AIVGRS
-1924 ADAVQKLLE
+1924 FDDVQAQLTE
-1933 SAAESLNW
+1933 AAKTLTW
-1941 ELIRGENTNGATQ
+1941 EMIRGENTNEAETDTTGA
-1954 SEVAGWTLYTVNDR
+1954 WDR
-1968 ITSNLT
+1968 HAVVGGITSNLT
-1974 LPSSIAGR
+1974 LPYSISGR
-1982 YDVKV
+1982 YDMQV
-1987 QWGTRNT
+1987 QWAVVDVAEDSNC
-1994 EWLYITNGTNGTGVG
+1994 LYISSDKDSASGVG
-2009 TVNRPLQPADGTAL
+2009 NIVRPVRPAEGEL
-2023 PEKSGKFRLIARV
+2023 PEDAGKETLIARV
-2036 TYDAFDDYTLAHITG
+2036 TYTDFDDDPYIKEHITG
-2051 DNGVEVYADVFFDAT
+2051 QNGVEVYADVFFDIT
-2066 VAPFDSSV
+2066 VAPFDIDA
-2074 TSEMQNALAE
+2074 TNEMQTALRDN
-2084 KYQGLLRDF
+2084 YQSLLVDF
-2093 VDKTKPVDLTAVSDD
+2093 VDKTTKPDLRKVDADL
-2108 MQMPRPALLEE
+2108 QMPRPYLLQQE
-2119 KGIMSD
+2119 GIMTD

-2133 VSLTPDVLDFNGYH
+2133 VSLTPDVLGFNGYH

-2184 TIQPFTQPELDGAAA
+2184 TIQPFTQPELDGAAV
-2199 FMTEALT
+2199 FMTKALT
-2206 GDVYWDGIK
+2206 GDVYWNGIK
-2215 NKNTVKTKVT
+2215 NENTDKTKVT

-2326 YKDFAQFYK
+2326 YKAFAQFYK
-2335 QPIHIDLTVI
+2335 QPIQIDLTVP
-2345 GEKNAA
+2345 GTTGQN

-2362 VKVDGYNKNGHTFQ
+2362 VKVDGYNKNGHTFT

-2478 PTDPMVP
+2478 PTDPAVP

-2547 KANIGSDG
+2547 QKNMGADG
-2555 ILRKPDDKN
+2555 VLVDPESRNP
-2564 TPVITDNE
+2564 TVTDNE
-2572 RIILALTAIGKD
+2572 RIVLALTAIGKD
-2584 PTNVGDKNLL
+2584 PANVGGENLL
-2594 TALQD
+2594 KALQN

-2604 VTDTSK
+2604 VTDTSN

-2643 NKDGSWSASADTKPV
+2643 NKDGSWRASADTKPV

-2801 EWKVT
+2801 EWQVT

-2819 ICSICGVVEEKP
+2819 ICSICGAVEEKP
-2831 VPATGHKFSAWT
+2831 VPATGHKFGAWT

-2858 KCSVCGTKE
+2858 KCSVCGTEE

-2893 SAYWT
+2893 SAYWS
-2898 CSRCHKY
+2898 CSRCHKF

-2912 TEIAKDSWIIAAL
+2912 TEIAKDSWVIAAL

-2967 KHTYVDGVCTTCGT
+2967 KHTYVNGVCTVCGVK
-2981 RNPAGGIKGDD
+2981 NPMANVKGDD
-2992 LKVDSKDNTIVTGGG
+2992 IKVDSKDNTIVTGGG
-3007 LTIKTDK
+3007 LVIKADDTITGE
-3014 PVTDEKLAEIK
+3014 VLADIK
-3025 AAVENGSI
+3025 AAVSDGA
-3033 VITVNN
+3033 ITV
-3039 TPILQLTK
+3039 TVTDTLQLTNEQK
-3047 EDKESDGGKKA
+3047 AADGGKSA
-3058 LMQAGAAASGELK
+3058 LTEAAKMAGDEVK
-3071 KELDKLAEKLDALR
+3071 KELNKLAEKLDALR

-3114 TVAQLIELPHSVTLT
+3114 TVAQLIELPHSVTVT

-3212 SANTADDSQMVLW
+3212 SANTADDSQMVIW

>member
-1 MRKRVISWL
+1 MKKRVISWL

-18 MLPTSVL
+18 LLPTSVL

-40 QIAPADTENTV
+40 QIAPVDTENTV

-95 EEFAAME
+95 EAFAAME
-102 PGGNYQLTA
+102 PSGNYQLTE

-119 ANEFTDFSGTFDGN
+119 GNDITGFTGFTGTFDGN

-139 AISGDS
+139 DITASTAYVG
-145 DYQALFAKLA
+145 LFSKLA
-155 AGAVVK
+155 GGAVVR
-161 NVMVDGEVT
+161 NVITAGSVT
-170 GTDNIGGIAG
+170 
-180 IATNAT
+180 
-186 IIACANKATVA
+186 
-197 ATGRYVGGL
+197 ATGKKCV
-206 VGKGTGLTMTSC
+206 
-218 YNQGAVSSTRTRPI
+218 A
-232 NMGGIAGY
+232 GIAGY
-240 VDGGA
+240 ATDNVKI
-245 SVENCY
+245 ENCK
-251 NTGSITGS
+251 NTASITGNKNVGGILGEAYNNEES
-259 GSNTAAVVGWDAATV
+259 ISVGIKNCANEGAVNGTGSAVGGIVGKMEGQNSIIDCYNRGNITGFNNYAGIVGQSTGALVATI
-274 KNCYYLE
+274 KNCY
-281 STYKVGAC
+281 SVGAVTAYGASTNAGYALIGGGKNYALTNC
-289 GNDGYTD
+289 YAIKQDGLNLAYKGTNATTEECD
-296 PTVSKTDA
+296 LKSADDMKSPEFAAT
-304 EMRSGDIVALLGSA
+304 LGSA
-318 FMVKSG
+318 FQYNGGGYPTLKDPEPVVEKNVVSISVKS
-324 DYPALSWETPTA
+324 AKTTC
-336 AVKFTVSPANA
+336 
-347 VVEINGVKYTGSCTV
+347 YTDDE
-362 GLPVGDYTYTVSCPG
+362 LEL
-377 YTQQTGSVTVTGE
+377 SVTVTYD
-390 DNPVANPNSVS
+390 DNSSEVI
-401 VTLEKDAAKW
+401 TKG
-411 VTVTFTVTPENA
+411 FTVAGFDN
-423 TLTLKDGETQVTPT
+423 
-437 EGTTYKLLKGVT
+437 
-449 YTYTAVSDD
+449 TAP
-458 EGYEP
+458 GK
-463 ASGEVTP
+463 
-470 TADGTQT
+470 Q
-477 VALKKVQSI
+477 
-486 AVKNG
+486 
-491 STHKTEFEQGDAL
+491 
-504 DTTGLTV
+504 TV
-511 TVTYSDNSTKDI
+511 TVTYKEKTDSIEIEVIKKPEFDDFFAGI
-523 TEGFTVTGF
+523 V
-532 NSVNVAENQTLTVHY
+532 NSVEVTNDA
-547 KGAETTYSVKINK
+547 TYPYVVDMTDS
-560 KLFPS
+560 
-565 KAFNALEGYA
+565 
-575 TVEYSHT
+575 
-582 GKYTAGDGKEFV
+582 DGLC
-594 DDAQEGA
+594 
-601 LRSNSAGMNSTTVTV
+601 LRSSNPVQGNTSSTS
-616 TITFLE
+616 TITLKAKA
-622 NAPKMLLSFDYKV
+622 NVTLSFKYWGC
-635 SSESNYDKLLV
+635 NYDSSY
-646 AQNRET
+646 AA
-652 KLTKSGTVAWT
+652 LTIVKN
-663 ADNSLTV
+663 NSYNPEMRSWGSTQWKDFTIDLKKGDTLRLNLIKTYVLGDYYV
-670 KGGDIVTLTYSKD
+670 K
-683 RSTASGSDCIWL
+683 L
-695 KNFTVSPLY
+695 KNFTVSSLY
-704 TLTIAPN
+704 EVKLTAEPEEA
-711 QTDATVTLKDKEGK
+711 DAVVALKDSTGAELKG
-725 TVSGSN
+725 TN
-731 GVFAVKAAAD
+731 GVYIV
-741 YTYTVTKKGYEPA
+741 
-754 TGKVTMSAENQTV
+754 SAGE
-767 NVTLVKLPVIT
+767 
-778 LQFTPDD
+778 
-785 AAVTLKQGNTTVY
+785 
-798 KESAAS
+798 
-804 STGKNVYI
+804 
-812 AAKNT
+812 
-817 DYTYT
+817 YTYT
-822 VSKFGYETATGMIS
+822 VSAYGYDTVTETINVAADVAKTVPLTKSAAYS
-836 VATGD
+836 VAFDISRPAG
-841 VNKTVTLTEAA
+841 
-852 KYSVTFQITK
+852 IT
-862 PEGVSASPTVT
+862 ADPTVT
-873 VEYNGTKVYEGSGAN
+873 VRTNGKAVYTGDGTGCSLSNGNYAYTVACDGCDNAGGLFSVNGDKVNITVTLAKKAIFEDFFAN
-888 CTLPAGDYTY
+888 C
-898 KATLKDCDDLSGSF
+898 
-912 TVAAAAVTVNL
+912 
-923 PFEKKLTFADIFQGV
+923 Q
-938 EGITASNGTKGF
+938 GITVSGDKGKF
-950 KPIKSAAGNYLES
+950 TIEGAGKDSYL
-963 NKSYYGTT
+963 KTT
-971 SLTLTATKPCVI
+971 ETTTLALTATK
-983 SFEYFAQGHEDNWDE
+983 N
-998 DDSAFFTVKKG
+998 VK
-1009 TTTLLTVY
+1009 
-1017 EENGWKTFSTALNT
+1017 
-1031 GETLTLSFN
+1031 LSFSYIAN
-1040 ENGNSYYVRL
+1040 AAGYVEGDWDYDEPDEYYYFTIKKNSTQVKRADSETSWKDFSVELTQGDVLTISYDGYTSYYYAAL
-1050 KNFAVSPAYT
+1050 KNFAAVPFYTLTLNTPAGATVVLKDRSGAEITGKNGAYT
-1060 ITLTTTPTADKVEL
+1060 
-1074 KDESGNKL
+1074 
-1082 TGSGGKYAVAPGT
+1082 VAAGT
-1095 YTYTVSKKDYETA
+1095 YA
-1108 TGEITVTDADV
+1108 
-1119 TQPVKLTAKPVI
+1119 
-1131 TLTATPAD
+1131 
-1139 ATVKLEKGSLPASPK
+1139 
-1154 TTDKETGV
+1154 
-1162 YTYVVEKGAE
+1162 
-1172 YTYTVSKFG
+1172 YTVSKFG

-1224 HPVGGTIKPEADGGY
+1224 HPVGGTIKPETDGGY

-1248 YTVAKADYIT
+1248 YTVAKAGYIP
-1258 VSGSFTAAKNDTIT
+1258 VHGSITAAEDKTLSF
-1272 VTLTYAGA
+1272 TLTYAGE
-1280 GWDGTTKTAPTQDKS
+1280 GWDGTAKTAPTQDKN
-1295 GVYLIDT
+1295 GVYQIGT
-1302 AAKLAWFADAV
+1302 AAELAWFADAV
-1313 NGGQKAINGK
+1313 NKGGTTISGK
-1323 LTANINLNGKPW
+1323 LTANINLNGKTW
-1335 TAIGTSSNKF
+1335 TAIGTDSNKF

-1355 VSGLVTTG
+1355 VSGLAGTGG
-1363 LVGELAEGGVV
+1363 LVYYLSANGTVKSLCVD
-1374 ENLRVNCAIVS
+1374 CAIDG
-1385 TSSLLGGVANSSA
+1385 TSNV
-1398 GTIRNCMVSGSI
+1398 
-1410 TFSSEGHNGASAI
+1410 
-1423 GGIAGRTTGNGVIS
+1423 GGIADKSEGRIKNCLVSGYIKGGDDVIFGVGGIVGHGVAGNVIS
-1437 GCVSRAV
+1437 GCVSTADILFKYSRYAV
-1444 VKDAYDNSTY
+1444 QNGAGGIVGYTY
-1454 GTSAPLGGIAGYAYG
+1454 GT
-1469 VVENCY
+1469 VENCY
-1475 FTGTL
+1475 FAGNVHTNAKSVSAGGF
-1480 AVKKTQPNKII
+1480 
-1491 QQKRGGLVG
+1491 GGLVG
-1500 ELNANAELKG
+1500 CARSNAVMKDCYTVGAVTG
-1510 SYVAGE
+1510 P
-1516 FAIADES
+1516 ES
-1523 KFGAVVGKVNSG
+1523 SFGAVVGKVNSG

-1558 GMTAH
+1558 GMTAR
-1563 TADYMRSAE
+1563 TADYMRTPE
-1572 FAVDMGMNQDDGT
+1572 FAAEMGMHLDSGNS
-1585 LNGGFP
+1585 NGGFP

-1598 TVLSADDLKA
+1598 TPVDNADLKA

-1629 AKADWYAETVLGLY
+1629 AKADWYAETVLRFY

-1652 DLCEKYGIEA
+1652 DLCEKYGIEE
-1662 PGEAVTNL
+1662 PGEAVTDL

-1685 LGLDAENADR
+1685 LGLDAENADL

-1710 PVSGDPEEEE
+1710 PVSSDPEEEE
-1720 ETAQTY
+1720 EIAQTY
-1726 TACLTLPASVTVPV
+1726 TGFLTLPASVTVPV
-1740 EGSGEKIVSLT
+1740 EGSGEKTVSLA

-1814 FARKNTAVQPL
+1814 FTRKNTAVQPL
-1825 QGMGL
+1825 QGVGL
-1830 YDETNIT
+1830 YNETNIT

-1852 ADNSEITYV
+1852 ADKAEITYV

-1933 SAAESLNW
+1933 SAAGSLNW

-2023 PEKSGKFRLIARV
+2023 PEKAGKFRLIARV

-2051 DNGVEVYADVFFDAT
+2051 DNGVEVYADVLFDAT

-2093 VDKTKPVDLTAVSDD
+2093 VDKTKPVDRTAVSDD
-2108 MQMPRPALLEE
+2108 LQMPRPALLE
-2119 KGIMSD
+2119 KAGIMTD

-2157 KPVEA
+2157 KSVEA
-2162 KYVVTITTR
+2162 KYVVIITTR

-2199 FMTEALT
+2199 FMTEART
-2206 GDVYWDGIK
+2206 EDAYWDGIK

-2335 QPIHIDLTVI
+2335 QPIQIDLTVP
-2345 GEKNAA
+2345 GTTGQN

-2362 VKVDGYNKNGHTFQ
+2362 VKVDGYNKNGHTFT

-2478 PTDPMVP
+2478 PTDPAVP

-2496 AGAKAYIQSAVS
+2496 AGAKAYIQSAAS

-2555 ILRKPDDKN
+2555 ILRAPDDKN

-2572 RIILALTAIGKD
+2572 RIALALTAIGKD
-2584 PTNVGDKNLL
+2584 PANVGGKNLL

-2599 KDIMK
+2599 RNIMQ
-2604 VTDTSK
+2604 VTDTSD

-2617 MGLLALNSRNYTSDT
+2617 FGLLALNSRNYTPDT
-2632 SWLVQAVLEQQ
+2632 SWLAQAILGQQ
-2643 NKDGSWSASADTKPV
+2643 NADGSWSAKADTKPV

-2663 TAMALQALAPYH
+2663 TAMALQALAPYY

-2754 KHQFADKAV
+2754 KNRFADKAV

-2858 KCSVCGTKE
+2858 KCSVCGTEE

-2898 CSRCHKY
+2898 CSRCHKF

-2912 TEIAKDSWIIAAL
+2912 TEIAKDSWVIAAL

-2967 KHTYVDGVCTTCGT
+2967 KHTYVNGVCTVCGVK
-2981 RNPAGGIKGDD
+2981 NPMANVKGDD
-2992 LKVDSKDNTIVTGGG
+2992 IKVDSKDNKTAAGDGLVIKADDTITGE
-3007 LTIKTDK
+3007 
-3014 PVTDEKLAEIK
+3014 VLADIK
-3025 AAVENGSI
+3025 AAVSDGA
-3033 VITVNN
+3033 ITV
-3039 TPILQLTK
+3039 TVTDTLQLTNEQK
-3047 EDKESDGGKKA
+3047 AADGGKSA
-3058 LMQAGAAASGELK
+3058 LTEAAKTAGDEVK
-3071 KELDKLAEKLDALR
+3071 KELNKLAEKLDALR

-3114 TVAQLIELPHSVTLT
+3114 TVAQLIELPHSVTVT
-3129 IPITDELYAALQGKH
+3129 IPITDELYAALQGKR

>member
-1 MRKRVISWL
+1 MKKRVISWL

-18 MLPTSVL
+18 LLPTSVL

-40 QIAPADTENTV
+40 QIAPVDTENTV
-51 PAGNEETQE
+51 PAENEETQE
-60 QQEPAEEVPVSRS
+60 QQEPAPETPVSRS
-73 ARSGGA
+73 ARSGGTA
-79 APMLAAAG
+79 LALAE
-87 AVQNIGTA
+87 GTVSSA
-95 EEFAAME
+95 KEFAAMDAS
-102 PGGNYQLTA
+102 GSYTLTK
-111 DITVTAPY
+111 DIIVTEPY
-119 ANEFTDFSGTFDGN
+119 ASDFSGTFDGD

-139 AISGDS
+139 NITASTANVG
-145 DYQALFAKLA
+145 LFSKLA
-155 AGAVVK
+155 GGAVVK
-161 NVMVDGEVT
+161 NVITAGSVT
-170 GTDNIGGIAG
+170 ATGKNNVGGIAGVADTELGAITISNCKNEAAIEGNKVVGGILGGCTEDDYALTISACANEGNISGTRNIGGICG
-180 IATNAT
+180 TLENAHF
-186 IIACANKATVA
+186 IKN
-197 ATGRYVGGL
+197 
-206 VGKGTGLTMTSC
+206 C
-218 YNQGAVSSTRTRPI
+218 YNSGAVTGSTIGGILGRGARGYSSTTDTPI
-232 NMGGIAGY
+232 L
-240 VDGGA
+240 
-245 SVENCY
+245 ENCY
-251 NTGSITGS
+251 NVGNIVYSGTNGSAIVGTGY
-259 GSNTAAVVGWDAATV
+259 AKKPVEV
-274 KNCYYLE
+274 KNCYALE
-281 STYKVGAC
+281 GSAQAFV
-289 GNDGYTD
+289 
-296 PTVSKTDA
+296 VSGVNADSNSDFKSA
-304 EMRSGDIVALLGSA
+304 EEMQSPEFAATLGSA
-318 FMVKSG
+318 FQYNGGGYPTLKDPEPVVEKNVVSISVKSAKTTCYTGDELELSVTVTYDDNSSEVITKGFTVAGFDNTAPGKQTVTVTYKEKTDSIEIEVIKKPEFDDFFAGIVNSVEVTNDATYPYVVDMTDSDGLCLRSSNPVQGNTSSTSTITLKAKANVTLSFKYWGCNYDSSYAALTIVKNNSYNPEMRSWGSTQWKDFTIDLKKGDTLRLNLIKTYVLG
-324 DYPALSWETPTA
+324 DYY
-336 AVKFTVSPANA
+336 VKLKDFTVSSLYEVKLTAEPKEADA
-347 VVEINGVKYTGSCTV
+347 VVALKDSTGAELKGTNGVYIVSAGE
-362 GLPVGDYTYTVSCPG
+362 YTYTVSAYGYDTVTETINVAADVAKTVPLTKSAAYSVAFDISRPAGITADPTVTVKTNGKAVYTGDGTGCSLSNGSYAYTVACDGCDNAGGVFSVNGDKVNITVTLAKKAIFEDFFANCQGITVSGDKGKFTIEGAGKDSYLKTTETTTLALTATKNVKLSFSYIANAAGYVEGDWYYDEPDEYYYFTIKKNSTQVKRADSETSWKDFSVELTQGDVLTISYDG
-377 YTQQTGSVTVTGE
+377 YTR
-390 DNPVANPNSVS
+390 DYY
-401 VTLEKDAAKW
+401 AALKNFAA
-411 VTVTFTVTPENA
+411 VPFY
-423 TLTLKDGETQVTPT
+423 TLTLNTPA
-437 EGTTYKLLKGVT
+437 G
-449 YTYTAVSDD
+449 
-458 EGYEP
+458 
-463 ASGEVTP
+463 
-470 TADGTQT
+470 
-477 VALKKVQSI
+477 
-486 AVKNG
+486 
-491 STHKTEFEQGDAL
+491 
-504 DTTGLTV
+504 
-511 TVTYSDNSTKDI
+511 
-523 TEGFTVTGF
+523 
-532 NSVNVAENQTLTVHY
+532 
-547 KGAETTYSVKINK
+547 
-560 KLFPS
+560 
-565 KAFNALEGYA
+565 A
-575 TVEYSHT
+575 TV
-582 GKYTAGDGKEFV
+582 V
-594 DDAQEGA
+594 
-601 LRSNSAGMNSTTVTV
+601 L
-616 TITFLE
+616 
-622 NAPKMLLSFDYKV
+622 
-635 SSESNYDKLLV
+635 
-646 AQNRET
+646 
-652 KLTKSGTVAWT
+652 
-663 ADNSLTV
+663 
-670 KGGDIVTLTYSKD
+670 KD
-683 RSTASGSDCIWL
+683 RSG
-695 KNFTVSPLY
+695 
-704 TLTIAPN
+704 
-711 QTDATVTLKDKEGK
+711 
-725 TVSGSN
+725 
-731 GVFAVKAAAD
+731 
-741 YTYTVTKKGYEPA
+741 
-754 TGKVTMSAENQTV
+754 AE
-767 NVTLVKLPVIT
+767 I
-778 LQFTPDD
+778 
-785 AAVTLKQGNTTVY
+785 
-798 KESAAS
+798 
-804 STGKNVYI
+804 TGKNGAYTV
-812 AAKNT
+812 AAGT
-817 DYTYT
+817 YAYT
-822 VSKFGYETATGMIS
+822 VSKFGYETKTGNI
-836 VATGD
+836 
-841 VNKTVTLTEAA
+841 
-852 KYSVTFQITK
+852 
-862 PEGVSASPTVT
+862 
-873 VEYNGTKVYEGSGAN
+873 
-888 CTLPAGDYTY
+888 
-898 KATLKDCDDLSGSF
+898 
-912 TVAAAAVTVNL
+912 
-923 PFEKKLTFADIFQGV
+923 
-938 EGITASNGTKGF
+938 
-950 KPIKSAAGNYLES
+950 
-963 NKSYYGTT
+963 
-971 SLTLTATKPCVI
+971 
-983 SFEYFAQGHEDNWDE
+983 
-998 DDSAFFTVKKG
+998 
-1009 TTTLLTVY
+1009 
-1017 EENGWKTFSTALNT
+1017 
-1031 GETLTLSFN
+1031 
-1040 ENGNSYYVRL
+1040 
-1050 KNFAVSPAYT
+1050 
-1060 ITLTTTPTADKVEL
+1060 
-1074 KDESGNKL
+1074 
-1082 TGSGGKYAVAPGT
+1082 
-1095 YTYTVSKKDYETA
+1095 TVS
-1108 TGEITVTDADV
+1108 
-1119 TQPVKLTAKPVI
+1119 
-1131 TLTATPAD
+1131 
-1139 ATVKLEKGSLPASPK
+1139 
-1154 TTDKETGV
+1154 
-1162 YTYVVEKGAE
+1162 
-1172 YTYTVSKFG
+1172 
-1181 YETETGSITV
+1181 
-1191 NADVNKTVTLSELA
+1191 ADVNETVTLSELA
-1205 SCTLTFAVT
+1205 TRTLTFAVT

-1248 YTVAKADYIT
+1248 YTVTKADY
-1258 VSGSFTAAKNDTIT
+1258 VPVHGSITAAEDKTLSF
-1272 VTLTYAGA
+1272 TLTYAGE
-1280 GWDGTTKTAPTQDKS
+1280 GWDGTAKTAPTQDKN
-1295 GVYLIDT
+1295 GVYQIGT
-1302 AAKLAWFADAV
+1302 AAELAWFADAV
-1313 NGGQKAINGK
+1313 QTGQTAISAK
-1323 LTANINLNGKPW
+1323 LTANINLNGKTW
-1335 TAIGTSSNKF
+1335 TAFGKYDYKLEGKSGF

-1350 GDNYT
+1350 GDRHI
-1355 VSGLVTTG
+1355 VSGLKSTEG
-1363 LVGELAEGGVV
+1363 LVSCL
-1374 ENLRVNCAIVS
+1374 
-1385 TSSLLGGVANSSA
+1385 SSA
-1398 GTIRNCMVSGSI
+1398 GTVKNLTVIGTVSGSSHVGGI
-1410 TFSSEGHNGASAI
+1410 AATSSGTVENCLFDGTVTTSSSSASAGGIVGRASKGNRIVNCVNTGDIKNTCTSYSSTLNIGGIVGYTYGTVENCYSTGNVSARTDRDTNKGI
-1423 GGIAGRTTGNGVIS
+1423 GGIAGQVYASAVLRNCYVTGAVTGPKAGIS
-1437 GCVSRAV
+1437 PV
-1444 VKDAYDNSTY
+1444 VNLVASGAT
-1454 GTSAPLGGIAGYAYG
+1454 
-1469 VVENCY
+1469 VENCY
-1475 FTGTL
+1475 YLHAAGIGASTAGAL
-1480 AVKKTQPNKII
+1480 QKT
-1491 QQKRGGLVG
+1491 
-1500 ELNANAELKG
+1500 AEEMRTP
-1510 SYVAGE
+1510 E
-1516 FAIADES
+1516 FA
-1523 KFGAVVGKVNSG
+1523 
-1535 ATITNCA
+1535 
-1542 YLDTVAPQA
+1542 
-1551 AADGTTS
+1551 
-1558 GMTAH
+1558 
-1563 TADYMRSAE
+1563 AE
-1572 FAVDMGMNQDDGT
+1572 MGMHLDSGNS
-1585 LNGGFP
+1585 NGGFP

-1598 TVLSADDLKA
+1598 TPVDNADLKA
-1608 AAAAANALEL
+1608 AADAANALQL

-1643 DLTDYNDKA
+1643 ELTDGNYNKA
-1652 DLCEKYGIEA
+1652 DLCEKYGIEE
-1662 PGEAVTNL
+1662 PGEAVTDL

-1675 NALQKHFYKE
+1675 TALQKHFYKE
-1685 LGLDAENADR
+1685 LGLDAENADL

-1784 GAATKTKTF
+1784 GTATKVKTF

-1814 FARKNTAVQPL
+1814 FTRKNTAVQPL
-1825 QGMGL
+1825 EGVGL
-1830 YDETNIT
+1830 YYETNIT

-1852 ADNSEITYV
+1852 ADKAEITYV

-1908 AGVTKEITLR
+1908 AGVTKEIILR
-1918 ATVGRS
+1918 GTVGRS
-1924 ADAVQKLLE
+1924 ADAVQQLVE

-1974 LPSSIAGR
+1974 LPSGIAGR

-2009 TVNRPLQPADGTAL
+2009 TVNRPLQPADGTPL
-2023 PEKSGKFRLIARV
+2023 PEKAGKFRLIARV

-2184 TIQPFTQPELDGAAA
+2184 TIQPFTQQELDDAAD
-2199 FMTEALT
+2199 FMTAARTEDA
-2206 GDVYWDGIK
+2206 YWDGIK

-2326 YKDFAQFYK
+2326 YKNFAQFYK
-2335 QPIHIDLTVI
+2335 QPIQIDLTVP
-2345 GEKNAA
+2345 GTTGQN

-2362 VKVDGYNKNGHTFQ
+2362 VKVDGYNKNGHTFR

-2439 GIAVK
+2439 GLTLQ
-2444 GGNETLPKTT
+2444 GGTETLPKTT

-2478 PTDPMVP
+2478 PTDPAVP

-2547 KANIGSDG
+2547 QKNMGADG
-2555 ILRKPDDKN
+2555 VLVDPESRNP
-2564 TPVITDNE
+2564 TVTDNE

-2584 PTNVGDKNLL
+2584 PANVGGENLL
-2594 TALQD
+2594 KALQN
-2599 KDIMK
+2599 KDIMQ
-2604 VTDTSK
+2604 VTDTSN

-2632 SWLVQAVLEQQ
+2632 SWLVQAVLAQQ
-2643 NKDGSWSASADTKPV
+2643 NEDGSWRASADTKPV

-2663 TAMALQALAPYH
+2663 TAMALQALAPYY

-2858 KCSVCGTKE
+2858 KCSVCGTEE

-2898 CSRCHKY
+2898 CSRCHKF

-2912 TEIAKDSWIIAAL
+2912 TEIAKDSWVIAAL

-3114 TVAQLIELPHSVTLT
+3114 TVAQLIELPHSVTVT

-3144 VCVVRSHTDSSGNV
+3144 VCVVRSHTDANGSV
-3158 TTAELSATLGG
+3158 TTAELPATLGG

-3200 GGSGTADSGKKD
+3200 GGNGSADSGKKD

-3225 LGSAVLAAAAVVVLT
+3225 LGSAALAAAAVVVLT

>member
-1 MRKRVISWL
+1 MKKRVISWL

-18 MLPTSVL
+18 LLPTSVL

-40 QIAPADTENTV
+40 QITPVDTENTV
-51 PAGNEETQE
+51 PAEDEETQE
-60 QQEPAEEVPVSRS
+60 QQEPAEEVPVSQM

-79 APMLAAAG
+79 ALALAE
-87 AVQNIGTA
+87 GTVSSA
-95 EEFAAME
+95 KEFAAMDAS
-102 PGGNYQLTA
+102 GSYTLTK
-111 DITVTAPY
+111 DIIVTEPY
-119 ANEFTDFSGTFDGN
+119 ASDFSGTFDGN

-139 AISGDS
+139 DITASTANVG
-145 DYQALFAKLA
+145 LFSKLA
-155 AGAVVK
+155 GGAVVK
-161 NVMVDGEVT
+161 NVKVDGTVS
-170 GTDNIGGIAG
+170 GTEGVAG
-180 IATNAT
+180 IAAQANGAT
-186 IIACANKATVA
+186 ISGCINCAEISATQ
-197 ATGRYVGGL
+197 RHVGGI
-206 VGKGTGLTMTSC
+206 VGKMGGGTVENC
-218 YNQGAVSSTRTRPI
+218 YNTGAISSSRTRPI

-259 GSNTAAVVGWDAATV
+259 GDNTAAVVGWNAATV

-281 STYKVGAC
+281 STYKVGSC
-289 GNDGYTD
+289 GNGDYTD

-304 EMRSGDIVALLGSA
+304 EMRSGDIVTLLGSA

-324 DYPALSWETPTA
+324 DYPALKWETPTA
-336 AVKFTVSPANA
+336 AVRFTIAPANA
-347 VVEINGVKYTGSCTV
+347 TLEINGGTYTGSTTV
-362 GLPVGDYTYTVSCPG
+362 ALPAADTPYSYTVSCPG
-377 YTQQTGSVTVTGE
+377 YTQQTGSVTVTDK
-390 DNPVANPNSVS
+390 DNPVADPANVT
-401 VTLEKDAAKW
+401 VTLAEDAAQW

-423 TLTLKDGETQVTPT
+423 TLTLKDGETQVAPT
-437 EGTTYKLLKGVT
+437 EGTTYQMLKGHA
-449 YTYTAVSDD
+449 YTYTAETTE

-463 ASGEVTP
+463 ASGTVTP
-470 TADGTQT
+470 NENSTQT

-486 AVKNG
+486 AVTKAPTKTEYYKGDAELDLTGMVLTVNYDGTNETRTIEGDYAAAGVTCEGFSTENPTDSQIVTVKYRGKTATFTIKVKDAMLFADFFTGLNGIATAQNSTSYKFEPVLLDGGYVLKSTNEKKGNTTSSLTLTFAKAAQLTFDCKTDSEKNYDGLRVDINNQQGNQFG
-491 STHKTEFEQGDAL
+491 STGGGYSGEKQDWKEFSIAVNAGDK
-504 DTTGLTV
+504 V
-511 TVTYSDNSTKDI
+511 TVNYRKDSS
-523 TEGFTVTGF
+523 GD
-532 NSVNVAENQTLTVHY
+532 
-547 KGAETTYSVKINK
+547 KG
-560 KLFPS
+560 
-565 KAFNALEGYA
+565 
-575 TVEYSHT
+575 
-582 GKYTAGDGKEFV
+582 
-594 DDAQEGA
+594 Q
-601 LRSNSAGMNSTTVTV
+601 
-616 TITFLE
+616 
-622 NAPKMLLSFDYKV
+622 
-635 SSESNYDKLLV
+635 
-646 AQNRET
+646 
-652 KLTKSGTVAWT
+652 
-663 ADNSLTV
+663 
-670 KGGDIVTLTYSKD
+670 
-683 RSTASGSDCIWL
+683 DCIWL
-695 KNFTVSPLY
+695 RNFRAEVLPTVRFDVKDAAG
-704 TLTIAPN
+704 TAI
-711 QTDATVTLKDKEGK
+711 DATVTLKKGYTGLTAGTDGSYAL
-725 TVSGSN
+725 TVGE
-731 GVFAVKAAAD
+731 K
-741 YTYTVTKKGYEPA
+741 YTYTVEKKGYE
-754 TGKVTMSAENQTV
+754 KVTQEFTAQEGNNTIT
-767 NVTLVKLPVIT
+767 VTLVKLPVIT
-778 LQFTPDD
+778 LKFTPDD

-798 KESAAS
+798 KESADS
-804 STGKNVYI
+804 EKGKNVYI

-822 VSKFGYETATGMIS
+822 VSKFGYETATGTIS
-836 VATGD
+836 VATTD
-841 VNKTVTLTEAA
+841 VNKTVKLTELA
-852 KYSVTFQITK
+852 KQTVTFNITK
-862 PEGVSASPTVT
+862 PEGVNAEPTIT
-873 VEYNGTKVYEGSGAN
+873 VKSGSITAYTGSGAN

-898 KATLKDCDDLSGSF
+898 TAKLDGCDTLSGSF
-912 TVAAAAVTVNL
+912 VVKAAKTIGLEFV
-923 PFEKKLTFADIFQGV
+923 KSLTFNDFFAGLD
-938 EGITASNGTKGF
+938 GITAENGTRYGF
-950 KPIKSAAGNYLES
+950 EPVRAAGGNYLES
-963 NKSYYGTT
+963 NRRSYGAT
-971 SLTLTATKPCVI
+971 SLTLTATESRLV
-983 SFEYFAQGHEDNWDE
+983 SFRYLAKGNKAEYSWE
-998 DDSAFFTVKKG
+998 DDSAFTVKKG
-1009 TTTLLTVY
+1009 TTLLTAY
-1017 EENGWKTFSTALNT
+1017 EENGWKTFSTVLNKD
-1031 GETLTLSFN
+1031 EKLTLSFS
-1040 ENGNSYYVRL
+1040 ESGSSYYVRL
-1050 KNFAVSPAYT
+1050 KDFAAAAAHTLTLNTPDGATVVLKDRSGAEITGKNGAYT
-1060 ITLTTTPTADKVEL
+1060 
-1074 KDESGNKL
+1074 
-1082 TGSGGKYAVAPGT
+1082 VAAGT
-1095 YTYTVSKKDYETA
+1095 YA
-1108 TGEITVTDADV
+1108 
-1119 TQPVKLTAKPVI
+1119 
-1131 TLTATPAD
+1131 
-1139 ATVKLEKGSLPASPK
+1139 
-1154 TTDKETGV
+1154 
-1162 YTYVVEKGAE
+1162 
-1172 YTYTVSKFG
+1172 YTVSKFG
-1181 YETETGSITV
+1181 YETKTGNITV
-1191 NADVNKTVTLSELA
+1191 SADVNETITLSELA
-1205 SCTLTFAVT
+1205 TRTLTFAVT
-1214 PAENAKVTVT
+1214 PADATVTVT
-1224 HPVGGTIKPEADGGY
+1224 HPVGGTITADENGAY
-1239 KLYLGETYA
+1239 IVYAGETYA

-1272 VTLTYAGA
+1272 VTLTYAGE
-1280 GWDGTTKTAPTQDKS
+1280 GWDGTTKTAPTQDES

-1313 NGGQKAINGK
+1313 QNGQRDISAK
-1323 LTANINLNGKPW
+1323 LTANINLNGKTW

-1410 TFSSEGHNGASAI
+1410 TFSSGGYNGASAI
-1423 GGIAGRTTGNGVIS
+1423 GGIAGRNTGNGVIS

-1454 GTSAPLGGIAGYAYG
+1454 GTSASLGGIAGYAYG

-1491 QQKRGGLVG
+1491 NQKRGGLVG

-1558 GMTAH
+1558 GMTAR
-1563 TADYMRSAE
+1563 TADYMRTPE
-1572 FAVDMGMNQDDGT
+1572 FAAEMGMHLDSGNS
-1585 LNGGFP
+1585 NGGFP

-1598 TVLSADDLKA
+1598 TPVDNADLKA

-1629 AKADWYAETVLGLY
+1629 AKADWYAETVLRFY

-1652 DLCEKYGIEA
+1652 DLCEKYGIEE
-1662 PGEAVTNL
+1662 PGEAVTDL

-1685 LGLDAENADR
+1685 LGLDAENADL

-1710 PVSGDPEEEE
+1710 PVSSDPEEEE
-1720 ETAQTY
+1720 EIAQTY
-1726 TACLTLPASVTVPV
+1726 TGFLTLPASVTVPV
-1740 EGSGEKIVSLT
+1740 EGSGEKTVSLA

-1814 FARKNTAVQPL
+1814 FTRKNTAVQPL
-1825 QGMGL
+1825 QGVGL
-1830 YDETNIT
+1830 YNETNIT

-1852 ADNSEITYV
+1852 ADKAEITYV

-1933 SAAESLNW
+1933 SAAGSLNW

-2023 PEKSGKFRLIARV
+2023 PEKAGKFRLIARV

-2051 DNGVEVYADVFFDAT
+2051 DNGVEVYADVLFDAT

-2093 VDKTKPVDLTAVSDD
+2093 VDKTKPVDRTAVSDD
-2108 MQMPRPALLEE
+2108 LQMPRPALLE
-2119 KGIMSD
+2119 KAGIMTD

-2157 KPVEA
+2157 KSVEA
-2162 KYVVTITTR
+2162 KYVVIITTR

-2199 FMTEALT
+2199 FMTEART
-2206 GDVYWDGIK
+2206 EDAYWDGIK

-2335 QPIHIDLTVI
+2335 QPIQIDLTVP
-2345 GEKNAA
+2345 GTTGQN

-2362 VKVDGYNKNGHTFQ
+2362 VKVDGYNKNGHTFT

-2478 PTDPMVP
+2478 PTDPAVP

-2496 AGAKAYIQSAVS
+2496 AGAKAYIQSAAS

-2555 ILRKPDDKN
+2555 ILRAPDDKN

-2572 RIILALTAIGKD
+2572 RIALALTAIGKD
-2584 PTNVGDKNLL
+2584 PANVGGKNLL

-2599 KDIMK
+2599 RNIMQ
-2604 VTDTSK
+2604 VTDTSD

-2617 MGLLALNSRNYTSDT
+2617 FGLLALNSRNYTPDT
-2632 SWLVQAVLEQQ
+2632 SWLAQAILGQQ
-2643 NKDGSWSASADTKPV
+2643 NADGSWSAKADTKPV

-2663 TAMALQALAPYH
+2663 TAMALQALAPYY

-2754 KHQFADKAV
+2754 KNRFADKAV

-2801 EWKVT
+2801 EWQVT

-2819 ICSICGVVEEKP
+2819 ICSICGAVEEKP
-2831 VPATGHKFSAWT
+2831 VPATGHKFGAWT

-2858 KCSVCGTKE
+2858 KCSVCGTEE

-2893 SAYWT
+2893 SAYWS
-2898 CSRCHKY
+2898 CSRCHKF

-2912 TEIAKDSWIIAAL
+2912 TEIAKDSWVIAAL

-2967 KHTYVDGVCTTCGT
+2967 KHTYVNGVCTVCGVK
-2981 RNPAGGIKGDD
+2981 NPMANVKGDD
-2992 LKVDSKDNTIVTGGG
+2992 IKVDSKDNTIVTGGG
-3007 LTIKTDK
+3007 LVIKADDTITGE
-3014 PVTDEKLAEIK
+3014 VLADIK
-3025 AAVENGSI
+3025 AAVSDGA
-3033 VITVNN
+3033 ITV
-3039 TPILQLTK
+3039 TVTDTLQLTNEQK
-3047 EDKESDGGKKA
+3047 AADGGKSA
-3058 LMQAGAAASGELK
+3058 LTEAAKMAGDEVK
-3071 KELDKLAEKLDALR
+3071 KELNKLAEKLDALR

-3114 TVAQLIELPHSVTLT
+3114 TVAQLIELPHSVTVT

>member
-1 MRKRVISWL
+1 MKKRVISWL

-40 QIAPADTENTV
+40 QIAPVDTENTV

-60 QQEPAEEVPVSRS
+60 QQEPAEEVPVSWF

-87 AVQNIGTA
+87 AVQDIGTA

-102 PGGNYQLTA
+102 PSGNYQLTA

-119 ANEFTDFSGTFDGN
+119 ANDFADFSGTFDGN

-139 AISGDS
+139 NITASTANVG
-145 DYQALFAKLA
+145 LFSKLA
-155 AGAVVK
+155 GGAVVK
-161 NVMVDGEVT
+161 NVITAGSISGKVNNVGGIAGVADTELGAITISNCKNEAAIKGNKVVGGILGGCT
-170 GTDNIGGIAG
+170 EDDYALTISACANEGNISGTRNIGGICG
-180 IATNAT
+180 TLENAHF
-186 IIACANKATVA
+186 IKN
-197 ATGRYVGGL
+197 
-206 VGKGTGLTMTSC
+206 C
-218 YNQGAVSSTRTRPI
+218 YNSGAVTGSTIGGILGRGARGYSSTTDTPI
-232 NMGGIAGY
+232 L
-240 VDGGA
+240 
-245 SVENCY
+245 ENCY
-251 NTGSITGS
+251 NVGNIVYSGTNGSAIVGTGY
-259 GSNTAAVVGWDAATV
+259 AKKPVEV
-274 KNCYYLE
+274 KNCYALE
-281 STYKVGAC
+281 GSAQAFV
-289 GNDGYTD
+289 
-296 PTVSKTDA
+296 VSGVNADSNSDFKSADDMKSA
-304 EMRSGDIVALLGSA
+304 EFAATLGSA
-318 FMVKSG
+318 FQYNGGGYPTLKDPEPVVEKNVVSISVKSAKTTCYTGDELELSVTVTYDDNSSEVITKGFTVAGFDNTAPGKQTVTVTYKEKTDSIEIEVIKKPEFDDFFAGIVNSVEVTNDATYPYVVDMTDSDGLCLRSSNPVQGNTSSTSTITLKAKANVTLSFKYWGCNYDSSYAALTIVKNNSYNPEMRSWGSTQWKDFTIDLKKGDTLRLNLIKTYVSG
-324 DYPALSWETPTA
+324 DYY
-336 AVKFTVSPANA
+336 VKLKDFTVSSLYEVKLTAEPEEADA
-347 VVEINGVKYTGSCTV
+347 VVALKDSTGAELKGTNGVYIVSAGE
-362 GLPVGDYTYTVSCPG
+362 YTYTVSAYGYDTVTETINVAADVAKTVPLTKSAAYSVAFDISRPAGITADPTVTVRTNGKAVYTGDGTGCSLSNGSYAYTVACDGCDNAGGIFSVNGDKVNITVTLAKKAIFEDFFANCQGITVSGDKGKFTIEGAGKDSYLKTTETTTLALTATKNVKLSFSYIANAAGYVEGDWDYDEPDEYYYFTIKKNSKQVKRADSETSWKDFSVELTQGDVLTISYDG
-377 YTQQTGSVTVTGE
+377 YTSYYY
-390 DNPVANPNSVS
+390 
-401 VTLEKDAAKW
+401 AALKNFAA
-411 VTVTFTVTPENA
+411 VPFY
-423 TLTLKDGETQVTPT
+423 TLTLKTPA
-437 EGTTYKLLKGVT
+437 G
-449 YTYTAVSDD
+449 
-458 EGYEP
+458 
-463 ASGEVTP
+463 
-470 TADGTQT
+470 
-477 VALKKVQSI
+477 
-486 AVKNG
+486 
-491 STHKTEFEQGDAL
+491 
-504 DTTGLTV
+504 
-511 TVTYSDNSTKDI
+511 
-523 TEGFTVTGF
+523 
-532 NSVNVAENQTLTVHY
+532 
-547 KGAETTYSVKINK
+547 
-560 KLFPS
+560 
-565 KAFNALEGYA
+565 A
-575 TVEYSHT
+575 TV
-582 GKYTAGDGKEFV
+582 V
-594 DDAQEGA
+594 
-601 LRSNSAGMNSTTVTV
+601 L
-616 TITFLE
+616 
-622 NAPKMLLSFDYKV
+622 
-635 SSESNYDKLLV
+635 
-646 AQNRET
+646 
-652 KLTKSGTVAWT
+652 
-663 ADNSLTV
+663 
-670 KGGDIVTLTYSKD
+670 KD
-683 RSTASGSDCIWL
+683 RSG
-695 KNFTVSPLY
+695 
-704 TLTIAPN
+704 
-711 QTDATVTLKDKEGK
+711 
-725 TVSGSN
+725 
-731 GVFAVKAAAD
+731 
-741 YTYTVTKKGYEPA
+741 
-754 TGKVTMSAENQTV
+754 AE
-767 NVTLVKLPVIT
+767 I
-778 LQFTPDD
+778 
-785 AAVTLKQGNTTVY
+785 
-798 KESAAS
+798 
-804 STGKNVYI
+804 TGKN
-812 AAKNT
+812 
-817 DYTYT
+817 
-822 VSKFGYETATGMIS
+822 
-836 VATGD
+836 
-841 VNKTVTLTEAA
+841 
-852 KYSVTFQITK
+852 
-862 PEGVSASPTVT
+862 
-873 VEYNGTKVYEGSGAN
+873 GA
-888 CTLPAGDYTY
+888 Y
-898 KATLKDCDDLSGSF
+898 
-912 TVAAAAVTVNL
+912 TVAA
-923 PFEKKLTFADIFQGV
+923 
-938 EGITASNGTKGF
+938 
-950 KPIKSAAGNYLES
+950 
-963 NKSYYGTT
+963 
-971 SLTLTATKPCVI
+971 
-983 SFEYFAQGHEDNWDE
+983 
-998 DDSAFFTVKKG
+998 
-1009 TTTLLTVY
+1009 
-1017 EENGWKTFSTALNT
+1017 
-1031 GETLTLSFN
+1031 
-1040 ENGNSYYVRL
+1040 
-1050 KNFAVSPAYT
+1050 
-1060 ITLTTTPTADKVEL
+1060 
-1074 KDESGNKL
+1074 
-1082 TGSGGKYAVAPGT
+1082 GT
-1095 YTYTVSKKDYETA
+1095 YA
-1108 TGEITVTDADV
+1108 
-1119 TQPVKLTAKPVI
+1119 
-1131 TLTATPAD
+1131 
-1139 ATVKLEKGSLPASPK
+1139 
-1154 TTDKETGV
+1154 
-1162 YTYVVEKGAE
+1162 
-1172 YTYTVSKFG
+1172 YTVSKFG

-1224 HPVGGTIKPEADGGY
+1224 HPVGGTIKPETDGGY

-1248 YTVAKADYIT
+1248 YTVAKAGYIP
-1258 VSGSFTAAKNDTIT
+1258 VHGSITAAEDKTLSF
-1272 VTLTYAGA
+1272 TLTYAGE
-1280 GWDGTTKTAPTQDKS
+1280 GWDGTAKTAPTQDKN
-1295 GVYLIDT
+1295 GVYQIGT
-1302 AAKLAWFADAV
+1302 AAELAWFADAV
-1313 NGGQKAINGK
+1313 NKGGTTISGK

-1350 GDNYT
+1350 GDSHT
-1355 VSGLVTTG
+1355 VSGLAGTGG
-1363 LVGELAEGGVV
+1363 LVYYLSANGTVKSLCVD
-1374 ENLRVNCAIVS
+1374 CAIDG
-1385 TSSLLGGVANSSA
+1385 TSNV
-1398 GTIRNCMVSGSI
+1398 
-1410 TFSSEGHNGASAI
+1410 
-1423 GGIAGRTTGNGVIS
+1423 GGIADKSEGRIENCLVSGYIKGGDDVIFGVGGIVGHGVAGNVIS
-1437 GCVSRAV
+1437 GCVSTADILFKYSRYAV
-1444 VKDAYDNSTY
+1444 QNGAGGIVGYTY
-1454 GTSAPLGGIAGYAYG
+1454 GA
-1469 VVENCY
+1469 VENCY
-1475 FTGTL
+1475 FAGNVHTNAKSVSAGGF
-1480 AVKKTQPNKII
+1480 
-1491 QQKRGGLVG
+1491 GGLVG
-1500 ELNANAELKG
+1500 CARSNAVMKDCYTVGAVTG
-1510 SYVAGE
+1510 P
-1516 FAIADES
+1516 ES
-1523 KFGAVVGKVNSG
+1523 SFGAVVGKVNSG

-1558 GMTAH
+1558 GMTAR
-1563 TADYMRSAE
+1563 TADYMRTPE
-1572 FAVDMGMNQDDGT
+1572 FAAEMGMHLDSGNS
-1585 LNGGFP
+1585 NGGFP

-1598 TVLSADDLKA
+1598 TPVDNADLKA

-1629 AKADWYAETVLGLY
+1629 AKADWYAETVLRFY

-1652 DLCEKYGIEA
+1652 DLCEKYGIEE
-1662 PGEAVTNL
+1662 PGEAVTDL

-1685 LGLDAENADR
+1685 LGLDAENADL

-1710 PVSGDPEEEE
+1710 PVSSDPEEEE
-1720 ETAQTY
+1720 EIAQTY
-1726 TACLTLPASVTVPV
+1726 TGFLTLPASVTVPV
-1740 EGSGEKIVSLT
+1740 EGSGEKTVSLA

-1814 FARKNTAVQPL
+1814 FTRKNTAVQPL
-1825 QGMGL
+1825 EGVGL

-1852 ADNSEITYV
+1852 ADKAEITYV

-2023 PEKSGKFRLIARV
+2023 PEKAGKFRLIARV

-2051 DNGVEVYADVFFDAT
+2051 DNGVEVYADVLFDAT

-2093 VDKTKPVDLTAVSDD
+2093 VDKTKPVDTTAVSDD
-2108 MQMPRPALLEE
+2108 MQMPRPALLEQE
-2119 KGIMSD
+2119 DIMTD

-2199 FMTEALT
+2199 FMTEART
-2206 GDVYWDGIK
+2206 ENAYWDGIK
-2215 NKNTVKTKVT
+2215 NENTDKTKVT

-2326 YKDFAQFYK
+2326 YKNFAQFYK
-2335 QPIHIDLTVI
+2335 QPIQIDLTVP
-2345 GEKNAA
+2345 GTTGQN

-2362 VKVDGYNKNGHTFQ
+2362 VKVDGYNKNGHTFT
-2376 GISDFTFTGKANE
+2376 GISGFTFTGKANE

-2403 AKYTYTGSGAY
+2403 ANYTYTGSGAY

-2439 GIAVK
+2439 GLTLQ
-2444 GGNETLPKTT
+2444 GGTETLPKTT

-2478 PTDPMVP
+2478 PTDPAVP

-2555 ILRKPDDKN
+2555 ILRAPDDKN

-2572 RIILALTAIGKD
+2572 RIALALTAIGKD
-2584 PTNVGDKNLL
+2584 PANVGGENLL
-2594 TALQD
+2594 KALQN
-2599 KDIMK
+2599 KDIMQ
-2604 VTDTSK
+2604 VTDTSN

-2632 SWLVQAVLEQQ
+2632 SWLVQAVLAQQ
-2643 NKDGSWSASADTKPV
+2643 NEDGSWRASADTKPV

-2680 ETVNTAVEK
+2680 ETVNTAVRK

-2801 EWKVT
+2801 EWQVT

-2819 ICSICGVVEEKP
+2819 ICSICGAVEEKP
-2831 VPATGHKFSAWT
+2831 VPATGHKFGAWT

-2858 KCSVCGTKE
+2858 KCSVCGTEE

-2893 SAYWT
+2893 SAYWS
-2898 CSRCHKY
+2898 CSRCHKF

-2912 TEIAKDSWIIAAL
+2912 TEIAKDSWVIAAL

-2967 KHTYVDGVCTTCGT
+2967 KHTYVNGVCTVCGVK
-2981 RNPAGGIKGDD
+2981 NPMANVKGDD
-2992 LKVDSKDNTIVTGGG
+2992 IKVDSKDNTIVTGGG
-3007 LTIKTDK
+3007 LVIKADDTITGE
-3014 PVTDEKLAEIK
+3014 VLADIK
-3025 AAVENGSI
+3025 AAVSDGA
-3033 VITVNN
+3033 ITV
-3039 TPILQLTK
+3039 TVTDTLQLTNEQK
-3047 EDKESDGGKKA
+3047 AADGGKSA
-3058 LMQAGAAASGELK
+3058 LTEAAKMAGDEVK
-3071 KELDKLAEKLDALR
+3071 KELNKLAEKLDALR

-3114 TVAQLIELPHSVTLT
+3114 TVAQLIELPHSVTVT

>member
-1 MRKRVISWL
+1 MKKRVISWL

-18 MLPTSVL
+18 LLPTSVL

-40 QIAPADTENTV
+40 QIAPVDTENTV

-60 QQEPAEEVPVSRS
+60 QQEPAPETP
-73 ARSGGA
+73 APQMTRSGGA
-79 APMLAAAG
+79 ALALAE
-87 AVQNIGTA
+87 GTVSSA
-95 EEFAAME
+95 KEFAAMDAS
-102 PGGNYQLTA
+102 GSYTLTK
-111 DITVTAPY
+111 DIIVTEPY
-119 ANEFTDFSGTFDGN
+119 AYDFIGTFDGN

-139 AISGDS
+139 DITASTANVG
-145 DYQALFAKLA
+145 LFSKLA
-155 AGAVVK
+155 GGAVVK
-161 NVMVDGEVT
+161 NVITAGSISGKVNNV
-170 GTDNIGGIAG
+170 GGIAG
-180 IATNAT
+180 TADGNVT
-186 IIACANKATVA
+186 IENCKNTASIKGGKGAGGILGYSEPGSGFVTISSCANMGSVSGTRKQ
-197 ATGRYVGGL
+197 VGGIAGNV
-206 VGKGTGLTMTSC
+206 VGTHIIRNC
-218 YNQGAVSSTRTRPI
+218 YNQGDISDGA
-232 NMGGIAGY
+232 GILGRGTKG
-240 VDGGA
+240 VL
-245 SVENCY
+245 VENCY
-251 NTGSITGS
+251 TVGSVETNGAIIAVSSSSYSSDEPCRIVNCYAPSETVTALVPSTVKISNS
-259 GSNTAAVVGWDAATV
+259 GTKSSAEMQSAEFAAT
-274 KNCYYLE
+274 
-281 STYKVGAC
+281 
-289 GNDGYTD
+289 
-296 PTVSKTDA
+296 
-304 EMRSGDIVALLGSA
+304 LGSA
-318 FMVKSG
+318 FQYNGGGYPTLKDPEPVVEKNVVSISVKSAKTTCYTGDELELSVTVTYDDNSSEVITKGFTVEGFDNTAPGKQTVTVTYKEKTDSIEIEVIKKPEFDDFFAGIVNSVEVTNDATYPYVVDMTDSDGLCLRSSNPVQGNTSSTSTITLKAKANVTLSFKYWGCNYDSSYAALTIVKNNSYNPEMRSWGSTQWKDFTIDLKKGDTLRLNLIKTYVSG
-324 DYPALSWETPTA
+324 DYY
-336 AVKFTVSPANA
+336 VKLKDFTVSSLYEVKLTAEPEEADA
-347 VVEINGVKYTGSCTV
+347 VVALKDSTGAELKGTNGVYIVSAGE
-362 GLPVGDYTYTVSCPG
+362 YTYTVSAYG
-377 YTQQTGSVTVTGE
+377 YDTVT
-390 DNPVANPNSVS
+390 
-401 VTLEKDAAKW
+401 
-411 VTVTFTVTPENA
+411 
-423 TLTLKDGETQVTPT
+423 ET
-437 EGTTYKLLKGVT
+437 
-449 YTYTAVSDD
+449 
-458 EGYEP
+458 
-463 ASGEVTP
+463 
-470 TADGTQT
+470 
-477 VALKKVQSI
+477 I
-486 AVKNG
+486 
-491 STHKTEFEQGDAL
+491 
-504 DTTGLTV
+504 
-511 TVTYSDNSTKDI
+511 
-523 TEGFTVTGF
+523 
-532 NSVNVAENQTLTVHY
+532 NVAADVAKTV
-547 KGAETTYSVKINK
+547 
-560 KLFPS
+560 P
-565 KAFNALEGYA
+565 
-575 TVEYSHT
+575 
-582 GKYTAGDGKEFV
+582 
-594 DDAQEGA
+594 
-601 LRSNSAGMNSTTVTV
+601 
-616 TITFLE
+616 
-622 NAPKMLLSFDYKV
+622 
-635 SSESNYDKLLV
+635 
-646 AQNRET
+646 
-652 KLTKSGTVAWT
+652 LTKSAAYSVAFDISRPAGIT
-663 ADNSLTV
+663 AD
-670 KGGDIVTLTYSKD
+670 
-683 RSTASGSDCIWL
+683 
-695 KNFTVSPLY
+695 
-704 TLTIAPN
+704 
-711 QTDATVTLKDKEGK
+711 
-725 TVSGSN
+725 
-731 GVFAVKAAAD
+731 
-741 YTYTVTKKGYEPA
+741 
-754 TGKVTMSAENQTV
+754 
-767 NVTLVKLPVIT
+767 
-778 LQFTPDD
+778 
-785 AAVTLKQGNTTVY
+785 
-798 KESAAS
+798 
-804 STGKNVYI
+804 
-812 AAKNT
+812 
-817 DYTYT
+817 
-822 VSKFGYETATGMIS
+822 
-836 VATGD
+836 
-841 VNKTVTLTEAA
+841 
-852 KYSVTFQITK
+852 
-862 PEGVSASPTVT
+862 PTVT
-873 VEYNGTKVYEGSGAN
+873 VKTNGKAVYTGDGTGCSLSNGSYAYTVACDGCDNAGGIFSVNGDKVNITVTLAKKAIFEDFFAN
-888 CTLPAGDYTY
+888 C
-898 KATLKDCDDLSGSF
+898 
-912 TVAAAAVTVNL
+912 
-923 PFEKKLTFADIFQGV
+923 Q
-938 EGITASNGTKGF
+938 GITVSGDKGKF
-950 KPIKSAAGNYLES
+950 TIEGAGKDSYL
-963 NKSYYGTT
+963 KTT
-971 SLTLTATKPCVI
+971 ETTTLALTATK
-983 SFEYFAQGHEDNWDE
+983 N
-998 DDSAFFTVKKG
+998 VK
-1009 TTTLLTVY
+1009 
-1017 EENGWKTFSTALNT
+1017 
-1031 GETLTLSFN
+1031 LSFSYIAN
-1040 ENGNSYYVRL
+1040 AAGYVEGDWYYDEPDEYYYFTIKKNSTQVKRAYSETSWKDFSVELTQGDVLTISYDGYTSYYYAAL
-1050 KNFAVSPAYT
+1050 KNFAAVPFYTLTLNTPDGATVVLKDRSGAEITGKNGAYT
-1060 ITLTTTPTADKVEL
+1060 
-1074 KDESGNKL
+1074 
-1082 TGSGGKYAVAPGT
+1082 VAAGT
-1095 YTYTVSKKDYETA
+1095 YA
-1108 TGEITVTDADV
+1108 
-1119 TQPVKLTAKPVI
+1119 
-1131 TLTATPAD
+1131 
-1139 ATVKLEKGSLPASPK
+1139 
-1154 TTDKETGV
+1154 
-1162 YTYVVEKGAE
+1162 
-1172 YTYTVSKFG
+1172 YTVSKFG

-1224 HPVGGTIKPEADGGY
+1224 HPVGGTIKPETDGGY

-1248 YTVAKADYIT
+1248 YTVTKADYIP
-1258 VSGSFTAAKNDTIT
+1258 VHGSITAAEDKTLSF
-1272 VTLTYAGA
+1272 TLTYAGE
-1280 GWDGTTKTAPTQDKS
+1280 GWDGTAKTAPTQDKN
-1295 GVYLIDT
+1295 GVYQIGT
-1302 AAKLAWFADAV
+1302 AAELAWFADAV
-1313 NGGQKAINGK
+1313 NKDGTTISGK
-1323 LTANINLNGKPW
+1323 LTANINLNGKTW
-1335 TAIGTSSNKF
+1335 TAIGTDSNKF

-1355 VSGLVTTG
+1355 VSGLAGTGG
-1363 LVGELAEGGVV
+1363 LVYYLSANGTVKSLCVD
-1374 ENLRVNCAIVS
+1374 CAIDG
-1385 TSSLLGGVANSSA
+1385 TSNV
-1398 GTIRNCMVSGSI
+1398 
-1410 TFSSEGHNGASAI
+1410 
-1423 GGIAGRTTGNGVIS
+1423 GGIADKSEGRIENCLVSGYIKGGDDVIFGVGGIVGHGVAGNVIS
-1437 GCVSRAV
+1437 GCVSTADILFKYSRYAV
-1444 VKDAYDNSTY
+1444 QNGAGGIVGYTY
-1454 GTSAPLGGIAGYAYG
+1454 GT
-1469 VVENCY
+1469 VENCY
-1475 FTGTL
+1475 FAGNVHTNAKSVSAGGF
-1480 AVKKTQPNKII
+1480 
-1491 QQKRGGLVG
+1491 GGLVG
-1500 ELNANAELKG
+1500 CARSNAVMKDCYTVGAVTG
-1510 SYVAGE
+1510 P
-1516 FAIADES
+1516 ES
-1523 KFGAVVGKVNSG
+1523 SFGAVVGKVNSG

-1558 GMTAH
+1558 GMTAR
-1563 TADYMRSAE
+1563 TADYMRTPE
-1572 FAVDMGMNQDDGT
+1572 FAAEMGMHLDSGNS
-1585 LNGGFP
+1585 NGGFP

-1598 TVLSADDLKA
+1598 TPVDNADLKA

-1629 AKADWYAETVLGLY
+1629 AKADWYAETVLGFY

-1652 DLCEKYGIEA
+1652 DLCEKYGIEE
-1662 PGEAVTNL
+1662 PGEAVTDL

-1685 LGLDAENADR
+1685 LGLDAENADL

-1710 PVSGDPEEEE
+1710 PVSSDPEEEE
-1720 ETAQTY
+1720 EIAQTY
-1726 TACLTLPASVTVPV
+1726 TGFLTLPASVTVPV
-1740 EGSGEKIVSLT
+1740 EGSGEKTVSLA

-1784 GAATKTKTF
+1784 GAATKVKTF

-1799 ENAEKVQTLEDIAAE
+1799 EKAEKAQTLEDIAAE
-1814 FARKNTAVQPL
+1814 FTRKNTAVQPL
-1825 QGMGL
+1825 EGVGL

-1933 SAAESLNW
+1933 SAAGSLNW

-1994 EWLYITNGTNGTGVG
+1994 EWLYITNGTGVG
-2009 TVNRPLQPADGTAL
+2009 TVNRPLQPADGTPL
-2023 PEKSGKFRLIARV
+2023 PEKAGKFRLIARV

-2184 TIQPFTQPELDGAAA
+2184 TIQPFTQQELNGAAV
-2199 FMTEALT
+2199 FMTEART
-2206 GDVYWDGIK
+2206 ENAYWDGIK

-2326 YKDFAQFYK
+2326 YKNFAQFYK
-2335 QPIHIDLTVI
+2335 QPIQIDLTVP
-2345 GEKNAA
+2345 GTTGQN

-2362 VKVDGYNKNGHTFQ
+2362 VKVDGYNKNGHTFT
-2376 GISDFTFTGKANE
+2376 GISGFTFTGKANE

-2439 GIAVK
+2439 GLTLQ
-2444 GGNETLPKTT
+2444 GGTETLPKTT

-2478 PTDPMVP
+2478 PTDPAVP

-2555 ILRKPDDKN
+2555 ILRAPDDKN

-2572 RIILALTAIGKD
+2572 RIALALTAIGKD
-2584 PTNVGDKNLL
+2584 PANVGGENLL
-2594 TALQD
+2594 KALQN
-2599 KDIMK
+2599 KDIMQ
-2604 VTDTSK
+2604 VTDTSN

-2617 MGLLALNSRNYTSDT
+2617 MCLLALNSRNYTSDT
-2632 SWLVQAVLEQQ
+2632 SWLVQAVLAQQ
-2643 NKDGSWSASADTKPV
+2643 NEDGSWRASADTKPV

-2663 TAMALQALAPYH
+2663 TAMALQALAPYY

-2801 EWKVT
+2801 EWQVT

-2819 ICSICGVVEEKP
+2819 ICSICGAVEEKS
-2831 VPATGHKFSAWT
+2831 VPATGHNFGAWT

-2858 KCSVCGTKE
+2858 KCSVCGTEE

-2912 TEIAKDSWIIAAL
+2912 TEIAKDSWVIAAL

-2967 KHTYVDGVCTTCGT
+2967 KHTYVNGVCTVCGVK
-2981 RNPAGGIKGDD
+2981 NPMANVKGDD
-2992 LKVDSKDNTIVTGGG
+2992 IKVDSKDNTIVTGGG

-3014 PVTDEKLAEIK
+3014 PVTDEKLADIK
-3025 AAVENGSI
+3025 AAVSDGA
-3033 VITVNN
+3033 ITV
-3039 TPILQLTK
+3039 TVTDTLQLTNEQK
-3047 EDKESDGGKKA
+3047 AADGGKSA
-3058 LMQAGAAASGELK
+3058 LTEAAKTAGDEVK
-3071 KELDKLAEKLDALR
+3071 KELNKLAEKLDALR

-3114 TVAQLIELPHSVTLT
+3114 TVAQLIELPHSVTVT

-3200 GGSGTADSGKKD
+3200 GGSGTADSGKTD

>member
-87 AVQNIGTA
+87 AVQDIGTA
-95 EEFAAME
+95 EDFAAMQ
-102 PGGNYQLTA
+102 PSGNYQLTA

-119 ANEFTDFSGTFDGN
+119 ANDFTDFSGTFDGN

-139 AISGDS
+139 DITASTANVGLFKTLSG
-145 DYQALFAKLA
+145 
-155 AGAVVK
+155 GAVVK
-161 NVMVDGEVT
+161 NVITAGSISGKVNNV
-170 GTDNIGGIAG
+170 GGIAG
-180 IATNAT
+180 TADGNVT
-186 IIACANKATVA
+186 IENCKNTASIKGGKGAGGILGYSEPGSGFVTISSCANMGSVSGTRKQ
-197 ATGRYVGGL
+197 VGGIAGNV
-206 VGKGTGLTMTSC
+206 VGTHIIRNC
-218 YNQGAVSSTRTRPI
+218 YNQGDISDGA
-232 NMGGIAGY
+232 GILGRGTKG
-240 VDGGA
+240 VL
-245 SVENCY
+245 VENCY
-251 NTGSITGS
+251 TVGSVETNGAIIAVSSSSYSSDEPCRIVNCYAPSETVTALVPSTVKISNS
-259 GSNTAAVVGWDAATV
+259 GTKSSAEMKSAEFAAT
-274 KNCYYLE
+274 
-281 STYKVGAC
+281 
-289 GNDGYTD
+289 
-296 PTVSKTDA
+296 
-304 EMRSGDIVALLGSA
+304 LGSA
-318 FMVKSG
+318 FQYNVGGYPTLKDPEPVVEKNVVSISVKSAKTTCYTGDELELSVTVTYDDNSSEVITKGFTVAGFDNTAPGKQTVTVTYKEKTDSIEIEVIKKPEFDDFFAGIVNSVEVTNDATYPYVVDMTDSDGLCLRSSNPAQGNTSSTSTITLKAKANVTLSFKYWGCNYDSSYAALTIVKNNSYNPEMRSWGSTQWKDFTIDLKKGDTLRLNLIKTYVSG
-324 DYPALSWETPTA
+324 DYY
-336 AVKFTVSPANA
+336 VKLKDFTVSSLYEVKLTAEPEEADA
-347 VVEINGVKYTGSCTV
+347 VVALKDSTGAELKGTNGVYIVSAGE
-362 GLPVGDYTYTVSCPG
+362 YTYTVSAYGYDTVTETINVAADVAKTVPLTKSAAYSVAFDISRPAGITADPTVTVKTNGKAVYTGDGTGCSLSNGSYAYTVACDGCDNAGGIFSVNGDKMNITVTLAKKAIFEDFFANCQGITVSGDKGKFTIEGAGKDSYLKTTETTTLALTATKNVKLSFSYIANAVGYVEGDWENDEPDEYYYFTIKKNSTQVKRAYSETSWKDFSVELTQGDVLTISYDG
-377 YTQQTGSVTVTGE
+377 YTR
-390 DNPVANPNSVS
+390 DYY
-401 VTLEKDAAKW
+401 AALKNFAA
-411 VTVTFTVTPENA
+411 VPFY
-423 TLTLKDGETQVTPT
+423 TLTLKTPA
-437 EGTTYKLLKGVT
+437 G
-449 YTYTAVSDD
+449 
-458 EGYEP
+458 
-463 ASGEVTP
+463 
-470 TADGTQT
+470 
-477 VALKKVQSI
+477 
-486 AVKNG
+486 
-491 STHKTEFEQGDAL
+491 
-504 DTTGLTV
+504 
-511 TVTYSDNSTKDI
+511 
-523 TEGFTVTGF
+523 
-532 NSVNVAENQTLTVHY
+532 
-547 KGAETTYSVKINK
+547 
-560 KLFPS
+560 
-565 KAFNALEGYA
+565 A
-575 TVEYSHT
+575 TV
-582 GKYTAGDGKEFV
+582 V
-594 DDAQEGA
+594 
-601 LRSNSAGMNSTTVTV
+601 L
-616 TITFLE
+616 
-622 NAPKMLLSFDYKV
+622 
-635 SSESNYDKLLV
+635 
-646 AQNRET
+646 
-652 KLTKSGTVAWT
+652 
-663 ADNSLTV
+663 
-670 KGGDIVTLTYSKD
+670 KD
-683 RSTASGSDCIWL
+683 RSG
-695 KNFTVSPLY
+695 
-704 TLTIAPN
+704 
-711 QTDATVTLKDKEGK
+711 
-725 TVSGSN
+725 
-731 GVFAVKAAAD
+731 
-741 YTYTVTKKGYEPA
+741 
-754 TGKVTMSAENQTV
+754 AE
-767 NVTLVKLPVIT
+767 I
-778 LQFTPDD
+778 
-785 AAVTLKQGNTTVY
+785 
-798 KESAAS
+798 
-804 STGKNVYI
+804 TGKN
-812 AAKNT
+812 
-817 DYTYT
+817 
-822 VSKFGYETATGMIS
+822 
-836 VATGD
+836 
-841 VNKTVTLTEAA
+841 
-852 KYSVTFQITK
+852 
-862 PEGVSASPTVT
+862 
-873 VEYNGTKVYEGSGAN
+873 GA
-888 CTLPAGDYTY
+888 Y
-898 KATLKDCDDLSGSF
+898 
-912 TVAAAAVTVNL
+912 TVAA
-923 PFEKKLTFADIFQGV
+923 
-938 EGITASNGTKGF
+938 
-950 KPIKSAAGNYLES
+950 
-963 NKSYYGTT
+963 
-971 SLTLTATKPCVI
+971 
-983 SFEYFAQGHEDNWDE
+983 
-998 DDSAFFTVKKG
+998 
-1009 TTTLLTVY
+1009 
-1017 EENGWKTFSTALNT
+1017 
-1031 GETLTLSFN
+1031 
-1040 ENGNSYYVRL
+1040 
-1050 KNFAVSPAYT
+1050 
-1060 ITLTTTPTADKVEL
+1060 
-1074 KDESGNKL
+1074 
-1082 TGSGGKYAVAPGT
+1082 GT
-1095 YTYTVSKKDYETA
+1095 YA
-1108 TGEITVTDADV
+1108 
-1119 TQPVKLTAKPVI
+1119 
-1131 TLTATPAD
+1131 
-1139 ATVKLEKGSLPASPK
+1139 
-1154 TTDKETGV
+1154 
-1162 YTYVVEKGAE
+1162 
-1172 YTYTVSKFG
+1172 YTVSKFG

-1224 HPVGGTIKPEADGGY
+1224 HPVGGTIKPETDGGY

-1248 YTVAKADYIT
+1248 YTVAKAGYIP
-1258 VSGSFTAAKNDTIT
+1258 VHGSITAAEDKTLSF
-1272 VTLTYAGA
+1272 TLTYAGE
-1280 GWDGTTKTAPTQDKS
+1280 GWDGTAKTAPTQDKN
-1295 GVYLIDT
+1295 GVYQIGT
-1302 AAKLAWFADAV
+1302 AAELAWFADAV
-1313 NGGQKAINGK
+1313 NKGGTTISGK
-1323 LTANINLNGKPW
+1323 LTANINLNGKTW
-1335 TAIGTSSNKF
+1335 TAIGTDSNKF

-1355 VSGLVTTG
+1355 VSGLAGTGG
-1363 LVGELAEGGVV
+1363 LVYYLSANGTVKSLCVD
-1374 ENLRVNCAIVS
+1374 CAIDG
-1385 TSSLLGGVANSSA
+1385 TSNV
-1398 GTIRNCMVSGSI
+1398 
-1410 TFSSEGHNGASAI
+1410 
-1423 GGIAGRTTGNGVIS
+1423 GGIADKSEGRIENCLVSGYIKGGDDVIFGVGGIVGHGVAGNVIS
-1437 GCVSRAV
+1437 GCVSTADILFKYSRYAV
-1444 VKDAYDNSTY
+1444 QNGAGGIVGYTY
-1454 GTSAPLGGIAGYAYG
+1454 GT
-1469 VVENCY
+1469 VENCY
-1475 FTGTL
+1475 FAGNVHTNAKSVSAGGF
-1480 AVKKTQPNKII
+1480 
-1491 QQKRGGLVG
+1491 GGLVG
-1500 ELNANAELKG
+1500 CARSNAVMKDCYTVGAVTG
-1510 SYVAGE
+1510 P
-1516 FAIADES
+1516 ES
-1523 KFGAVVGKVNSG
+1523 SFGAVVGKVNSG

-1558 GMTAH
+1558 GMTAR
-1563 TADYMRSAE
+1563 TADYMRTPE
-1572 FAVDMGMNQDDGT
+1572 FAAEMGMHLDSGNS
-1585 LNGGFP
+1585 NGGFP

-1598 TVLSADDLKA
+1598 TPVDNADLKA

-1825 QGMGL
+1825 QGVGL

-1933 SAAESLNW
+1933 SAAGSLNW

-2023 PEKSGKFRLIARV
+2023 PEKAGKFRLIARV

-2051 DNGVEVYADVFFDAT
+2051 DNGVEVYADVLFDAT

-2093 VDKTKPVDLTAVSDD
+2093 VDKTKPVDTTAVSDD
-2108 MQMPRPALLEE
+2108 LQMPRPALLE
-2119 KGIMSD
+2119 KAGIMTD

-2184 TIQPFTQPELDGAAA
+2184 TIQPFTQPELDGAVA

-2403 AKYTYTGSGAY
+2403 ANYTYTGSGTY

-2420 AAGHTLKE
+2420 AAGNTLKE

-2478 PTDPMVP
+2478 PTDPAVP

-2555 ILRKPDDKN
+2555 VLVDPESHN
-2564 TPVITDNE
+2564 PTVTDNE

-2584 PTNVGDKNLL
+2584 PANVGGENLL
-2594 TALQD
+2594 KALQN
-2599 KDIMK
+2599 KDIMQ
-2604 VTDTSK
+2604 VTDTSN

-2632 SWLVQAVLEQQ
+2632 SWLVQAVLAQQ
-2643 NKDGSWSASADTKPV
+2643 NEDGSWRASADTKPV

-2663 TAMALQALAPYH
+2663 TAMALQALAPYY

-2801 EWKVT
+2801 EWQVT

-2819 ICSICGVVEEKP
+2819 ICSICGAVEEKS
-2831 VPATGHKFSAWT
+2831 VPATGHNFGVWT

-2858 KCSVCGTKE
+2858 KCSVCSTEE

-2898 CSRCHKY
+2898 CSRCHKF

-2912 TEIAKDSWIIAAL
+2912 TEIAKDSWVIAAL

-2967 KHTYVDGVCTTCGT
+2967 KHTYVNGVCTVCGVK
-2981 RNPAGGIKGDD
+2981 NPMANVKGDD
-2992 LKVDSKDNTIVTGGG
+2992 IKVDSKDNTIVTGGG
-3007 LTIKTDK
+3007 LVIKADDTITGE
-3014 PVTDEKLAEIK
+3014 VLADIK
-3025 AAVENGSI
+3025 AAVSDGA
-3033 VITVNN
+3033 ITV
-3039 TPILQLTK
+3039 TVTDTLQLTNEQK
-3047 EDKESDGGKKA
+3047 AADGGKSA
-3058 LMQAGAAASGELK
+3058 LTEAAKMAGDEVK
-3071 KELDKLAEKLDALR
+3071 KELNKLAEKLDALR

-3114 TVAQLIELPHSVTLT
+3114 TVAQLIELPHSVTVT

>member
-1 MRKRVISWL
+1 MKKRVISWL
-10 LTVVMVVS
+10 LTVVMAVS
-18 MLPTSVL
+18 LLPTSVL
-25 ADTLAADQEQQTQQE
+25 ADTLAAEQEQQTQQE
-40 QIAPADTENTV
+40 QTAPADTDSNV
-51 PAGNEETQE
+51 PTEDEETQE
-60 QQEPAEEVPVSRS
+60 QQEPAAEVPVSRS

-79 APMLAAAG
+79 ALALAE
-87 AVQNIGTA
+87 GTVSSA
-95 EEFAAME
+95 KEFAAMDAS
-102 PGGNYQLTA
+102 GSYTLTK
-111 DITVTAPY
+111 DIIVTEPY
-119 ANEFTDFSGTFDGN
+119 ASDFSGTFDGD

-139 AISGDS
+139 NITASTANVG
-145 DYQALFAKLA
+145 LFSKLA
-155 AGAVVK
+155 GGAVVK
-161 NVMVDGEVT
+161 NVITAGSVT
-170 GTDNIGGIAG
+170 ATGKNNVGGIAGVADTELGAITISNCKNEAAIEGNKVVGGILGGCTEDDYALTISACANEGNISGTRNIGGICG
-180 IATNAT
+180 TLENAHF
-186 IIACANKATVA
+186 IKN
-197 ATGRYVGGL
+197 
-206 VGKGTGLTMTSC
+206 C
-218 YNQGAVSSTRTRPI
+218 YNSGTVTGSTIGGILGRGARGSSSTTDTPI
-232 NMGGIAGY
+232 L
-240 VDGGA
+240 
-245 SVENCY
+245 ENCY
-251 NTGSITGS
+251 NVGNIVY
-259 GSNTAAVVGWDAATV
+259 SNTNGSAIVGTGYAKKPVEV
-274 KNCYYLE
+274 KNCYALE
-281 STYKVGAC
+281 GSAKAFVVNGVNAIS
-289 GNDGYTD
+289 NSDFK
-296 PTVSKTDA
+296 SA
-304 EMRSGDIVALLGSA
+304 EEMKSAEFAATLGSA
-318 FMVKSG
+318 FQYNVGGYPTLKDPEPVVEKNVVSISVKSAKTTCYTGDELELSVTVTYDDNSSEVITKGFTVAGFDNTAPGKQTVTVTYKEKTDSIEIEVIKKPEFDDFFAGIVNSVEVTNDATYPYVVDMTDSDGLCLRSSNPDQGNTSSTSTITLKAKANVTLSFKYWGCNYDSSYAALTIVKNNSYNPEMRSWGSTQWKDFTIDLKKGDTLRLNLIKTYVSG
-324 DYPALSWETPTA
+324 DYY
-336 AVKFTVSPANA
+336 VKLKDFTVSSLYEVKLTAEPEEADA
-347 VVEINGVKYTGSCTV
+347 VVALKDSTGAELKGTNGVYIVSAGE
-362 GLPVGDYTYTVSCPG
+362 YTYTVSAYGYDTVTETINVAADVAKTVPLTKSAAYSVAFDISRPAGITADPTVTVKTNGKAVYTGDGTGCSLSNGSYAYTVACDGCDNAGGIFSVNGDKMNITVTLAKKAIFEDFFANCQGITVSGDKGKFTIEGAGKDSYLKTTETTTLALTATKNVKLSFSYIANAVGYVEGDWENDESDEYYYFTIKKNSTQVKRAYSETSWKDFSVELTQGDVLTISYDG
-377 YTQQTGSVTVTGE
+377 YTR
-390 DNPVANPNSVS
+390 DYY
-401 VTLEKDAAKW
+401 AALKNFAA
-411 VTVTFTVTPENA
+411 VPFY
-423 TLTLKDGETQVTPT
+423 TLTLKTPA
-437 EGTTYKLLKGVT
+437 G
-449 YTYTAVSDD
+449 
-458 EGYEP
+458 
-463 ASGEVTP
+463 
-470 TADGTQT
+470 
-477 VALKKVQSI
+477 
-486 AVKNG
+486 
-491 STHKTEFEQGDAL
+491 
-504 DTTGLTV
+504 
-511 TVTYSDNSTKDI
+511 
-523 TEGFTVTGF
+523 
-532 NSVNVAENQTLTVHY
+532 
-547 KGAETTYSVKINK
+547 
-560 KLFPS
+560 
-565 KAFNALEGYA
+565 A
-575 TVEYSHT
+575 TV
-582 GKYTAGDGKEFV
+582 V
-594 DDAQEGA
+594 
-601 LRSNSAGMNSTTVTV
+601 L
-616 TITFLE
+616 
-622 NAPKMLLSFDYKV
+622 
-635 SSESNYDKLLV
+635 
-646 AQNRET
+646 
-652 KLTKSGTVAWT
+652 
-663 ADNSLTV
+663 
-670 KGGDIVTLTYSKD
+670 KD
-683 RSTASGSDCIWL
+683 RSG
-695 KNFTVSPLY
+695 
-704 TLTIAPN
+704 
-711 QTDATVTLKDKEGK
+711 
-725 TVSGSN
+725 
-731 GVFAVKAAAD
+731 
-741 YTYTVTKKGYEPA
+741 
-754 TGKVTMSAENQTV
+754 AE
-767 NVTLVKLPVIT
+767 I
-778 LQFTPDD
+778 
-785 AAVTLKQGNTTVY
+785 
-798 KESAAS
+798 
-804 STGKNVYI
+804 TGKN
-812 AAKNT
+812 
-817 DYTYT
+817 
-822 VSKFGYETATGMIS
+822 
-836 VATGD
+836 
-841 VNKTVTLTEAA
+841 
-852 KYSVTFQITK
+852 
-862 PEGVSASPTVT
+862 
-873 VEYNGTKVYEGSGAN
+873 GA
-888 CTLPAGDYTY
+888 Y
-898 KATLKDCDDLSGSF
+898 
-912 TVAAAAVTVNL
+912 TVAA
-923 PFEKKLTFADIFQGV
+923 
-938 EGITASNGTKGF
+938 
-950 KPIKSAAGNYLES
+950 
-963 NKSYYGTT
+963 
-971 SLTLTATKPCVI
+971 
-983 SFEYFAQGHEDNWDE
+983 
-998 DDSAFFTVKKG
+998 
-1009 TTTLLTVY
+1009 
-1017 EENGWKTFSTALNT
+1017 
-1031 GETLTLSFN
+1031 
-1040 ENGNSYYVRL
+1040 
-1050 KNFAVSPAYT
+1050 
-1060 ITLTTTPTADKVEL
+1060 
-1074 KDESGNKL
+1074 
-1082 TGSGGKYAVAPGT
+1082 GT
-1095 YTYTVSKKDYETA
+1095 YA
-1108 TGEITVTDADV
+1108 
-1119 TQPVKLTAKPVI
+1119 
-1131 TLTATPAD
+1131 
-1139 ATVKLEKGSLPASPK
+1139 
-1154 TTDKETGV
+1154 
-1162 YTYVVEKGAE
+1162 
-1172 YTYTVSKFG
+1172 YTVSKFG

-1224 HPVGGTIKPEADGGY
+1224 HPVGGTIKPETDGGY

-1248 YTVAKADYIT
+1248 YTVAKAGYIP
-1258 VSGSFTAAKNDTIT
+1258 VHGSITAAEDKTLSF
-1272 VTLTYAGA
+1272 TLTYAGE
-1280 GWDGTTKTAPTQDKS
+1280 GWDGTAKTAPTQDKN
-1295 GVYLIDT
+1295 GVYQIGT
-1302 AAKLAWFADAV
+1302 AAELAWFADAV
-1313 NGGQKAINGK
+1313 NKGGTTISGK
-1323 LTANINLNGKPW
+1323 LTANINLNGKTW
-1335 TAIGTSSNKF
+1335 TAIGTDSNKF

-1355 VSGLVTTG
+1355 VSGLAGTGG
-1363 LVGELAEGGVV
+1363 LVYYLSANGTVKSLCVD
-1374 ENLRVNCAIVS
+1374 CAIDG
-1385 TSSLLGGVANSSA
+1385 TSNV
-1398 GTIRNCMVSGSI
+1398 
-1410 TFSSEGHNGASAI
+1410 
-1423 GGIAGRTTGNGVIS
+1423 GGIADKSEGRIENCLVSGYIKGGDDVIFGVGGIVGHGVAGNVIS
-1437 GCVSRAV
+1437 GCVSTADILFKYSRYAV
-1444 VKDAYDNSTY
+1444 QNGAGGIVGYTY
-1454 GTSAPLGGIAGYAYG
+1454 GT
-1469 VVENCY
+1469 VENCY
-1475 FTGTL
+1475 FAGNVHTNAKSVSAGGF
-1480 AVKKTQPNKII
+1480 
-1491 QQKRGGLVG
+1491 GGLVG
-1500 ELNANAELKG
+1500 CARSNAVMKDCYTVGAVTG
-1510 SYVAGE
+1510 P
-1516 FAIADES
+1516 ES
-1523 KFGAVVGKVNSG
+1523 SFGAVVGKVNSG

-1558 GMTAH
+1558 GMTAR
-1563 TADYMRSAE
+1563 TADYMRTPE
-1572 FAVDMGMNQDDGT
+1572 FAAEMGMHLDSGNS
-1585 LNGGFP
+1585 NGGFP

-1598 TVLSADDLKA
+1598 TPVDNADLKA

-1629 AKADWYAETVLGLY
+1629 AKADWYAETVLRFY

-1652 DLCEKYGIEA
+1652 DLCEKYGIEE
-1662 PGEAVTNL
+1662 PGEAVTDL

-1685 LGLDAENADR
+1685 LGLDAENADL

-1710 PVSGDPEEEE
+1710 PVSSDPEEEE
-1720 ETAQTY
+1720 EIAQTY
-1726 TACLTLPASVTVPV
+1726 TGFLTLPASVTVPV
-1740 EGSGEKIVSLT
+1740 EGSGEKTVSLA

-1799 ENAEKVQTLEDIAAE
+1799 ENAEKVQTLEDIAVE
-1814 FARKNTAVQPL
+1814 FTRKNTAVQPL
-1825 QGMGL
+1825 QGVGL

-1874 VQYIADNGKITYFTG
+1874 VQYIADNGDIIYFTG

-1933 SAAESLNW
+1933 SAAGSLNW

-2023 PEKSGKFRLIARV
+2023 PEKAGKFRLIARV

-2051 DNGVEVYADVFFDAT
+2051 DNGVEVYADVLFDAT

-2093 VDKTKPVDLTAVSDD
+2093 VDKTKPVDTTAVGDD
-2108 MQMPRPALLEE
+2108 MQMPRPALLE
-2119 KGIMSD
+2119 KAGIMTD

-2199 FMTEALT
+2199 FMTEART
-2206 GDVYWDGIK
+2206 EDAYWDGIK

-2241 LKYVRGTVN
+2241 LKYIRGTVN

-2315 GINGTEESKER
+2315 GLNGTEESKER

-2335 QPIHIDLTVI
+2335 QPIQIDLTVP
-2345 GEKNAA
+2345 GTTGQN

-2362 VKVDGYNKNGHTFQ
+2362 VKVDGYNKNGHTFR

-2439 GIAVK
+2439 GLTLQ
-2444 GGNETLPKTT
+2444 GGTETLPKTT

-2478 PTDPMVP
+2478 PTDPAVP

-2547 KANIGSDG
+2547 QKNMGADG
-2555 ILRKPDDKN
+2555 VLVDPESRNP
-2564 TPVITDNE
+2564 TVTDNE

-2584 PTNVGDKNLL
+2584 PANVGGENLL
-2594 TALQD
+2594 KALQN
-2599 KDIMK
+2599 KDIMQ
-2604 VTDTSK
+2604 VTDTSN

-2632 SWLVQAVLEQQ
+2632 SWLVQAVLAQQ
-2643 NKDGSWSASADTKPV
+2643 NEDGSWRASADTKPV

-2663 TAMALQALAPYH
+2663 TAMALQALAPYY

-2858 KCSVCGTKE
+2858 KCSVCGTEE

-2898 CSRCHKY
+2898 CSRCHKF

-2912 TEIAKDSWIIAAL
+2912 TEIAKDSWVIAAL

-3114 TVAQLIELPHSVTLT
+3114 TVAQLIELPHSVTVT

-3144 VCVVRSHTDSSGNV
+3144 VCVVRSHTDANGSV
-3158 TTAELSATLGG
+3158 TTAELPATLGG

-3200 GGSGTADSGKKD
+3200 GGNGSADSGKKD

-3225 LGSAVLAAAAVVVLT
+3225 LGSAALAAAAVVVLT